1 MKTPLYRITC
11 WGEGESRVL
20 TVFRLG
26 REFSHPWNAQGCLG
40 QTQTK
45 ARERCPS
52 VPRAAISTALS
63 SPQHATPLPGSLRQ
77 PDSRGLSPQG
87 RQIQSPARNPTHVSL
102 LVREMGLWPLQQAP
116 GPRNSRQTQH
126 GSVQR
131 PCTSASC
138 PHERE
143 AVQKKTFT
151 KWVNSHLGR
160 VTCRIGDLYTD
171 LRDGRM
177 LIRLLEVLSG
187 EQLPKPTKGR
197 MRIHCLENVDK
208 ALQFLKEQKVHLE
221 NMGSHDI
228 VDGNHR
234 LTLGLIWTIIL
245 RFQIQDISVETGD
258 NKEKK
263 SAKDAL
269 LLWCQMKTAGYPNV
283 NVHNFTTSW
292 RDGLAFNAIVH
303 KHRPDV
309 IEFDTLKRSNAHHN
323 LQNAFNVAEK
333 ELGLTKLLDP
343 EDVNV
348 DQPDEKS
355 IITYVATY
363 YHYFSKMKALA
374 VEGKRIG
381 KVLDYAIEA
390 DQLIDKYETLA
401 SELLQWIEQTIL
413 TLNDRQLANSLSG
426 VQNQLQAF
434 NTYRT
439 VEKPPKFTE
448 KGNLEVLLFTIQSK
462 MRANNQKVY
471 MPREGKLISDINKAW
486 ERLEKAEH
494 ERELALRNELIR
506 QEKLEMLAARFDR
519 KAAMRETW
527 LSENQRLVSQD
538 NFGVD
543 LGAVEAAT
551 RKHEAI
557 ETDIG
562 AYGERVAAVEAVA
575 RELEA
580 EGYHDVRRVLARRDN
595 VLRLWE
601 YLKEL
606 LVARR
611 ERLHAHRDLQR
622 LLQEMSYVMDWMG
635 DMKGRLQS
643 QDSGKHLHDV
653 EDLLQTHTLVEAD
666 ISAQAERVRAVQA
679 AAQPFTSPEQSYKP
693 CEPGLVSERVSL
705 LGQAYEELGRLAV
718 ERRERLEDSRKL
730 WQFLWELGEE
740 AAWIREQEQILA
752 VADCGRD
759 LSSALHLLSKHEAFR
774 DEMAAR
780 YTPLSNSI
788 AVGDTLVEE
797 GHYGAPEV
805 TERIAD
811 VRAQWAHLEEA
822 SQLREQH
829 LKEAV
834 ALHQFQTDANDM
846 EAWIQETLRRVSSP
860 EVGHDEFSTQTLAR
874 KQREVEEEIQ
884 SHRPLIDSLHEQ
896 ALALPA
902 DYANSPEVEGRLPAI
917 EQRYEELEALSAARR
932 QALEGALALY
942 RMFSEAGACQLWVEE
957 KEQWLDTME
966 IPTKLEDLEVVQQR
980 FETLEPE
987 MNSLGTRVTDVNQVA
1002 EQLLS
1007 TDHCS
1012 KEQIHQTQDQL
1023 NDRWAEFQELA
1034 DKKKQALDSALNI
1047 QNYHLECNEIQSWMK
1062 EKTKVIESTQSLG
1075 NDLAGVMALQRK
1087 LTGMERDLKAIQGKL
1102 DDLRQE
1108 AEKLAQE
1115 HPDQAEEIQARLGGI
1130 LEVWEELNATMK
1142 RREEG
1147 LGEASKLQ
1155 GFLRD
1160 LDDFQS
1166 WLSRTM
1172 TAVAS
1177 EDIPTSL
1184 AEAEQLLA
1192 RHEGI
1197 KNEVDNYREDY
1208 EKMRAVGEEVTQGQ
1222 TDAQHMFLGQ
1232 RLQALDTGWNELRR
1246 MWENRHNLLAQ
1257 AFDFQTF
1264 LRDVKQAEGFLNSQE
1279 YFLSHTEMPS
1289 SLQGAEEAIKKHEDF
1304 LTTMEANEEKIVGVV
1319 EAGRRL
1325 VNNDN
1330 ANADKIQEKADS
1342 IQDRHQKNKQAASEL
1357 LAKLKDNRELQHFLQ
1372 DGQELSL
1379 WINEKMLT
1387 AQDMSYDEAR
1397 NLHSK
1402 WQKHQAFMAEL
1413 ASNKDWL
1420 DKIRKEGEALVREKP
1435 ELEPVVTQTLE
1446 GLQKQWEELEATTQ
1460 TKAQCLFDAN
1470 RAELFTQSCSALDT
1484 WVNNLSSQLQSD
1496 DYGKD
1501 LTSVNILLK
1510 KHQMLEHQMEVREKE
1525 VQALQSQA
1533 LALSQEDAGL
1543 VEVDS
1548 QQKKVSTSFAH
1559 LLEPLRQ
1566 RQELL
1571 LASKEA
1577 HQFNRDLEDEILWV
1591 KERMPLA
1598 TSSDHGKDLPS
1609 VQLLMK
1615 KNQTLQKEIQG
1626 HQPRIDDILAHGRSL
1641 APAQTG
1647 PEEEEVDAAGQPGQA
1662 GCLVQLRDS
1671 WAQLIDETDQRH
1683 ARLAEAHRAQQFYA
1697 DVAEAEAW
1705 MGEQELHMMSEEKAK
1720 DEQSAVVMVKKHQ
1733 TVEQALEDYAQTIHQ
1748 LANSSRLMVTSE
1760 HPESERIT
1768 LRQAQVD
1775 KLYAGLKDLA
1785 EERRGRLQERLRL
1798 TQLKREVEDLEQW
1811 IAEREV
1817 VAGSHELGQDYEHVT
1832 MLRDKFRE
1840 FARDTS
1846 AIGQERV
1853 DGVNALADDLIESG
1867 HPENASVAEWK
1878 DGLNDAWADLLELM
1892 DTRTQMLAAS
1902 YELHRFHQ
1910 DAREVLG
1917 RVREKRDA
1925 LPSDL
1930 GRDLNS
1936 VQHLHR
1942 QHTTYEHDIQAL
1954 SGQVRQVQDDAA
1966 RLQKAYAGEK
1976 ADDIQKHERAVVEA
1990 WDALLAAGQSRRLL
2004 LLDTVE
2010 KFRFLNM
2017 VRDLMLWMDGVNLQI
2032 DAHDSPRD
2040 VSSAGLV
2047 IANHQDIKSEIEAR
2061 DDSFT
2066 ACNEMGNLLIN
2077 NNHYAADEIRE
2088 KLDQLQDKRDEIN
2101 KKWQDKMGHLQI
2113 LLEVLQFGRDASV
2126 AESWL
2131 AGQEPLVRTA
2141 ELGANVD
2148 EVESLIK
2155 RHEAFEKLA
2164 AGWEERFTLL
2174 EKLTTLEEQVLQ
2186 KKREDEE
2193 RARRPPTPPPAE
2205 EVVQSEAESQ
2215 AHESAARTSLDQ
2227 TTLNQSVS
2235 VNGVHSDQDTSQGSE
2250 SESVNGPGGDS
2261 GLPSSSRP
2269 DASAT
2274 LPLKSSTEEP
2284 APEALEGL
2292 LCRKQEMESHT
2303 KKAASRSWQ
2312 NVYCALRK
2320 GTMGFYKDSKSAAS
2334 GVPYHG
2340 EVPVSLAE
2348 AVCEIAHDYKKRKH
2362 VFKLRLNDGKEYL
2375 FQAKDEAEMN
2385 SWIHS
2390 IGSSITAGEG
2400 GAGNHS
2406 PMGPK
2411 VLSRAMTMPPMSPS
2425 STEAPGGVTMR
2436 SKEGKE
2442 RDREKRFSFFSKKK

>member
-1 MKTPLYRITC
+1 MSTISPTDFDSVEIQQQYNDINNRWDIAAETEWDNENSSARLFERSRI
-11 WGEGESRVL
+11 
-20 TVFRLG
+20 
-26 REFSHPWNAQGCLG
+26 
-40 QTQTK
+40 K
-45 ARERCPS
+45 AL
-52 VPRAAISTALS
+52 A
-63 SPQHATPLPGSLRQ
+63 
-77 PDSRGLSPQG
+77 D
-87 RQIQSPARNPTHVSL
+87 
-102 LVREMGLWPLQQAP
+102 
-116 GPRNSRQTQH
+116 
-126 GSVQR
+126 
-131 PCTSASC
+131 
-138 PHERE
+138 ERE

-245 RFQIQDISVETGD
+245 RFQIQDISVETED

-303 KHRPDV
+303 KHRPDL
-309 IEFDTLKRSNAHHN
+309 IDFDNLKRSNAHYN

-390 DQLIDKYETLA
+390 DQLIEKYETLA
-401 SELLQWIEQTIL
+401 SELLQWIEQTIV
-413 TLNDRQLANSLSG
+413 TLNDRQLANSLNG

-538 NFGVD
+538 SFGVD

-557 ETDIG
+557 ETDIQ

-580 EGYHDVRRVLARRDN
+580 EGYHEVRRILARRDN

-606 LVARR
+606 LAARR
-611 ERLHAHRDLQR
+611 ERLFAHRDLQR
-622 LLQEMSYVMDWMG
+622 LLQEMSYIMDWME
-635 DMKGRLQS
+635 DMESRLQS
-643 QDSGKHLHDV
+643 QDNGKHLHDV
-653 EDLLQTHTLVEAD
+653 EDLLQKHTLVEAD
-666 ISAQAERVRAVQA
+666 IAAQAERVKAVQA
-679 AAQPFTSPEQSYKP
+679 AAKRFTSNEQSYKP
-693 CEPGLVSERVSL
+693 CDPSLVEEKVDL
-705 LGQAYEELGRLAV
+705 LGRTYGDLGQLAADRRARLD
-718 ERRERLEDSRKL
+718 DSRRL

-740 AAWIREQEQILA
+740 AAWIREQEQILSGG
-752 VADCGRD
+752 DYGKD

-780 YTPLSNSI
+780 YGPLGNSI
-788 AVGDTLVEE
+788 AGGEALVKE
-797 GHYGAPEV
+797 GHFGAPEV
-805 TERIAD
+805 AERIKD
-811 VRAQWAHLEEA
+811 VSAQWSHMEEVKD
-822 SQLREQH
+822 QTLNC
-829 LKEAV
+829 V
-834 ALHQFQTDANDM
+834 AEFGRQIDCYSVFCLQ
-846 EAWIQETLRRVSSP
+846 VSSQ

-884 SHRPLIDSLHEQ
+884 SHRSLIDSLHEQ
-896 ALALPA
+896 ASTLPEA
-902 DYANSPEVEGRLPAI
+902 YAHSPQVEGRLPAI
-917 EQRYEELEALSAARR
+917 EQQYEELEGLSSSWR
-932 QALEGALALY
+932 QALDGALALY
-942 RMFSEAGACQLWVEE
+942 RMFSEASACQLWVGE
-957 KEQWLDTME
+957 KELWLHNME

-987 MNSLGTRVTDVNQVA
+987 MNTLGARISDVNQVA
-1002 EQLLS
+1002 QQLLGS
-1007 TDHCS
+1007 DNRN
-1012 KEQIHQTQDQL
+1012 KEQIDQTQDQL
-1023 NDRWAEFQELA
+1023 NKRWSDFQSLA
-1034 DKKKQALDSALNI
+1034 NQRKQALESALNI
-1047 QNYHLECNEIQSWMK
+1047 QNYHLECNEIKSWMK

-1087 LTGMERDLKAIQGKL
+1087 LTGMERDLEAIQGKL
-1102 DDLRQE
+1102 DDLRSE
-1108 AEKLAQE
+1108 AEKLASE
-1115 HPDQAEEIQARLGGI
+1115 HPEQEEEIKGRLAEI
-1130 LEVWEELNATMK
+1130 QEVWEELRATMK
-1142 RREEG
+1142 RREES

-1160 LDDFQS
+1160 LDDFQA
-1166 WLSRTM
+1166 WLSRTQ
-1172 TAVAS
+1172 TTVAS
-1177 EDIPTSL
+1177 EDTPTSL
-1184 AEAEQLLA
+1184 AEAERLLA
-1192 RHEGI
+1192 QHEAI

-1208 EKMRAVGEEVTQGQ
+1208 EKMRATGAEVTQGQ
-1222 TDAQHMFLGQ
+1222 TDAQHMFLAQ
-1232 RLQALDTGWNELRR
+1232 RLQALDTGWHELRR
-1246 MWENRHNLLAQ
+1246 MWESRHCVLAQ
-1257 AFDFQTF
+1257 AFDFQTL
-1264 LRDVKQAEGFLNSQE
+1264 LRDAKQAEGFLNSQE
-1279 YFLSHTEMPS
+1279 YVLSHTEMPS
-1289 SLQGAEEAIKKHEDF
+1289 SLQGAVESIKKHEDF
-1304 LTTMEANEEKIVGVV
+1304 LTTMEANEEKINSVV
-1319 EAGRRL
+1319 ESGRRL
-1325 VNNDN
+1325 ISDGNTY
-1330 ANADKIQEKADS
+1330 ADKIEEKTDS
-1342 IQDRHQKNKQAASEL
+1342 IQESKP
-1357 LAKLKDNRELQHFLQ
+1357 QHRLQ
-1372 DGQELSL
+1372 DELTL

-1420 DKIRKEGEALVREKP
+1420 DKIDKEGQVLVKEKP
-1435 ELEPVVTQTLE
+1435 ELEQTVSE
-1446 GLQKQWEELEATTQ
+1446 TMSSLQKQWEELESTTQ
-1460 TKAQCLFDAN
+1460 AKAQCLFDAN
-1470 RAELFTQSCSALDT
+1470 RAELFTQSCSALDS
-1484 WVNNLSSQLQSD
+1484 WLQNISSQLQSD
-1496 DYGKD
+1496 DFGKD

-1525 VQALQSQA
+1525 VQSLQSQA
-1533 LALSQEDAGL
+1533 LALAQEDSGI
-1543 VEVDS
+1543 VEVDG
-1548 QQKKVSTSFAH
+1548 QQRRVTDSFSK
-1559 LLEPLRQ
+1559 LQDPLRQ
-1566 RQELL
+1566 RRQHLL
-1571 LASKEA
+1571 DSKEA

-1598 TSSDHGKDLPS
+1598 TSTDHGKDLPS
-1609 VQLLMK
+1609 VQLLIK

-1626 HQPRIDDILAHGRSL
+1626 HQPRIDDIQAHGRNMS
-1641 APAQTG
+1641 
-1647 PEEEEVDAAGQPGQA
+1647 PEESEMDRERRAALDG
-1662 GCLVQLRDS
+1662 
-1671 WAQLIDETDQRH
+1671 
-1683 ARLAEAHRAQQFYA
+1683 RLAELRELWALLISETEKRNLRLEEANRAQQFYA
-1697 DVAEAEAW
+1697 DAAEAEAW

-1720 DEQSAVVMVKKHQ
+1720 DEQSALVMVKKHQ
-1733 TVEQALEDYAQTIHQ
+1733 ILEQALEDYAQTIHQ
-1748 LANSSRLMVTSE
+1748 LANSSRLMVNSE

-1785 EERRGRLQERLRL
+1785 EERRGKLQERLRL
-1798 TQLKREVEDLEQW
+1798 TQLKREVDDLEQW

-1846 AIGQERV
+1846 TIGQERV
-1853 DGVNALADDLIESG
+1853 DAVNDQANELIESG

-1878 DGLNDAWADLLELM
+1878 DGLNEAWADLLELI

-1910 DAREVLG
+1910 DAREALG
-1917 RVREKRDA
+1917 LIREKKETLA
-1925 LPSDL
+1925 GAEL
-1930 GRDLNS
+1930 GRDLNT
-1936 VQHLHR
+1936 VQHFLR
-1942 QHTTYEHDIQAL
+1942 QHTAYEHDVQAL
-1954 SGQVRQVQDDAA
+1954 SGQVTQVQDDAA

-1976 ADDIQKHERAVVEA
+1976 ADDIHRHERAVTEA
-1990 WDALLAAGQSRRLL
+1990 WEGLQSATQARRLL

-2017 VRDLMLWMDGVNLQI
+2017 VRDLMLWMEGINLQI
-2032 DAHDSPRD
+2032 QSHDSPRD

-2047 IANHQDIKSEIEAR
+2047 IANHQDIKSEIETRA
-2061 DDSFT
+2061 DSFT
-2066 ACNEMGNLLIN
+2066 ACSEMGRTLIN
-2077 NNHYAADEIRE
+2077 NNHYASDEIQE
-2088 KLDQLQDKRDEIN
+2088 KLDQLQAKRTEIN
-2101 KKWQDKMGHLQI
+2101 QKWQEKMDHLQI
-2113 LLEVLQFGRDASV
+2113 VLEVLQFSRDASM

-2131 AGQEPLVRTA
+2131 VGQEPLVRGA
-2141 ELGANVD
+2141 ELGSNVD

-2164 AGWEERFTLL
+2164 AGWEDRFTQL
-2174 EKLTTLEEQVLQ
+2174 EKLTTLEEQEIQ
-2186 KKREDEE
+2186 RRREEEE
-2193 RARRPPTPPPAE
+2193 RARRPPTPPPVE
-2205 EVVQSEAESQ
+2205 EVVQSEINDS
-2215 AHESAARTSLDQ
+2215 HVL
-2227 TTLNQSVS
+2227 
-2235 VNGVHSDQDTSQGSE
+2235 VNQGSE
-2250 SESVNGPGGDS
+2250 SESVNGPGRDS
-2261 GLPSSSRP
+2261 GLDSASRQDP
-2269 DASAT
+2269 SAT
-2274 LPLKSSTEEP
+2274 LPGRGGAEAATETM
-2284 APEALEGL
+2284 EGI
-2292 LCRKQEMESHT
+2292 LCRKQEMESHN
-2303 KKAASRSWQ
+2303 KKAATRSWQ
-2312 NVYCALRK
+2312 NVYCILRK
-2320 GTMGFYKDSKSAAS
+2320 GSLGFYKDNKSAS
-2334 GVPYHG
+2334 NGIPYHG
-2340 EVPVSLAE
+2340 EVPISLSE
-2348 AVCEIAHDYKKRKH
+2348 AVCEVAHDYKKRKH
-2362 VFKLRLNDGKEYL
+2362 VFKLRLGDGKEFL
-2375 FQAKDEAEMN
+2375 FQAKDEAEMS
-2385 SWIHS
+2385 SWIQAIQS
-2390 IGSSITAGEG
+2390 TLSSTERSPG
-2400 GAGNHS
+2400 GTRG
-2406 PMGPK
+2406 
-2411 VLSRAMTMPPMSPS
+2411 LSRAMTMPPMSPS
-2425 STEAPGGVTMR
+2425 SGDAGGVTMR
-2436 SKEGKE
+2436 NKDGKE
-2442 RDREKRFSFFSKKK
+2442 RDREKRFSFFGKKK

>member
-1 MKTPLYRITC
+1 
-11 WGEGESRVL
+11 
-20 TVFRLG
+20 
-26 REFSHPWNAQGCLG
+26 
-40 QTQTK
+40 
-45 ARERCPS
+45 
-52 VPRAAISTALS
+52 
-63 SPQHATPLPGSLRQ
+63 
-77 PDSRGLSPQG
+77 
-87 RQIQSPARNPTHVSL
+87 
-102 LVREMGLWPLQQAP
+102 
-116 GPRNSRQTQH
+116 
-126 GSVQR
+126 
-131 PCTSASC
+131 
-138 PHERE
+138 
-143 AVQKKTFT
+143 
-151 KWVNSHLGR
+151 
-160 VTCRIGDLYTD
+160 
-171 LRDGRM
+171 M

-245 RFQIQDISVETGD
+245 RFQIQDISVETED

-283 NVHNFTTSW
+283 NIHNFTTSW

-309 IEFDTLKRSNAHHN
+309 IEFDNLKRSNAHYN

-390 DQLIDKYETLA
+390 DQLIEKYETLA
-401 SELLQWIEQTIL
+401 SELLQWIEQTIG
-413 TLNDRQLANSLSG
+413 TLNDRQLANSLSA

-434 NTYRT
+434 NSYRT

-538 NFGVD
+538 NFGTD

-562 AYGERVAAVEAVA
+562 AYWERVAAVEAVA
-575 RELEA
+575 KELEA
-580 EGYHDVRRVLARRDN
+580 EAYHDVRRVLARRDN

-611 ERLHAHRDLQR
+611 ERLNAHRDLQR
-622 LLQEMSYVMDWMG
+622 LFQEMRYIMDWMA
-635 DMKGRLQS
+635 DMKSRLQS
-643 QDSGKHLHDV
+643 PDSGKHLHDV
-653 EDLLQTHTLVEAD
+653 LDLRQKHTLVEAD
-666 ISAQAERVRAVQA
+666 ISAQAERIKAVQGA
-679 AAQPFTSPEQSYKP
+679 FKNTFLLISLEK
-693 CEPGLVSERVSL
+693 VDL
-705 LGQAYEELGRLAV
+705 LGQAYEELGQLAGK
-718 ERRERLEDSRKL
+718 RRERLEDSRRL
-730 WQFLWELGEE
+730 WQFLWDIGEE

-752 VADCGRD
+752 SGDCGRD
-759 LSSALHLLSKHEAFR
+759 LTSALHLLSKHEAFR

-780 YTPLSNSI
+780 YGPLSNSI
-788 AVGDTLVEE
+788 AAGEALLNE

-805 TERIAD
+805 TERIQD
-811 VRAQWAHLEEA
+811 IRAQWTTK
-822 SQLREQH
+822 LREQK

-834 ALHQFQTDANDM
+834 ALLQFQTDADDM
-846 EAWIQETLRRVSSP
+846 EAWIMETLRQVSSH

-874 KQREVEEEIQ
+874 KQREIEEEIQ
-884 SHRPLIDSLHEQ
+884 SHRPLIESLHEQ
-896 ALALPA
+896 VQALPQA
-902 DYANSPEVEGRLPAI
+902 YVQFPQVDGRLPAI
-917 EQRYEELEALSAARR
+917 EQRYEELETLSVARR

-957 KEQWLDTME
+957 KEQWLDSME

-987 MNSLGTRVTDVNQVA
+987 MNN
-1002 EQLLS
+1002 
-1007 TDHCS
+1007 
-1012 KEQIHQTQDQL
+1012 
-1023 NDRWAEFQELA
+1023 LA
-1034 DKKKQALDSALNI
+1034 LTYKLAGQKKQALESALNI
-1047 QNYHLECNEIQSWMK
+1047 QNYHLECNEIQTWMK

-1087 LTGMERDLKAIQGKL
+1087 LTGMERDLEAIQGKL
-1102 DDLRQE
+1102 DDLRNE
-1108 AEKLAQE
+1108 AEKLAKE
-1115 HPDQAEEIQARLGGI
+1115 HPDQAGEIQGRLAEI
-1130 LEVWEELNATMK
+1130 QEVWEELNATMK
-1142 RREEG
+1142 RREES

-1166 WLSRTM
+1166 WLSRTQ

-1184 AEAEQLLA
+1184 PEAESLLA
-1192 RHEGI
+1192 QHESI
-1197 KNEVDNYREDY
+1197 KNEVDNYKEDY
-1208 EKMRAVGEEVTQGQ
+1208 EKMRAVGDEVTQGQ
-1222 TDAQHMFLGQ
+1222 TDAQHMFLAQ
-1232 RLQALDTGWNELRR
+1232 RLQALDTGWHELRR
-1246 MWENRHNLLAQ
+1246 MWENRHSLLAQ

-1264 LRDVKQAEGFLNSQE
+1264 LREAKQAEAFLNSQE
-1279 YFLSHTEMPS
+1279 YVLSHTEMPA
-1289 SLQGAEEAIKKHEDF
+1289 SLQAAEEAIKKHEDF
-1304 LTTMEANEEKIVGVV
+1304 LTTTEASEEKINGVV
-1319 EAGRRL
+1319 ETGRRL
-1325 VNNDN
+1325 INDSN
-1330 ANADKIQEKADS
+1330 ANSDKIEEKVES
-1342 IQDRHQKNKQAASEL
+1342 IQERHLKNKEAANEL
-1357 LAKLKDNRELQHFLQ
+1357 LTKLKDNRELQHFLQ
-1372 DGQELSL
+1372 DGQELTL

-1420 DKIRKEGEALVREKP
+1420 DKIDKEGQALVAEKP
-1435 ELEPVVTQTLE
+1435 ELKPVVQQTLE
-1446 GLQKQWEELEATTQ
+1446 DLQHQWEELEGTTR

-1470 RAELFTQSCSALDT
+1470 RAELFTQSCSALDV
-1484 WVNNLSSQLQSD
+1484 WLKNLEGQLHSD
-1496 DYGKD
+1496 EYGKD
-1501 LTSVNILLK
+1501 LTSVNILLQ

-1525 VQALQSQA
+1525 VQSLQSQA

-1543 VEVDS
+1543 AEVDG
-1548 QQKKVSTSFAH
+1548 QQRRVTDNFSN
-1559 LLEPLRQ
+1559 LQEPLKLRRQ
-1566 RQELL
+1566 RL

-1598 TSSDHGKDLPS
+1598 TSTDHGKDLPT
-1609 VQLLMK
+1609 VQLLIK

-1626 HQPRIDDILAHGRSL
+1626 HQPRIDDIHRRG
-1641 APAQTG
+1641 QTQSQVDG
-1647 PEEEEVDAAGQPGQA
+1647 ERQSVLEER
-1662 GCLVQLRDS
+1662 LVELKDL
-1671 WAQLIDETDQRH
+1671 WDQLIAETDKRH
-1683 ARLAEAHRAQQFYA
+1683 ARLIEANRAQQFYA
-1697 DVAEAEAW
+1697 DAAEAEAW

-1720 DEQSAVVMVKKHQ
+1720 DEQSALVMVKKHQ
-1733 TVEQALEDYAQTIHQ
+1733 ILEQALEDYAQTIHQ

-1798 TQLKREVEDLEQW
+1798 TQLKREVDDLEQW

-1846 AIGQERV
+1846 TIGQERV
-1853 DGVNALADDLIESG
+1853 DGVNGLADDLIESG

-1878 DGLNDAWADLLELM
+1878 DGLNEAWADLLELI

-1910 DAREVLG
+1910 DAMEVLG
-1917 RVREKRDA
+1917 RVKEKREA

-1930 GRDLNS
+1930 GRDLNT

-1942 QHTTYEHDIQAL
+1942 QHNTFEHDIQAL
-1954 SGQVRQVQDDAA
+1954 SGQVNQVQDDAA

-1976 ADDIQKHERAVVEA
+1976 ADDINRSEHAVTSA
-1990 WDALLAAGQSRRLL
+1990 WEGLLEAGQARRLL

-2010 KFRFLNM
+2010 KFRFFNM

-2047 IANHQDIKSEIEAR
+2047 IANHQDIKSEIETRA
-2061 DDSFT
+2061 DSFT
-2066 ACNEMGNLLIN
+2066 ACIEMGNTLIN

-2088 KLDQLQDKRDEIN
+2088 KLVQLQEKRDRIN
-2101 KKWQDKMGHLQI
+2101 KNWHDKMDHLQI
-2113 LLEVLQFGRDASV
+2113 VLEVLQFGRDAYV

-2131 AGQEPLVRTA
+2131 AGQEPLVRAA
-2141 ELGANVD
+2141 ELGSNVD

-2164 AGWEERFTLL
+2164 ASWEDRFVLL
-2174 EKLTTLEEQVLQ
+2174 EKLTTLEEHEMQRR
-2186 KKREDEE
+2186 REEEE

-2205 EVVQSEAESQ
+2205 EVSRVVVVVVILRPYQ
-2215 AHESAARTSLDQ
+2215 
-2227 TTLNQSVS
+2227 
-2235 VNGVHSDQDTSQGSE
+2235 HSCLVLPQGSE
-2250 SESVNGPGGDS
+2250 SESVNGPGRDS
-2261 GLPSSSRP
+2261 GLASSRLEP
-2269 DASAT
+2269 SAT
-2274 LPLKSSTEEP
+2274 LPSRGGAESD
-2284 APEALEGL
+2284 PETMEGM
-2292 LCRKQEMESHT
+2292 LCRKQEMESHSR
-2303 KKAASRSWQ
+2303 KAASRSWQ
-2312 NVYCALRK
+2312 NVYCVLRK
-2320 GTMGFYKDSKSAAS
+2320 GSLGFYKDGKSAS
-2334 GVPYHG
+2334 NGIPYHG
-2340 EVPVSLAE
+2340 EVPISLGE
-2348 AVCEIAHDYKKRKH
+2348 AVCEVANDYKKRKN
-2362 VFKLRLNDGKEYL
+2362 VFKLRLGDGKEYL
-2375 FQAKDEAEMN
+2375 FQAKDEAEM
-2385 SWIHS
+2385 SAWIHS
-2390 IGSSITAGEG
+2390 ILGSIPTGSGDSPG
-2400 GAGNHS
+2400 GPRA
-2406 PMGPK
+2406 
-2411 VLSRAMTMPPMSPS
+2411 LSRAMTMPPISPG
-2425 STEAPGGVTMR
+2425 AGDAGGVTMR
-2436 SKEGKE
+2436 NREGKE
-2442 RDREKRFSFFSKKK
+2442 KDREKRFSFFGKKK

>member
-1 MKTPLYRITC
+1 MHADVYGNGNNDPYKYN
-11 WGEGESRVL
+11 L
-20 TVFRLG
+20 T
-26 REFSHPWNAQGCLG
+26 
-40 QTQTK
+40 TY
-45 ARERCPS
+45 
-52 VPRAAISTALS
+52 
-63 SPQHATPLPGSLRQ
+63 
-77 PDSRGLSPQG
+77 
-87 RQIQSPARNPTHVSL
+87 
-102 LVREMGLWPLQQAP
+102 
-116 GPRNSRQTQH
+116 
-126 GSVQR
+126 
-131 PCTSASC
+131 
-138 PHERE
+138 ERE

-245 RFQIQDISVETGD
+245 RFQIQDISVETED

-303 KHRPDV
+303 KHRSDL
-309 IEFDTLKRSNAHHN
+309 IDFDNLKRSNAHYN

-390 DQLIDKYETLA
+390 DQLIEKYETLA
-401 SELLQWIEQTIL
+401 SELLQWIEQTIV
-413 TLNDRQLANSLSG
+413 TLNDRQLANSLSA

-538 NFGVD
+538 NFGVE

-557 ETDIG
+557 ETDIQ

-580 EGYHDVRRVLARRDN
+580 EGYHEVRRILARRDN

-606 LVARR
+606 LAARR
-611 ERLHAHRDLQR
+611 ERLNAHRDLQR
-622 LLQEMSYVMDWMG
+622 LLQEMSYIMDWME
-635 DMKGRLQS
+635 DMKSRLQS

-653 EDLLQTHTLVEAD
+653 EDLLQKHTLVEAD
-666 ISAQAERVRAVQA
+666 ISAQAEQVKAVQA
-679 AAQPFTSPEQSYKP
+679 AAKRFTSNEQSYKP
-693 CEPGLVSERVSL
+693 CDPTLVEEKADL
-705 LGQAYEELGRLAV
+705 LGRAYGELSQLAADRRVRLD
-718 ERRERLEDSRKL
+718 DSRRL

-740 AAWIREQEQILA
+740 AAWIREQEQILSGG
-752 VADCGRD
+752 DYGKD

-780 YTPLSNSI
+780 YGPLGNSI
-788 AVGDTLVEE
+788 AGGEALVKE

-805 TERIAD
+805 TERIKD
-811 VRAQWAHLEEA
+811 VRAQWSHLEEA
-822 SQLREQH
+822 SQLREQG
-829 LKEAV
+829 LIESV
-834 ALHQFQTDANDM
+834 AFHQFQTDGNDM
-846 EAWIQETLRRVSSP
+846 EAWILETLRLVSSQ

-884 SHRPLIDSLHEQ
+884 SHRSLIDSLHEQ
-896 ALALPA
+896 ASTLPEA
-902 DYANSPEVEGRLPAI
+902 YAQSPQGRLPAI
-917 EQRYEELEALSAARR
+917 EQRYEELEGLSSSWR
-932 QALEGALALY
+932 QALDGALALY
-942 RMFSEAGACQLWVEE
+942 RMFSEASACQQWVGE
-957 KEQWLDTME
+957 KEQWLHNME

-987 MNSLGTRVTDVNQVA
+987 MNTLGARISDVNQVA
-1002 EQLLS
+1002 QQLLGS
-1007 TDHCS
+1007 DNRN
-1012 KEQIHQTQDQL
+1012 KEQIDQTQNQL
-1023 NDRWAEFQELA
+1023 NKRWSDFQSLS
-1034 DKKKQALDSALNI
+1034 DQRKQALESALNI
-1047 QNYHLECNEIQSWMK
+1047 QNYHLECNEIKSWMK

-1087 LTGMERDLKAIQGKL
+1087 LTGMERDLEAIQGKL
-1102 DDLRQE
+1102 DDLRCE
-1108 AEKLAQE
+1108 AEKLVSE
-1115 HPDQAEEIQARLGGI
+1115 HPEQEEEIKGRLAEI
-1130 LEVWEELNATMK
+1130 QEVWEELRATMK
-1142 RREEG
+1142 RREES

-1160 LDDFQS
+1160 LDDFQA
-1166 WLSRTM
+1166 WLSRTQ
-1172 TAVAS
+1172 TTVAS
-1177 EDIPTSL
+1177 EDTPTSL
-1184 AEAEQLLA
+1184 AEAECLLA
-1192 RHEGI
+1192 QHEAI

-1208 EKMRAVGEEVTQGQ
+1208 EKMRATGVEVTRGQ
-1222 TDAQHMFLGQ
+1222 TDAQHMFLAQ
-1232 RLQALDTGWNELRR
+1232 RLQALDTGWHELRR
-1246 MWENRHNLLAQ
+1246 MWESRHCVLAQ
-1257 AFDFQTF
+1257 AFDFQTL
-1264 LRDVKQAEGFLNSQE
+1264 LRDAKQAEGFLNSQE
-1279 YFLSHTEMPS
+1279 YVLSHTEMPS
-1289 SLQGAEEAIKKHEDF
+1289 SLQGAVEAIKKHEDF
-1304 LTTMEANEEKIVGVV
+1304 LTTMEANEEKINGVV
-1319 EAGRRL
+1319 ESGRRL
-1325 VNNDN
+1325 ISDGNTY
-1330 ANADKIQEKADS
+1330 ADKIQEKTDS
-1342 IQDRHQKNKQAASEL
+1342 IQERHQKNKQAANEL

-1372 DGQELSL
+1372 DGQELTL

-1420 DKIRKEGEALVREKP
+1420 DKIDKEGQVLVNEKP
-1435 ELEPVVTQTLE
+1435 ELEQTVSE
-1446 GLQKQWEELEATTQ
+1446 TMSSLQKQWEELESTTQ
-1460 TKAQCLFDAN
+1460 AKAQCLFDAN
-1470 RAELFTQSCSALDT
+1470 RTELFTQSCSALDS
-1484 WVNNLSSQLQSD
+1484 WLQNISSQLQSD
-1496 DYGKD
+1496 DFGKD

-1525 VQALQSQA
+1525 VQSLQSQA
-1533 LALSQEDAGL
+1533 LALAQEDSGIM
-1543 VEVDS
+1543 EVDG
-1548 QQKKVSTSFAH
+1548 QQRRVTDSFSK
-1559 LLEPLRQ
+1559 LQDPLRQ
-1566 RQELL
+1566 RRQRL

-1598 TSSDHGKDLPS
+1598 TSTDHGKDLPS
-1609 VQLLMK
+1609 VQLLIK

-1626 HQPRIDDILAHGRSL
+1626 HQPRIDDIQAHGRTMSPGKDSEMDRERRAAL
-1641 APAQTG
+1641 DG
-1647 PEEEEVDAAGQPGQA
+1647 RLEELRELWALLISETEKRNVRLEAAN
-1662 GCLVQLRDS
+1662 
-1671 WAQLIDETDQRH
+1671 
-1683 ARLAEAHRAQQFYA
+1683 RAQQFYTDA
-1697 DVAEAEAW
+1697 AEAEAW

-1720 DEQSAVVMVKKHQ
+1720 DEQSALVMVKKHQ
-1733 TVEQALEDYAQTIHQ
+1733 ILEQALEDYAQTIHQ
-1748 LANSSRLMVTSE
+1748 LANSSRLMVNSE

-1785 EERRGRLQERLRL
+1785 EERRGKLQERLRL
-1798 TQLKREVEDLEQW
+1798 TQLKREVDDLEQW

-1817 VAGSHELGQDYEHVT
+1817 VAGSHELGQDYEHVMNSGCSLST
-1832 MLRDKFRE
+1832 LQI
-1840 FARDTS
+1840 T
-1846 AIGQERV
+1846 IGQER
-1853 DGVNALADDLIESG
+1853 
-1867 HPENASVAEWK
+1867 WK
-1878 DGLNDAWADLLELM
+1878 DGLNEAWADLLELI

-1910 DAREVLG
+1910 DAREALG
-1917 RVREKRDA
+1917 LIREKKETLA
-1925 LPSDL
+1925 GAEL
-1930 GRDLNS
+1930 GRDLNT
-1936 VQHLHR
+1936 VQHLLR
-1942 QHTTYEHDIQAL
+1942 QHTAYEHDVQAL
-1954 SGQVRQVQDDAA
+1954 SGQVRVTQVQDDAA

-1976 ADDIQKHERAVVEA
+1976 ADDIHRHERAITEA
-1990 WDALLAAGQSRRLL
+1990 WEGLQSATQARRLL

-2010 KFRFLNM
+2010 KFRYLNM
-2017 VRDLMLWMDGVNLQI
+2017 VRDLMLWMEGISLQI
-2032 DAHDSPRD
+2032 QSHDSPRD

-2047 IANHQDIKSEIEAR
+2047 IANHQDIKSEIETRAN
-2061 DDSFT
+2061 SFT
-2066 ACNEMGNLLIN
+2066 ACSEMGHTLTN
-2077 NNHYAADEIRE
+2077 NNHYASDEIQE
-2088 KLDQLQDKRDEIN
+2088 KLDQLQAKRTEIN
-2101 KKWQDKMGHLQI
+2101 QKWQEKMDHLQI
-2113 LLEVLQFGRDASV
+2113 VLEVLQFSRDASM

-2131 AGQEPLVRTA
+2131 AGQEPLVRAA
-2141 ELGANVD
+2141 ELGSNVD

-2164 AGWEERFTLL
+2164 AGWEDRFTQL
-2174 EKLTTLEEQVLQ
+2174 EKLTTLEEQEIQ
-2186 KKREDEE
+2186 RIREEEE
-2193 RARRPPTPPPAE
+2193 RARRPPTPPPVE
-2205 EVVQSEAESQ
+2205 EVVQSEMNDS
-2215 AHESAARTSLDQ
+2215 
-2227 TTLNQSVS
+2227 
-2235 VNGVHSDQDTSQGSE
+2235 GSE
-2250 SESVNGPGGDS
+2250 SESVNGPGRDS
-2261 GLPSSSRP
+2261 GLDSASHQDP
-2269 DASAT
+2269 SAT
-2274 LPLKSSTEEP
+2274 LPGRGGAEGTTE
-2284 APEALEGL
+2284 AMEGI
-2292 LCRKQEMESHT
+2292 LCRKQEMESHN
-2303 KKAASRSWQ
+2303 KKAATRSWQ
-2312 NVYCALRK
+2312 NVYCVLRK
-2320 GTMGFYKDSKSAAS
+2320 SSLGFYKDNKSAAN
-2334 GVPYHG
+2334 GIPYHG
-2340 EVPVSLAE
+2340 EVLISLSE
-2348 AVCEIAHDYKKRKH
+2348 AVCEVAHDYKKRKH
-2362 VFKLRLNDGKEYL
+2362 VFKLRLGDGKEFL
-2375 FQAKDEAEMN
+2375 FQAKDEAEMS
-2385 SWIHS
+2385 SWIQA
-2390 IGSSITAGEG
+2390 ILSSLSSTERSP
-2400 GAGNHS
+2400 GATRG
-2406 PMGPK
+2406 
-2411 VLSRAMTMPPMSPS
+2411 LSRAMTMPPMSPS
-2425 STEAPGGVTMR
+2425 SGEAGGVTMR
-2436 SKEGKE
+2436 NKDGKE
-2442 RDREKRFSFFSKKK
+2442 RDREKRFSFFGKKK

>member
-1 MKTPLYRITC
+1 MSTISPTDFDSLEIQQQYNDINNRWDLAAETDWDNENSSARLFERSRI
-11 WGEGESRVL
+11 
-20 TVFRLG
+20 
-26 REFSHPWNAQGCLG
+26 
-40 QTQTK
+40 K
-45 ARERCPS
+45 AL
-52 VPRAAISTALS
+52 A
-63 SPQHATPLPGSLRQ
+63 
-77 PDSRGLSPQG
+77 D
-87 RQIQSPARNPTHVSL
+87 
-102 LVREMGLWPLQQAP
+102 
-116 GPRNSRQTQH
+116 
-126 GSVQR
+126 
-131 PCTSASC
+131 
-138 PHERE
+138 ERE

-245 RFQIQDISVETGD
+245 RFQIQDISVVTED
-258 NKEKK
+258 NKEKR

-292 RDGLAFNAIVH
+292 RDGLAFSAIVH
-303 KHRPDV
+303 KHRSDL

-390 DQLIDKYETLA
+390 DQLIDKYESLA
-401 SELLQWIEQTIL
+401 SELLQWIQQTIH
-413 TLNDRQLANSLSG
+413 TLNDRQLANSLNG

-434 NTYRT
+434 NSYRT

-538 NFGVD
+538 NFGTD

-580 EGYHDVRRVLARRDN
+580 ESYHDVRRVAARRDN

-606 LVARR
+606 LAARR

-622 LLQEMSYVMDWMG
+622 LLQEMRYIMDWMG

-653 EDLLQTHTLVEAD
+653 LDLLQTHTLVEAD
-666 ISAQAERVRAVQA
+666 ISAQAERIKGVQA
-679 AAQPFTSPEQSYKP
+679 AAQRFTSQDQRESYKP
-693 CEPGLVSERVSL
+693 CEPALVVERVDL
-705 LGQAYEELGRLAV
+705 LGRAYGELGQLAV
-718 ERRERLEDSRKL
+718 ERRDRLEDSRRL

-740 AAWIREQEQILA
+740 GAWIREQEQILA
-752 VADCGRD
+752 AADCGRD
-759 LSSALHLLSKHEAFR
+759 LTSALHLLSKHEAFR

-780 YTPLSNSI
+780 YGPLGTSI
-788 AVGDTLVEE
+788 AAGEALVQE
-797 GHYGAPEV
+797 GHVGAPEV
-805 TERIAD
+805 TERIRD
-811 VRAQWAHLEEA
+811 IREQWAHLEET
-822 SQLREQH
+822 SLLREQS

-834 ALHQFQTDANDM
+834 ALQQFQTDASDM
-846 EAWIQETLRRVSSP
+846 EAWLGDTLRQVSSQ

-884 SHRPLIDSLHEQ
+884 SHRPVIDSLQEQ
-896 ALALPA
+896 VLALPEA
-902 DYANSPEVEGRLPAI
+902 YAHDPQVRGLLSGI
-917 EQRYEELEALSAARR
+917 ERRFAELESLSAARR

-942 RMFSEAGACQLWVEE
+942 RMFSESGACLQWVEE
-957 KEQWLDTME
+957 KEQWLHSMA

-987 MNSLGTRVTDVNQVA
+987 MNNLGLRVTDVNQVNQ
-1002 EQLLS
+1002 QLLGS
-1007 TDHCS
+1007 ENRD
-1012 KEQIHQTQDQL
+1012 KEQINRTQEQL
-1023 NDRWAEFQELA
+1023 NDRWKEFQQLA
-1034 DKKKQALDSALNI
+1034 DQKKLALESALNI

-1087 LTGMERDLKAIQGKL
+1087 LTGMERDLEAIQGKL
-1102 DDLRQE
+1102 NDLRTE
-1108 AEKLAQE
+1108 AEKLAEE
-1115 HPDQAEEIQARLGGI
+1115 HPDQAEEIQARLAGI
-1130 LEVWEELNATMK
+1130 QEVWEELNATMK
-1142 RREEG
+1142 LREES

-1166 WLSRTM
+1166 WLSRTQ

-1184 AEAEQLLA
+1184 VESESLLA
-1192 RHEGI
+1192 QHESI
-1197 KNEVDNYREDY
+1197 KNEVDNYKEDY
-1208 EKMRAVGEEVTQGQ
+1208 EKMRDVGEEVTRGQ
-1222 TDAQHMFLGQ
+1222 TDAQYMFLAQ
-1232 RLQALDTGWNELRR
+1232 RLQALDTGWHELRR
-1246 MWENRHNLLAQ
+1246 MWENRQSLLAQ

-1264 LRDVKQAEGFLNSQE
+1264 LRDAKQAEAFLNSQE
-1279 YFLSHTEMPS
+1279 YVLSHTEMPS
-1289 SLQGAEEAIKKHEDF
+1289 SLQGAEDAIKKHEDF
-1304 LTTMEANEEKIVGVV
+1304 LTTMEASEEKISGVV
-1319 EAGRRL
+1319 ESGHRL
-1325 VNNDN
+1325 ITDGN
-1330 ANADKIQEKADS
+1330 ATADKIQEKADS
-1342 IQDRHQKNKQAASEL
+1342 IQERQQKNKQAANEL

-1372 DGQELSL
+1372 DGQELKL

-1420 DKIRKEGEALVREKP
+1420 DKIDKEGQALVEEKP
-1435 ELEPVVTQTLE
+1435 ELQPVVQQTLVD
-1446 GLQKQWEELEATTQ
+1446 LQGQWEELEATTK

-1470 RAELFTQSCSALDT
+1470 RAELFTQSCSALDG
-1484 WVNNLSSQLQSD
+1484 WLKNLEGKLQSD

-1510 KHQMLEHQMEVREKE
+1510 KHQMLEHQMDVREKE

-1533 LALSQEDAGL
+1533 QALTQEDAGL
-1543 VEVDS
+1543 AEVDG
-1548 QQKKVSTSFAH
+1548 Q
-1559 LLEPLRQ
+1559 Q
-1566 RQELL
+1566 RQLTDSYSQLQAPLQARRQQL

-1577 HQFNRDLEDEILWV
+1577 HQFNRDLEDEILWM

-1598 TSSDHGKDLPS
+1598 TSTDHGKDLPT
-1609 VQLLMK
+1609 VQLLIK

-1626 HQPRIDDILAHGRSL
+1626 HQPRIDDIQRRSQAQSQVDGARQAALEGRL
-1641 APAQTG
+1641 G
-1647 PEEEEVDAAGQPGQA
+1647 EMRE
-1662 GCLVQLRDS
+1662 L
-1671 WAQLIDETDQRH
+1671 WAQLIAETDRRH
-1683 ARLAEAHRAQQFYA
+1683 DRLAEANRAQQFYA
-1697 DVAEAEAW
+1697 DAAEAEAW

-1720 DEQSAVVMVKKHQ
+1720 DEQSALVMVKKHQ
-1733 TVEQALEDYAQTIHQ
+1733 TLEQALEDYAQTIHQ

-1785 EERRGRLQERLRL
+1785 EERQGRLRDRLRL
-1798 TQLKREVEDLEQW
+1798 TQLKREVDDLEQW
-1811 IAEREV
+1811 VAEREV

-1846 AIGQERV
+1846 TIGQERV
-1853 DGVNALADDLIESG
+1853 DSVNGQADELIESG

-1878 DGLNDAWADLLELM
+1878 DGMNEAWADLLELI

-1910 DAREVLG
+1910 DAGEVLG
-1917 RVREKRDA
+1917 RMQEKRQA
-1925 LPSDL
+1925 LPAEL
-1930 GRDLNS
+1930 GRDLNT

-1942 QHTTYEHDIQAL
+1942 QHTALENDIQAL
-1954 SGQVRQVQDDAA
+1954 SGQVNQVQDDAA

-1976 ADDIQKHERAVVEA
+1976 AEDIQKSEHAVTAA
-1990 WDALLAAGQSRRLL
+1990 WEGLQEAGQARRHL

-2010 KFRFLNM
+2010 KFRFFNM
-2017 VRDLMLWMDGVNLQI
+2017 VRDLMLWMDGVHLQM

-2047 IANHQDIKSEIEAR
+2047 ILNHQDIKSEIETRAEN
-2061 DDSFT
+2061 FT
-2066 ACNEMGNLLIN
+2066 ACNEMGHTLIN
-2077 NNHYAADEIRE
+2077 NNHYASDEIRE
-2088 KLDQLQDKRDEIN
+2088 KLSQLQEKREMIN
-2101 KKWQDKMGHLQI
+2101 KKWQDKMDHLQI
-2113 LLEVLQFGRDASV
+2113 VLEVLQFGRDACV

-2131 AGQEPLVRTA
+2131 AGQEPLVRAA

-2155 RHEAFEKLA
+2155 RHEEFEKLA
-2164 AGWEERFTLL
+2164 AGWEDRFVLL
-2174 EKLTTLEEQVLQ
+2174 EKLTTV
-2186 KKREDEE
+2186 R
-2193 RARRPPTPPPAE
+2193 RRPEGRVFPYPPPRLTRAPPPPL
-2205 EVVQSEAESQ
+2205 
-2215 AHESAARTSLDQ
+2215 SL
-2227 TTLNQSVS
+2227 
-2235 VNGVHSDQDTSQGSE
+2235 GPQGSE
-2250 SESVNGPGGDS
+2250 TDSINGPGRDS
-2261 GLPSSSRP
+2261 GLASSRLDP
-2269 DASAT
+2269 SAT
-2274 LPLKSSTEEP
+2274 LPSRGAAGSE
-2284 APEALEGL
+2284 PEAQEGI
-2292 LCRKQEMESHT
+2292 LCRKHEMETHS
-2303 KKAASRSWQ
+2303 KKAANRSWQ
-2312 NVYCALRK
+2312 NVYCVLRK
-2320 GTMGFYKDSKSAAS
+2320 GSLGFYKDNKSAS
-2334 GVPYHG
+2334 NGIPYHG
-2340 EVPVSLAE
+2340 EVPISLGE
-2348 AVCEIAHDYKKRKH
+2348 AVCEVANDYKKRKH
-2362 VFKLRLNDGKEYL
+2362 VFKLR
-2375 FQAKDEAEMN
+2375 
-2385 SWIHS
+2385 
-2390 IGSSITAGEG
+2390 
-2400 GAGNHS
+2400 
-2406 PMGPK
+2406 
-2411 VLSRAMTMPPMSPS
+2411 RAMTMPPISPS
-2425 STEAPGGVTMR
+2425 AGGGDAAAAAAATVTMR
-2436 SKEGKE
+2436 NKDGKE
-2442 RDREKRFSFFSKKK
+2442 KDREKRFSFFGKKK

>member
-1 MKTPLYRITC
+1 MSTISPTDFDSVEIQQQYNDINNRWDIAAEKEWDNENSSARLFERSRI
-11 WGEGESRVL
+11 
-20 TVFRLG
+20 
-26 REFSHPWNAQGCLG
+26 
-40 QTQTK
+40 K
-45 ARERCPS
+45 AL
-52 VPRAAISTALS
+52 A
-63 SPQHATPLPGSLRQ
+63 
-77 PDSRGLSPQG
+77 D
-87 RQIQSPARNPTHVSL
+87 
-102 LVREMGLWPLQQAP
+102 
-116 GPRNSRQTQH
+116 
-126 GSVQR
+126 
-131 PCTSASC
+131 
-138 PHERE
+138 ERE

-245 RFQIQDISVETGD
+245 RFQIQDISVETED

-303 KHRPDV
+303 KHRSDL
-309 IEFDTLKRSNAHHN
+309 IDFDNLKRSNAHYN

-390 DQLIDKYETLA
+390 DQLIEKYETLA
-401 SELLQWIEQTIL
+401 SELLQWIEQTIV
-413 TLNDRQLANSLSG
+413 TLNDRQLANSLSA

-557 ETDIG
+557 ETDIQ
-562 AYGERVAAVEAVA
+562 AYGERVATVEAVA

-580 EGYHDVRRVLARRDN
+580 EGYHEVRRILARRDN

-606 LVARR
+606 LAARR
-611 ERLHAHRDLQR
+611 ERLNAHRDLQR
-622 LLQEMSYVMDWMG
+622 LLQEMSYIMDWME
-635 DMKGRLQS
+635 DMKSRLQS

-653 EDLLQTHTLVEAD
+653 EDLLQKHTLVEAD
-666 ISAQAERVRAVQA
+666 ISAQAERVKAVQA
-679 AAQPFTSPEQSYKP
+679 AAKRFTSNEQSYKP
-693 CEPGLVSERVSL
+693 CDPTLVEEKVDL
-705 LGQAYEELGRLAV
+705 LGRAYGELSQLAADRRVRLD
-718 ERRERLEDSRKL
+718 DSRRL

-740 AAWIREQEQILA
+740 AAWIREQEQILSGG
-752 VADCGRD
+752 DYGKD

-780 YTPLSNSI
+780 YGPLGNSI
-788 AVGDTLVEE
+788 AGGEALVKE

-805 TERIAD
+805 TERIKD
-811 VRAQWAHLEEA
+811 VRAQWSHLEE
-822 SQLREQH
+822 LREQG
-829 LKEAV
+829 LIESV
-834 ALHQFQTDANDM
+834 AFHQFQTDGNDM
-846 EAWIQETLRRVSSP
+846 EAWILETLRLVSSQ

-884 SHRPLIDSLHEQ
+884 SHRSLIDSLHEQ
-896 ALALPA
+896 ASTLPEA
-902 DYANSPEVEGRLPAI
+902 YAQSPQVEGRLPAI
-917 EQRYEELEALSAARR
+917 EQRYEELEGLSSSWR
-932 QALEGALALY
+932 QALDGALALY
-942 RMFSEAGACQLWVEE
+942 RMFSEASACQQWVGE
-957 KEQWLDTME
+957 KEQWLHNME

-987 MNSLGTRVTDVNQVA
+987 MNTLGARISDVNQVA
-1002 EQLLS
+1002 QQLLGS
-1007 TDHCS
+1007 DNRN
-1012 KEQIHQTQDQL
+1012 KEQIDQTQNQL
-1023 NDRWAEFQELA
+1023 NKRWSDFQSLS
-1034 DKKKQALDSALNI
+1034 DQRKQALESALNI
-1047 QNYHLECNEIQSWMK
+1047 QNYHLECNEIKSWMK

-1087 LTGMERDLKAIQGKL
+1087 LTGMERDLEAIQL
-1102 DDLRQE
+1102 DDLRCE
-1108 AEKLAQE
+1108 AEKLVSE
-1115 HPDQAEEIQARLGGI
+1115 HPKQQEEIKGRLAEI
-1130 LEVWEELNATMK
+1130 QEVWEELRATMK
-1142 RREEG
+1142 RREES

-1160 LDDFQS
+1160 LDGFQA
-1166 WLSRTM
+1166 WLSRTQ
-1172 TAVAS
+1172 TTVAS
-1177 EDIPTSL
+1177 EDTPTSL
-1184 AEAEQLLA
+1184 AEAECLLA
-1192 RHEGI
+1192 QHEAI

-1208 EKMRAVGEEVTQGQ
+1208 EKMRATGVEVTQGQ
-1222 TDAQHMFLGQ
+1222 TDAQHMFLAQ
-1232 RLQALDTGWNELRR
+1232 RLQALDTGWHELRR
-1246 MWENRHNLLAQ
+1246 MWESRHCVLAQ
-1257 AFDFQTF
+1257 AFDFQTL
-1264 LRDVKQAEGFLNSQE
+1264 LRDAKQAEGFLNSQE
-1279 YFLSHTEMPS
+1279 YVLSHTEMPS
-1289 SLQGAEEAIKKHEDF
+1289 SLQGAVEAIKKHEDF
-1304 LTTMEANEEKIVGVV
+1304 LTTMEANEEKINGVV
-1319 EAGRRL
+1319 ESGRRL
-1325 VNNDN
+1325 ISDGNT
-1330 ANADKIQEKADS
+1330 NADKIQEKTDS
-1342 IQDRHQKNKQAASEL
+1342 IQERHQKNKQAASEL

-1372 DGQELSL
+1372 DGQELTL

-1420 DKIRKEGEALVREKP
+1420 DKIDKEGQVLVKEKP
-1435 ELEPVVTQTLE
+1435 ELEQTVSE
-1446 GLQKQWEELEATTQ
+1446 TMSSLQKQWEELESTTQ
-1460 TKAQCLFDAN
+1460 AKAQCLFDAN
-1470 RAELFTQSCSALDT
+1470 RTELFTQSCSALDS
-1484 WVNNLSSQLQSD
+1484 WLQNISSKLQSD
-1496 DYGKD
+1496 DFGKD

-1510 KHQMLEHQMEVREKE
+1510 KHQMLDHQMEVREKE
-1525 VQALQSQA
+1525 VQSLQSQA
-1533 LALSQEDAGL
+1533 LALAQEDSGIM
-1543 VEVDS
+1543 EVDG
-1548 QQKKVSTSFAH
+1548 QQRRVTDSFSK
-1559 LLEPLRQ
+1559 LQDPLRQ
-1566 RQELL
+1566 RRQRL

-1598 TSSDHGKDLPS
+1598 TSTDHGKDLPS
-1609 VQLLMK
+1609 VQLLIK

-1626 HQPRIDDILAHGRSL
+1626 HQPRIDDIQAHGRTIAAL
-1641 APAQTG
+1641 DG
-1647 PEEEEVDAAGQPGQA
+1647 RLEELRELWALLISETEKRNVRLEAAN
-1662 GCLVQLRDS
+1662 
-1671 WAQLIDETDQRH
+1671 
-1683 ARLAEAHRAQQFYA
+1683 RAQQFYTDA
-1697 DVAEAEAW
+1697 AEAEAW

-1720 DEQSAVVMVKKHQ
+1720 DEQSALVMVKKHQ
-1733 TVEQALEDYAQTIHQ
+1733 ILEQALEDYAQTIHQ
-1748 LANSSRLMVTSE
+1748 LANSSRLMVNSE

-1785 EERRGRLQERLRL
+1785 EERRGKLQERLRL
-1798 TQLKREVEDLEQW
+1798 TQLKREVDDLEQW

-1817 VAGSHELGQDYEHVT
+1817 VAGLYH
-1832 MLRDKFRE
+1832 

-1846 AIGQERV
+1846 NIGQER
-1853 DGVNALADDLIESG
+1853 
-1867 HPENASVAEWK
+1867 
-1878 DGLNDAWADLLELM
+1878 AWADLLELI

-1910 DAREVLG
+1910 DAREALG
-1917 RVREKRDA
+1917 LIREKKETLA
-1925 LPSDL
+1925 GAEL
-1930 GRDLNS
+1930 GRDLNT
-1936 VQHLHR
+1936 VQHLLR
-1942 QHTTYEHDIQAL
+1942 QHTAYEHDVQAL
-1954 SGQVRQVQDDAA
+1954 SGQVTQVQDDAA

-1976 ADDIQKHERAVVEA
+1976 ADDIHRHERAVTEA
-1990 WDALLAAGQSRRLL
+1990 WEGLQSATQARRLL

-2010 KFRFLNM
+2010 KFRYLNM
-2017 VRDLMLWMDGVNLQI
+2017 ARDLMLWMEGINLQI
-2032 DAHDSPRD
+2032 QSHDSPRD

-2047 IANHQDIKSEIEAR
+2047 IANHQDIKSEIETRA
-2061 DDSFT
+2061 DSFT
-2066 ACNEMGNLLIN
+2066 ACSEMGHTLTN
-2077 NNHYAADEIRE
+2077 NNHYASDEIQE
-2088 KLDQLQDKRDEIN
+2088 KLDQLLAKRTEIN
-2101 KKWQDKMGHLQI
+2101 QKWQEKMDHLQI
-2113 LLEVLQFGRDASV
+2113 VLEVLQFSRDASM

-2131 AGQEPLVRTA
+2131 AGQEPLVRAA
-2141 ELGANVD
+2141 ELGSNVD
-2148 EVESLIK
+2148 EVECLIK

-2164 AGWEERFTLL
+2164 AGWEDRFTQL
-2174 EKLTTLEEQVLQ
+2174 EKLTTLEEQEIQ
-2186 KKREDEE
+2186 RRREEEE
-2193 RARRPPTPPPAE
+2193 RARRPPTPPPME
-2205 EVVQSEAESQ
+2205 EVHV
-2215 AHESAARTSLDQ
+2215 SL
-2227 TTLNQSVS
+2227 N
-2235 VNGVHSDQDTSQGSE
+2235 QGSE
-2250 SESVNGPGGDS
+2250 SESVNGPGRDS
-2261 GLPSSSRP
+2261 GLDSASHQDP
-2269 DASAT
+2269 SAT
-2274 LPLKSSTEEP
+2274 LPGRGGADATTE
-2284 APEALEGL
+2284 AMEGI
-2292 LCRKQEMESHT
+2292 LCRKQEMESHN
-2303 KKAASRSWQ
+2303 KKAATRSWQ
-2312 NVYCALRK
+2312 NVYCVLRK
-2320 GTMGFYKDSKSAAS
+2320 SSLGFYKDNKSAAN
-2334 GVPYHG
+2334 GIPYHG
-2340 EVPVSLAE
+2340 EVPISLSE
-2348 AVCEIAHDYKKRKH
+2348 AVCEVAHDYKKRKY
-2362 VFKLRLNDGKEYL
+2362 VFKLRLGDGKEFL
-2375 FQAKDEAEMN
+2375 FQAKDEAEMS
-2385 SWIHS
+2385 SWIQA
-2390 IGSSITAGEG
+2390 ILSSLSSTERSP
-2400 GAGNHS
+2400 GATRG
-2406 PMGPK
+2406 
-2411 VLSRAMTMPPMSPS
+2411 LSRAMTMPPMSPS
-2425 STEAPGGVTMR
+2425 SGEAGGVTMR
-2436 SKEGKE
+2436 NKDGKE
-2442 RDREKRFSFFSKKK
+2442 RDREKRFSFFGKKK

>member
-1 MKTPLYRITC
+1 MSTISPTDFDSLEIQQQYNDINNRWDLAAETDWDNENSSARLFERSRI
-11 WGEGESRVL
+11 
-20 TVFRLG
+20 
-26 REFSHPWNAQGCLG
+26 
-40 QTQTK
+40 K
-45 ARERCPS
+45 AL
-52 VPRAAISTALS
+52 A
-63 SPQHATPLPGSLRQ
+63 
-77 PDSRGLSPQG
+77 D
-87 RQIQSPARNPTHVSL
+87 
-102 LVREMGLWPLQQAP
+102 
-116 GPRNSRQTQH
+116 
-126 GSVQR
+126 
-131 PCTSASC
+131 
-138 PHERE
+138 ERE

-245 RFQIQDISVETGD
+245 RFQIQDISVETED

-283 NVHNFTTSW
+283 NIHNFTTSW

-303 KHRPDV
+303 KHRSDL
-309 IEFDTLKRSNAHHN
+309 IEFDNLKRSNAHYN

-390 DQLIDKYETLA
+390 DQLIEKYETLA
-401 SELLQWIEQTIL
+401 SELLQWIEQTIV

-434 NTYRT
+434 NSYRT

-538 NFGVD
+538 NFGTD

-562 AYGERVAAVEAVA
+562 AYWERVAAVEAVA
-575 RELEA
+575 KELEA
-580 EGYHDVRRVLARRDN
+580 EGYHDVRRIIARRDN

-606 LVARR
+606 LAARR
-611 ERLHAHRDLQR
+611 ERLNAHRDLQR
-622 LLQEMSYVMDWMG
+622 LFQEMRYIMDWMA

-643 QDSGKHLHDV
+643 PDSGKHLHDV
-653 EDLLQTHTLVEAD
+653 LDLLQKHTLVEAD
-666 ISAQAERVRAVQA
+666 TSAQAERIKAVQG
-679 AAQPFTSPEQSYKP
+679 AAQRFTSYEQAYKP
-693 CEPGLVSERVSL
+693 CEPGLVSEKVDL
-705 LGQAYEELGRLAV
+705 LGQAYEELGQLAGK
-718 ERRERLEDSRKL
+718 RRERLEDSRRL
-730 WQFLWELGEE
+730 WQFLWDLGEE

-752 VADCGRD
+752 SGDCGRD
-759 LSSALHLLSKHEAFR
+759 LTSALHLLSKHEAFR

-780 YTPLSNSI
+780 YGPLSNSI
-788 AVGDTLVEE
+788 AAGETLIKE
-797 GHYGAPEV
+797 GHFGAPEV
-805 TERIAD
+805 TERIED
-811 VRAQWAHLEEA
+811 IRAQWAHLEE
-822 SQLREQH
+822 LREQS

-846 EAWIQETLRRVSSP
+846 EAWIMETLRQVSSQ

-874 KQREVEEEIQ
+874 KQREIEEEIQ
-884 SHRPLIDSLHEQ
+884 SHHPLIDSLHEQ
-896 ALALPA
+896 VQALPPA
-902 DYANSPEVEGRLPAI
+902 YVHFPEVDGRLPAI
-917 EQRYEELEALSAARR
+917 EQRYEELESLSAARR

-957 KEQWLDTME
+957 KEQWLHGME

-987 MNSLGTRVTDVNQVA
+987 MNNLGTRVTDVNQVA

-1007 TDHCS
+1007 SDNCN
-1012 KEQIHQTQDQL
+1012 KDQIHQTRDQL
-1023 NDRWAEFQELA
+1023 NNRWKEFEQLA
-1034 DKKKQALDSALNI
+1034 GQKKLGLESALNI

-1087 LTGMERDLKAIQGKL
+1087 LTGMERDLEAIQGKL
-1102 DDLRQE
+1102 DDLRNE

-1115 HPDQAEEIQARLGGI
+1115 HPDQAGEIQGRLAEI
-1130 LEVWEELNATMK
+1130 QEVWEELNATMK
-1142 RREEG
+1142 RREES

-1166 WLSRTM
+1166 WLSRTQ

-1184 AEAEQLLA
+1184 PEAESLLA
-1192 RHEGI
+1192 QHESI
-1197 KNEVDNYREDY
+1197 KNEVDNYKEDY

-1222 TDAQHMFLGQ
+1222 TDAQYMFLAQ
-1232 RLQALDTGWNELRR
+1232 RLQALDTGWHELRR
-1246 MWENRHNLLAQ
+1246 MWENRHSLLAQ

-1264 LRDVKQAEGFLNSQE
+1264 LRDAQQAEAFLNSQE
-1279 YFLSHTEMPS
+1279 YVLSHTEMPT

-1304 LTTMEANEEKIVGVV
+1304 LTTTEASEEKINGVV

-1325 VNNDN
+1325 INDCN
-1330 ANADKIQEKADS
+1330 ANSDKIQEKVDS
-1342 IQDRHQKNKQAASEL
+1342 IQERHLKNKEAANEL
-1357 LAKLKDNRELQHFLQ
+1357 LTKLKDNRELQHFLQ
-1372 DGQELSL
+1372 DGQELTL

-1420 DKIRKEGEALVREKP
+1420 DKIDKEGQALVAEKP
-1435 ELEPVVTQTLE
+1435 ELKPVVQQTLE
-1446 GLQKQWEELEATTQ
+1446 DLQRQWEELEGTTR

-1470 RAELFTQSCSALDT
+1470 RAELFTQSCSALEV
-1484 WVNNLSSQLQSD
+1484 WLKNLESQLHSD

-1501 LTSVNILLK
+1501 LTIEIARCHVFVSYMFLFSLYRCWSTRWRSERRRCSPFSLK
-1510 KHQMLEHQMEVREKE
+1510 RVTDNFSD
-1525 VQALQSQA
+1525 LQ
-1533 LALSQEDAGL
+1533 
-1543 VEVDS
+1543 
-1548 QQKKVSTSFAH
+1548 
-1559 LLEPLRQ
+1559 EPLELRRQ
-1566 RQELL
+1566 QL

-1598 TSSDHGKDLPS
+1598 SSTDHGKDLPT
-1609 VQLLMK
+1609 VQLLIK

-1626 HQPRIDDILAHGRSL
+1626 HQPRIDDIHRRG
-1641 APAQTG
+1641 QTQSQVDG
-1647 PEEEEVDAAGQPGQA
+1647 ERQSVLEER
-1662 GCLVQLRDS
+1662 LVELRDL
-1671 WAQLIDETDQRH
+1671 WDQLIAETDKRH
-1683 ARLAEAHRAQQFYA
+1683 DRLIEANRAQQFYA
-1697 DVAEAEAW
+1697 DAAEAEAW

-1720 DEQSAVVMVKKHQ
+1720 DEQSALVMVKKHQ
-1733 TVEQALEDYAQTIHQ
+1733 TLEQALEDYAQTIHQ

-1798 TQLKREVEDLEQW
+1798 TQLKREVDDLEQW

-1846 AIGQERV
+1846 TIGQERV
-1853 DGVNALADDLIESG
+1853 DGVNGLADDLIESG

-1878 DGLNDAWADLLELM
+1878 DGLNEAWADLLELI

-1910 DAREVLG
+1910 DAMEVLG
-1917 RVREKRDA
+1917 RVKEKREG

-1930 GRDLNS
+1930 GRDLNT

-1942 QHTTYEHDIQAL
+1942 QHNTFENDIQAL
-1954 SGQVRQVQDDAA
+1954 SGQVNQVQDDAA

-1976 ADDIQKHERAVVEA
+1976 ADDIHRSEHAVTSA
-1990 WDALLAAGQSRRLL
+1990 WEGLLEAGQARRVL

-2010 KFRFLNM
+2010 KFRFFNM

-2047 IANHQDIKSEIEAR
+2047 IANHQDIKSEIETRA
-2061 DDSFT
+2061 DSFT
-2066 ACNEMGNLLIN
+2066 ACIEMGNTLIN

-2088 KLDQLQDKRDEIN
+2088 KLAQLQEKRDKIN
-2101 KKWQDKMGHLQI
+2101 KKWQDKMDHLQI
-2113 LLEVLQFGRDASV
+2113 VLEVLQFGRDAYV

-2131 AGQEPLVRTA
+2131 AGQEPLVRAA

-2164 AGWEERFTLL
+2164 AAWEDRFVLL
-2174 EKLTTLEEQVLQ
+2174 EKLTTLEEQEIQ
-2186 KKREDEE
+2186 RRREEEE
-2193 RARRPPTPPPAE
+2193 RARRPPTPPPVE
-2205 EVVQSEAESQ
+2205 EVAQSETESH
-2215 AHESAARTSLDQ
+2215 AHD
-2227 TTLNQSVS
+2227 
-2235 VNGVHSDQDTSQGSE
+2235 
-2250 SESVNGPGGDS
+2250 
-2261 GLPSSSRP
+2261 
-2269 DASAT
+2269 SAT
-2274 LPLKSSTEEP
+2274 HVSSLLYLFKDVLLIP
-2284 APEALEGL
+2284 L
-2292 LCRKQEMESHT
+2292 LCSH
-2303 KKAASRSWQ
+2303 RSWQ
-2312 NVYCALRK
+2312 NVYCVLRK
-2320 GTMGFYKDSKSAAS
+2320 GSLGFYKDGKSAS
-2334 GVPYHG
+2334 NGIPYHG
-2340 EVPVSLAE
+2340 EVPISLGE
-2348 AVCEIAHDYKKRKH
+2348 AVCEVANDYKKRKF
-2362 VFKLRLNDGKEYL
+2362 VFKLSIIKVFDSLK
-2375 FQAKDEAEMN
+2375 AEMS
-2385 SWIHS
+2385 SWIRS
-2390 IGSSITAGEG
+2390 IISSIPTGSGDSPG
-2400 GAGNHS
+2400 GPRA
-2406 PMGPK
+2406 
-2411 VLSRAMTMPPMSPS
+2411 LSRAMTMPPISPS
-2425 STEAPGGVTMR
+2425 SGDAGGVTMR
-2436 SKEGKE
+2436 NKDGKE
-2442 RDREKRFSFFSKKK
+2442 KDREKRFSFFGKKK

>member
-1 MKTPLYRITC
+1 MSTISPTDFDSVEIQQQYNDINNRWDIAAETEWDNENSSARLFERSRI
-11 WGEGESRVL
+11 
-20 TVFRLG
+20 
-26 REFSHPWNAQGCLG
+26 
-40 QTQTK
+40 K
-45 ARERCPS
+45 AL
-52 VPRAAISTALS
+52 A
-63 SPQHATPLPGSLRQ
+63 
-77 PDSRGLSPQG
+77 D
-87 RQIQSPARNPTHVSL
+87 
-102 LVREMGLWPLQQAP
+102 
-116 GPRNSRQTQH
+116 
-126 GSVQR
+126 
-131 PCTSASC
+131 
-138 PHERE
+138 ERE

-245 RFQIQDISVETGD
+245 RFQIQDISVETED

-303 KHRPDV
+303 KHRPDLMD
-309 IEFDTLKRSNAHHN
+309 FDNLKRSNAHYN

-343 EDVNV
+343 EEIPSNTQILKHQIYVNV

-390 DQLIDKYETLA
+390 DQLIEKYETLA
-401 SELLQWIEQTIL
+401 SELLQWIEQTIV
-413 TLNDRQLANSLSG
+413 TLNDRQLANSLSA

-557 ETDIG
+557 ETDIQ

-580 EGYHDVRRVLARRDN
+580 EGYHEVRRILARRDN

-606 LVARR
+606 LAARR
-611 ERLHAHRDLQR
+611 ERLNAHRDLQR
-622 LLQEMSYVMDWMG
+622 LLQEMSYIMDWME
-635 DMKGRLQS
+635 DMKSRLQS

-653 EDLLQTHTLVEAD
+653 EDLLQKHTLVEAD
-666 ISAQAERVRAVQA
+666 ISAQAERVKAVQA
-679 AAQPFTSPEQSYKP
+679 AAKRFTSDEQSYKP
-693 CEPGLVSERVSL
+693 CDPTLVEEKVDL
-705 LGQAYEELGRLAV
+705 LGRAYGELSQLAAD
-718 ERRERLEDSRKL
+718 RRAQLDDSRRL

-740 AAWIREQEQILA
+740 AAWIREQEQILSGG
-752 VADCGRD
+752 DYGKD

-780 YTPLSNSI
+780 YGPLGNSI
-788 AVGDTLVEE
+788 ASGEAMVKE

-805 TERIAD
+805 TERIKD
-811 VRAQWAHLEEA
+811 VKAQWSHLEEVKHQRMA
-822 SQLREQH
+822 QTSKINVSLSQSYTTFHILFFFYSQ
-829 LKEAV
+829 
-834 ALHQFQTDANDM
+834 
-846 EAWIQETLRRVSSP
+846 

-896 ALALPA
+896 ASALPEA
-902 DYANSPEVEGRLPAI
+902 YAQSPQVEGRLPAI
-917 EQRYEELEALSAARR
+917 EQRYEELEELSSSWRKALD
-932 QALEGALALY
+932 GALALY
-942 RMFSEAGACQLWVEE
+942 RMFSEANACQQWVGE
-957 KEQWLDTME
+957 KEQWLHNME

-987 MNSLGTRVTDVNQVA
+987 MNTLGARITDVNQVA
-1002 EQLLS
+1002 QQLLGS
-1007 TDHCS
+1007 DNRN
-1012 KEQIHQTQDQL
+1012 KEQIDQTQNQL
-1023 NDRWAEFQELA
+1023 NKRYSLSDQR
-1034 DKKKQALDSALNI
+1034 KQALESALNI
-1047 QNYHLECNEIQSWMK
+1047 QNYHLECNEIKSWMK

-1087 LTGMERDLKAIQGKL
+1087 LTGMERDLEAIQL
-1102 DDLRQE
+1102 DDLHCE
-1108 AEKLAQE
+1108 AEKLASE
-1115 HPDQAEEIQARLGGI
+1115 HPEQEEEIKGRLAEI
-1130 LEVWEELNATMK
+1130 QEVWEELRATMK
-1142 RREEG
+1142 RREES

-1160 LDDFQS
+1160 LDDFQA
-1166 WLSRTM
+1166 WLSRTQ
-1172 TAVAS
+1172 TTVAS
-1177 EDIPTSL
+1177 EDTPTSL
-1184 AEAEQLLA
+1184 AEAERLLA
-1192 RHEGI
+1192 QHEAI
-1197 KNEVDNYREDY
+1197 KNEVDNYKDDY
-1208 EKMRAVGEEVTQGQ
+1208 EKMRATGVEGQ
-1222 TDAQHMFLGQ
+1222 TDAQHMFLAQ
-1232 RLQALDTGWNELRR
+1232 RLQALDTGWHELRK
-1246 MWENRHNLLAQ
+1246 MWESRHCVLAQ
-1257 AFDFQTF
+1257 AFDFQTL
-1264 LRDVKQAEGFLNSQE
+1264 LRDANQAEGFLNSQE
-1279 YFLSHTEMPS
+1279 YVLSHTEMPS
-1289 SLQGAEEAIKKHEDF
+1289 SLQGAVEAIKKHEDF
-1304 LTTMEANEEKIVGVV
+1304 LTTMEANEEKINGVV
-1319 EAGRRL
+1319 ESGRRL
-1325 VNNDN
+1325 VSDGNTY
-1330 ANADKIQEKADS
+1330 ADKIQEKTDS
-1342 IQDRHQKNKQAASEL
+1342 IQERHQKNKQAANEL

-1372 DGQELSL
+1372 DGQELTL

-1420 DKIRKEGEALVREKP
+1420 DKIDKEGQVLVKEKP
-1435 ELEPVVTQTLE
+1435 ELEQTVSE
-1446 GLQKQWEELEATTQ
+1446 TMSSLQKQWEELESTTQ
-1460 TKAQCLFDAN
+1460 AKAQCLFDAN
-1470 RAELFTQSCSALDT
+1470 R
-1484 WVNNLSSQLQSD
+1484 
-1496 DYGKD
+1496 
-1501 LTSVNILLK
+1501 
-1510 KHQMLEHQMEVREKE
+1510 
-1525 VQALQSQA
+1525 
-1533 LALSQEDAGL
+1533 
-1543 VEVDS
+1543 
-1548 QQKKVSTSFAH
+1548 
-1559 LLEPLRQ
+1559 
-1566 RQELL
+1566 
-1571 LASKEA
+1571 
-1577 HQFNRDLEDEILWV
+1577 LWV

-1598 TSSDHGKDLPS
+1598 TSTDHGKDLPS
-1609 VQLLMK
+1609 VQLLIK

-1626 HQPRIDDILAHGRSL
+1626 HQPRIDDIQAHGRTMS
-1641 APAQTG
+1641 PG
-1647 PEEEEVDAAGQPGQA
+1647 KESEMDRERRAA
-1662 GCLVQLRDS
+1662 L
-1671 WAQLIDETDQRH
+1671 DE
-1683 ARLAEAHRAQQFYA
+1683 RLAELRELWALLISETEKRNMRLEEANRAQQFYA
-1697 DVAEAEAW
+1697 DAAEAEAW

-1720 DEQSAVVMVKKHQ
+1720 DEQSAWVMVKKHQ
-1733 TVEQALEDYAQTIHQ
+1733 ILEQTLADYAQTIHQ
-1748 LANSSRLMVTSE
+1748 LANSSRLMVNSE

-1768 LRQAQVD
+1768 LKQAQVD

-1785 EERRGRLQERLRL
+1785 EERRGKLQERLRL
-1798 TQLKREVEDLEQW
+1798 TQLKREVDDLEQW

-1846 AIGQERV
+1846 TIGQERV
-1853 DGVNALADDLIESG
+1853 DAVNAQADELIESG

-1878 DGLNDAWADLLELM
+1878 DGLNEAWADLLELI

-1910 DAREVLG
+1910 DAREALG
-1917 RVREKRDA
+1917 LIREKKETLA
-1925 LPSDL
+1925 GAEL
-1930 GRDLNS
+1930 GRDLNT
-1936 VQHLHR
+1936 VQHLLR
-1942 QHTTYEHDIQAL
+1942 QHTAYEHDV
-1954 SGQVRQVQDDAA
+1954 QVTQVQDDAA

-1976 ADDIQKHERAVVEA
+1976 ADDIHRHEHAVTEA
-1990 WDALLAAGQSRRLL
+1990 WEGLQSATQARRLL

-2010 KFRFLNM
+2010 KFRYLNM
-2017 VRDLMLWMDGVNLQI
+2017 VRDLMLWMEGISLQI
-2032 DAHDSPRD
+2032 QSHDSPRD

-2047 IANHQDIKSEIEAR
+2047 IANHQDIKSEIETRA
-2061 DDSFT
+2061 DSFT
-2066 ACNEMGNLLIN
+2066 ACSEMGRTLTN
-2077 NNHYAADEIRE
+2077 NNHYASDEIQE
-2088 KLDQLQDKRDEIN
+2088 KLDQLQAKRTEIN
-2101 KKWQDKMGHLQI
+2101 QKWQEKMDHLQI
-2113 LLEVLQFGRDASV
+2113 VLEVLQFSRDASM

-2131 AGQEPLVRTA
+2131 AGQEPLVRA
-2141 ELGANVD
+2141 ADLGSNVD

-2164 AGWEERFTLL
+2164 AGWEDRFTQL
-2174 EKLTTLEEQVLQ
+2174 EKLTTKPEPKPESKPQSNPVSKPVPKPHKAQEQ
-2186 KKREDEE
+2186 
-2193 RARRPPTPPPAE
+2193 
-2205 EVVQSEAESQ
+2205 
-2215 AHESAARTSLDQ
+2215 
-2227 TTLNQSVS
+2227 
-2235 VNGVHSDQDTSQGSE
+2235 
-2250 SESVNGPGGDS
+2250 SESVNGPGRDS
-2261 GLPSSSRP
+2261 GLDSASRQDP
-2269 DASAT
+2269 SAT
-2274 LPLKSSTEEP
+2274 LPGRGGAEAATE
-2284 APEALEGL
+2284 AMEGI
-2292 LCRKQEMESHT
+2292 LCRKQEMESHN
-2303 KKAASRSWQ
+2303 KKAATRSWQ
-2312 NVYCALRK
+2312 NVYCVLRK
-2320 GTMGFYKDSKSAAS
+2320 GSLGFYKDNKSAAN
-2334 GVPYHG
+2334 GIPYHG
-2340 EVPVSLAE
+2340 EVPISLSE
-2348 AVCEIAHDYKKRKH
+2348 AVCEVAHDYKKRKH
-2362 VFKLRLNDGKEYL
+2362 R
-2375 FQAKDEAEMN
+2375 
-2385 SWIHS
+2385 SP
-2390 IGSSITAGEG
+2390 G
-2400 GAGNHS
+2400 GTRG
-2406 PMGPK
+2406 
-2411 VLSRAMTMPPMSPS
+2411 LSRAMTMPPMSPS
-2425 STEAPGGVTMR
+2425 SGDAGGVTMR
-2436 SKEGKE
+2436 NKDGKE
-2442 RDREKRFSFFSKKK
+2442 RDREKRFSFFGKKK

>member
-1 MKTPLYRITC
+1 MSTISPTDFDSLEIQQQYNDINNRWDLAAETEWDNENSSARLFERSRI
-11 WGEGESRVL
+11 
-20 TVFRLG
+20 
-26 REFSHPWNAQGCLG
+26 
-40 QTQTK
+40 K
-45 ARERCPS
+45 AL
-52 VPRAAISTALS
+52 A
-63 SPQHATPLPGSLRQ
+63 
-77 PDSRGLSPQG
+77 D
-87 RQIQSPARNPTHVSL
+87 
-102 LVREMGLWPLQQAP
+102 
-116 GPRNSRQTQH
+116 
-126 GSVQR
+126 
-131 PCTSASC
+131 
-138 PHERE
+138 ERE

-245 RFQIQDISVETGD
+245 RFQIQDISVETED

-283 NVHNFTTSW
+283 NIHNFTTSW

-303 KHRPDV
+303 KHRPDL
-309 IEFDTLKRSNAHHN
+309 IEFDNLKRSNAHYN

-333 ELGLTKLLDP
+333 EMGLTKLLDP

-401 SELLQWIEQTIL
+401 SELLQWIEQTIV
-413 TLNDRQLANSLSG
+413 TLNDRQLANSLSA

-434 NTYRT
+434 NSYRT

-471 MPREGKLISDINKAW
+471 MPKEGKLISDINKAW

-538 NFGVD
+538 NFGTD

-562 AYGERVAAVEAVA
+562 AYWERVAAVEAVA
-575 RELEA
+575 KELEA
-580 EGYHDVRRVLARRDN
+580 ERYHDVRRILARRDN

-606 LVARR
+606 LAARR
-611 ERLHAHRDLQR
+611 ERLNAHRDLQR
-622 LLQEMSYVMDWMG
+622 LFQEMRYIMDWMA
-635 DMKGRLQS
+635 DEKGRLQS

-653 EDLLQTHTLVEAD
+653 LDLLQKHNLVEAD
-666 ISAQAERVRAVQA
+666 ISAQAERIKVVQGA
-679 AAQPFTSPEQSYKP
+679 AKRFTSYDQAYKP
-693 CEPGLVSERVSL
+693 CEPGLVSEKVEL
-705 LGQAYEELGRLAV
+705 LGQAYEELGQLAAT
-718 ERRERLEDSRKL
+718 RRERLEDSRRL
-730 WQFLWELGEE
+730 WQFMWDLGEE
-740 AAWIREQEQILA
+740 AAWIREQEQILSSG
-752 VADCGRD
+752 DCGRD

-780 YTPLSNSI
+780 YGPLSNSI
-788 AVGDTLVEE
+788 AAGEALVEE
-797 GHYGAPEV
+797 GHFGAPEI
-805 TERIAD
+805 TESIQDIRG
-811 VRAQWAHLEEA
+811 QWAHLEETTK
-822 SQLREQH
+822 LREQS
-829 LKEAV
+829 LKESA
-834 ALHQFQTDANDM
+834 ALHQFQTDASDM
-846 EAWIQETLRRVSSP
+846 EAWIMETLRQVSSQ

-874 KQREVEEEIQ
+874 KQREIEEEIQ

-896 ALALPA
+896 AQALPQA
-902 DYANSPEVEGRLPAI
+902 YVNFPQVDGRLPAI
-917 EQRYEELEALSAARR
+917 EQSYEQLESLSAARR

-942 RMFSEAGACQLWVEE
+942 RMFSEANACQLWVEE
-957 KEQWLDTME
+957 KEQWLDGME

-980 FETLEPE
+980 FDTLEPE
-987 MNSLGTRVTDVNQVA
+987 MNNLGARVTDVNQVA

-1007 TDHCS
+1007 SDSCN
-1012 KEQIHQTQDQL
+1012 KDQIHQTTDQL
-1023 NDRWAEFQELA
+1023 NNRWKEFERLA
-1034 DKKKQALDSALNI
+1034 GQKKEDLESALNI
-1047 QNYHLECNEIQSWMK
+1047 QNYHLECNEIQTWMK

-1087 LTGMERDLKAIQGKL
+1087 LTGMERDLEAIQGKL
-1102 DDLRQE
+1102 DDLTKE
-1108 AEKLAQE
+1108 AEKLASE
-1115 HPDQAEEIQARLGGI
+1115 HPDQAGEIQGRLAEI
-1130 LEVWEELNATMK
+1130 QEVWEELNATMK
-1142 RREEG
+1142 RREES

-1166 WLSRTM
+1166 WLSRTQ

-1184 AEAEQLLA
+1184 PEAECLLA
-1192 RHEGI
+1192 QHESI
-1197 KNEVDNYREDY
+1197 KNEVDNYKEDY

-1222 TDAQHMFLGQ
+1222 TDAQHMFLAQ
-1232 RLQALDTGWNELRR
+1232 RLQALDTGWHELRC
-1246 MWENRHNLLAQ
+1246 MWENRQSLLAQ

-1264 LRDVKQAEGFLNSQE
+1264 LRDAKQAEAFLNSQE
-1279 YFLSHTEMPS
+1279 YVLSHTEMPTN
-1289 SLQGAEEAIKKHEDF
+1289 LQAAEEAIKKHEDF
-1304 LTTMEANEEKIVGVV
+1304 LTTTEASEEKITGVV

-1325 VNNDN
+1325 INDSN
-1330 ANADKIQEKADS
+1330 ANADKIQEKVDS
-1342 IQDRHQKNKQAASEL
+1342 IQERHQKNKGAANEL
-1357 LAKLKDNRELQHFLQ
+1357 LTKLKDNCELQRFLQ
-1372 DGQELSL
+1372 DGQELTL

-1420 DKIRKEGEALVREKP
+1420 DKIDKEGQALVAEKP
-1435 ELEPVVTQTLE
+1435 ELKPVVQQTLE
-1446 GLQKQWEELEATTQ
+1446 DLQHQWEELESTTR
-1460 TKAQCLFDAN
+1460 TKDQCLFEAH
-1470 RAELFTQSCSALDT
+1470 RAEIFTQSCSALDD
-1484 WVNNLSSQLQSD
+1484 WLKNIESQLHSD

-1525 VQALQSQA
+1525 VQSLQSQA
-1533 LALSQEDAGL
+1533 VALSQEDAGMT
-1543 VEVDS
+1543 EVDG
-1548 QQKKVSTSFAH
+1548 QQKQVIDSFSS
-1559 LLEPLRQ
+1559 LQDPLNLRRQ
-1566 RQELL
+1566 QL

-1598 TSSDHGKDLPS
+1598 NSTDHGKDLPT
-1609 VQLLMK
+1609 VQLLIK

-1626 HQPRIDDILAHGRSL
+1626 HQPRIDDIHRRGEAQSQVDGDRQSL
-1641 APAQTG
+1641 LK
-1647 PEEEEVDAAGQPGQA
+1647 DR
-1662 GCLVQLRDS
+1662 LVELRDL
-1671 WAQLIDETDQRH
+1671 WDQLIAETDKRH
-1683 ARLAEAHRAQQFYA
+1683 DRLVEAHRAQQFYA
-1697 DVAEAEAW
+1697 DAAEAEAW

-1720 DEQSAVVMVKKHQ
+1720 DEQSALAMVKKHQ
-1733 TVEQALEDYAQTIHQ
+1733 ILEQALEDYAQTIHQ

-1798 TQLKREVEDLEQW
+1798 TQLKREVDDLEQW

-1846 AIGQERV
+1846 TIGQERV

-1878 DGLNDAWADLLELM
+1878 DGLNEAWADLLELI

-1910 DAREVLG
+1910 DAMEVLG
-1917 RVREKRDA
+1917 RIKEKKEA
-1925 LPSDL
+1925 VPSDL
-1930 GRDLNS
+1930 GRDLNT

-1942 QHTTYEHDIQAL
+1942 QHNTFENDIQAL
-1954 SGQVRQVQDDAA
+1954 SGQVNQVQDDAA

-1976 ADDIQKHERAVVEA
+1976 ADDIQRSETAVTIAWQGVLEA
-1990 WDALLAAGQSRRLL
+1990 CKARKLL

-2010 KFRFLNM
+2010 KFRFFNM
-2017 VRDLMLWMDGVNLQI
+2017 VRDLMLWMDGIHVQI
-2032 DAHDSPRD
+2032 DAHESPRD
-2040 VSSAGLV
+2040 VSSAELV
-2047 IANHQDIKSEIEAR
+2047 IANHQDIKSEIETRA
-2061 DDSFT
+2061 DSFT
-2066 ACNEMGNLLIN
+2066 ACTDMGSALIN
-2077 NNHYAADEIRE
+2077 KNHYASDEIRE
-2088 KLDQLQDKRDEIN
+2088 KMAQLQQKRDKIN
-2101 KKWQDKMGHLQI
+2101 KEWQDKMDHLQI
-2113 LLEVLQFGRDASV
+2113 VLEVLQFGRDANV

-2131 AGQEPLVRTA
+2131 AGQEPLVRAA

-2164 AGWEERFTLL
+2164 SAWEERFVQL
-2174 EKLTTLEEQVLQ
+2174 EKLTTLEEHEMQRR
-2186 KKREDEE
+2186 REEEE
-2193 RARRPPTPPPAE
+2193 RARRPPSAPPEE
-2205 EVVQSEAESQ
+2205 EVAPSEAES
-2215 AHESAARTSLDQ
+2215 HPYNSAARTSLDQ

-2235 VNGVHSDQDTSQGSE
+2235 VNGVHSDNDTSQSLSLPLSAGKKSEPKRVCKPKQLERGSE
-2250 SESVNGPGGDS
+2250 SESVNGAGRDS
-2261 GLPSSSRP
+2261 GLASSRLEP
-2269 DASAT
+2269 SAT
-2274 LPLKSSTEEP
+2274 LPSRGGADSEP
-2284 APEALEGL
+2284 ETMEGI
-2292 LCRKQEMESHT
+2292 LCRKQEMESHN
-2303 KKAASRSWQ
+2303 KKAATRSWQ
-2312 NVYCALRK
+2312 NVYCVLRK
-2320 GTMGFYKDSKSAAS
+2320 GSLGFYKDSKSATS
-2334 GVPYHG
+2334 GIPYHG
-2340 EVPVSLAE
+2340 EVPIGLDGS
-2348 AVCEIAHDYKKRKH
+2348 VCEVANEYKKRKH
-2362 VFKLRLNDGKEYL
+2362 VFKLQLADGKEYL
-2375 FQAKDEAEMN
+2375 FQAKDEVEMS
-2385 SWIHS
+2385 SWIQS
-2390 IGSSITAGEG
+2390 IVSSIPTGSG
-2400 GAGNHS
+2400 DSPGA
-2406 PMGPK
+2406 PR
-2411 VLSRAMTMPPMSPS
+2411 LSRAMTMPPISPS
-2425 STEAPGGVTMR
+2425 SGAVTMR
-2436 SKEGKE
+2436 NKEGKE
-2442 RDREKRFSFFSKKK
+2442 KDREKRFSFFGKKK

>member
-1 MKTPLYRITC
+1 MSTISPTDFDSLEIQQQYNDINNRWDLAAETDWDNENSSARLFERSRI
-11 WGEGESRVL
+11 
-20 TVFRLG
+20 
-26 REFSHPWNAQGCLG
+26 
-40 QTQTK
+40 K
-45 ARERCPS
+45 AL
-52 VPRAAISTALS
+52 A
-63 SPQHATPLPGSLRQ
+63 
-77 PDSRGLSPQG
+77 D
-87 RQIQSPARNPTHVSL
+87 
-102 LVREMGLWPLQQAP
+102 
-116 GPRNSRQTQH
+116 
-126 GSVQR
+126 
-131 PCTSASC
+131 
-138 PHERE
+138 ERE

-245 RFQIQDISVETGD
+245 RFQIQDISVVTED
-258 NKEKK
+258 NKEKR

-292 RDGLAFNAIVH
+292 RDGLAFSAIVH
-303 KHRPDV
+303 KHRSDL

-390 DQLIDKYETLA
+390 DQLIDKYESLA
-401 SELLQWIEQTIL
+401 SELLQWIQQTIH
-413 TLNDRQLANSLSG
+413 TLNDRQLANSLNG

-434 NTYRT
+434 NSYRT

-538 NFGVD
+538 NFGTD

-580 EGYHDVRRVLARRDN
+580 ESYHDVRRVAARRDN

-606 LVARR
+606 LAARR

-622 LLQEMSYVMDWMG
+622 LLQEMRYIMDWMG

-653 EDLLQTHTLVEAD
+653 LDLLQTHTLVEAD
-666 ISAQAERVRAVQA
+666 ISAQAERIKGVQA
-679 AAQPFTSPEQSYKP
+679 AAQRFTSQDQRESYKP
-693 CEPGLVSERVSL
+693 CEPALVVERVDL
-705 LGQAYEELGRLAV
+705 LGRAYGELGQLAV
-718 ERRERLEDSRKL
+718 ERRDRLEDSRRL

-740 AAWIREQEQILA
+740 GAWIREQEQILA
-752 VADCGRD
+752 AADCGRD
-759 LSSALHLLSKHEAFR
+759 LTSALHLLSKHEAFR

-780 YTPLSNSI
+780 YGPLGTSI
-788 AVGDTLVEE
+788 AAGEALVQE
-797 GHYGAPEV
+797 GHVGAPEV
-805 TERIAD
+805 TERIRD
-811 VRAQWAHLEEA
+811 IREQWAHLEEVGIQ
-822 SQLREQH
+822 S

-834 ALHQFQTDANDM
+834 ALQQFQTDASDM
-846 EAWIQETLRRVSSP
+846 EAWLGDTLRQVSSQ

-884 SHRPLIDSLHEQ
+884 SHRPVIDSLQEQ
-896 ALALPA
+896 VLALPEA
-902 DYANSPEVEGRLPAI
+902 YAHDPQVDGRVPSI
-917 EQRYEELEALSAARR
+917 ERRFAELESLSAARR

-942 RMFSEAGACQLWVEE
+942 RMFSESGACLQWVEE
-957 KEQWLDTME
+957 KEQWLHSMA

-987 MNSLGTRVTDVNQVA
+987 MNNLGLRVTDVNQVNQ
-1002 EQLLS
+1002 QLLGS
-1007 TDHCS
+1007 ENRD
-1012 KEQIHQTQDQL
+1012 KEQINRTQEQL
-1023 NDRWAEFQELA
+1023 NDRWKEFQQLA
-1034 DKKKQALDSALNI
+1034 DQKKLALESALNI

-1087 LTGMERDLKAIQGKL
+1087 LTGMERDLEAIQVRL
-1102 DDLRQE
+1102 NDLRTE
-1108 AEKLAQE
+1108 AEKLAEE
-1115 HPDQAEEIQARLGGI
+1115 HPDQAEEIQARLAGI
-1130 LEVWEELNATMK
+1130 QEVWEELNATMK
-1142 RREEG
+1142 LREES

-1166 WLSRTM
+1166 WLSRTQ

-1184 AEAEQLLA
+1184 VESESLLA
-1192 RHEGI
+1192 QHESI
-1197 KNEVDNYREDY
+1197 KNEVDNYKEDY
-1208 EKMRAVGEEVTQGQ
+1208 EKMRDVGEEVTRGQ
-1222 TDAQHMFLGQ
+1222 TDAQYMFLAQ
-1232 RLQALDTGWNELRR
+1232 RLQALDTGWHELRR
-1246 MWENRHNLLAQ
+1246 MWENRQSLLAQ

-1264 LRDVKQAEGFLNSQE
+1264 LRDAKQAEAFLNSQE
-1279 YFLSHTEMPS
+1279 YVLSHTEMPS
-1289 SLQGAEEAIKKHEDF
+1289 SLQGAEDAIKKHEDF
-1304 LTTMEANEEKIVGVV
+1304 LTTMEASEEKISGVV
-1319 EAGRRL
+1319 ESGHRL
-1325 VNNDN
+1325 ITDGN
-1330 ANADKIQEKADS
+1330 ATADKIQEKADS
-1342 IQDRHQKNKQAASEL
+1342 IQERQQKNKQAANEL

-1372 DGQELSL
+1372 DGQELKL

-1420 DKIRKEGEALVREKP
+1420 DKIDKEGQALVEEKP
-1435 ELEPVVTQTLE
+1435 ELQPVVQQTLVD
-1446 GLQKQWEELEATTQ
+1446 LQGQWEELEATTK

-1470 RAELFTQSCSALDT
+1470 RAELFTQSCSALDG
-1484 WVNNLSSQLQSD
+1484 WLKNLEGKLQSD

-1510 KHQMLEHQMEVREKE
+1510 KHQMLEHQMDVREKE

-1533 LALSQEDAGL
+1533 QALTQEDAGL
-1543 VEVDS
+1543 AEVDG
-1548 QQKKVSTSFAH
+1548 Q
-1559 LLEPLRQ
+1559 Q
-1566 RQELL
+1566 RQLTDSYSQLQAPLQARRQQL

-1577 HQFNRDLEDEILWV
+1577 HQFNRDLEDEILWM

-1598 TSSDHGKDLPS
+1598 TSTDHGKDLPT
-1609 VQLLMK
+1609 VQLLIK

-1626 HQPRIDDILAHGRSL
+1626 HQPRIDDIQRRSQAQSQVDGARQAALEGRL
-1641 APAQTG
+1641 G
-1647 PEEEEVDAAGQPGQA
+1647 EMRE
-1662 GCLVQLRDS
+1662 L
-1671 WAQLIDETDQRH
+1671 WAQLIAETDRRH
-1683 ARLAEAHRAQQFYA
+1683 DRLAEANRAQQFYA
-1697 DVAEAEAW
+1697 DAAEAEAW

-1720 DEQSAVVMVKKHQ
+1720 DEQSALVMVKKHQ
-1733 TVEQALEDYAQTIHQ
+1733 TLEQALEDYAQTIHQ

-1785 EERRGRLQERLRL
+1785 EERQGRLRDRLRL
-1798 TQLKREVEDLEQW
+1798 TQLKREVDDLEQW
-1811 IAEREV
+1811 VAEREV

-1846 AIGQERV
+1846 TIGQERV
-1853 DGVNALADDLIESG
+1853 DSVNGQADELIESG

-1878 DGLNDAWADLLELM
+1878 DGMNEAWADLLELI

-1910 DAREVLG
+1910 DAGEVLG
-1917 RVREKRDA
+1917 RMQEKRQA
-1925 LPSDL
+1925 LPAEL
-1930 GRDLNS
+1930 GRDLNT

-1942 QHTTYEHDIQAL
+1942 QHTALENDIQAL
-1954 SGQVRQVQDDAA
+1954 SGQVNQVQDDAA

-1976 ADDIQKHERAVVEA
+1976 AEDIQKSEHAVTAA
-1990 WDALLAAGQSRRLL
+1990 WEGLQEAGQARRHL

-2010 KFRFLNM
+2010 KFRFFNM
-2017 VRDLMLWMDGVNLQI
+2017 VRDLMLWMDGVHLQM

-2047 IANHQDIKSEIEAR
+2047 ILNHQDIKSEIETRAEN
-2061 DDSFT
+2061 FT
-2066 ACNEMGNLLIN
+2066 ACNEMGHTLIN
-2077 NNHYAADEIRE
+2077 NNHYASDEIRE
-2088 KLDQLQDKRDEIN
+2088 KLSQLQEKREMIN
-2101 KKWQDKMGHLQI
+2101 KKWQDKMDHLQI
-2113 LLEVLQFGRDASV
+2113 VLEVLQFGRDACV

-2131 AGQEPLVRTA
+2131 AGQEPLVRAA

-2155 RHEAFEKLA
+2155 RHEEFEKLA
-2164 AGWEERFTLL
+2164 AGWEDRFVLL
-2174 EKLTTLEEQVLQ
+2174 EKLTTLEEQDRQ
-2186 KKREDEE
+2186 KRLEEEE
-2193 RARRPPTPPPAE
+2193 RARRPPTPAPTE
-2205 EVVQSEAESQ
+2205 EAAQSEAEMLPLPCCFRP
-2215 AHESAARTSLDQ
+2215 AARGGVTPLEADPPRRVFPYPPPRLTRAPPPPLSL
-2227 TTLNQSVS
+2227 
-2235 VNGVHSDQDTSQGSE
+2235 GPQGSE
-2250 SESVNGPGGDS
+2250 TDSINGPGRDS
-2261 GLPSSSRP
+2261 GLASSRLDP
-2269 DASAT
+2269 SAT
-2274 LPLKSSTEEP
+2274 LPSRGAAGSE
-2284 APEALEGL
+2284 PEAQEGI
-2292 LCRKQEMESHT
+2292 LCRKHEMETHS
-2303 KKAASRSWQ
+2303 KKAANRSWQ
-2312 NVYCALRK
+2312 NVYCVLRK
-2320 GTMGFYKDSKSAAS
+2320 GSLGFYKDNKSAS
-2334 GVPYHG
+2334 NGIPYHG
-2340 EVPVSLAE
+2340 EVPISLGE
-2348 AVCEIAHDYKKRKH
+2348 AVCEVANDYKKRKH
-2362 VFKLRLNDGKEYL
+2362 VFKLRLGDGKEFL
-2375 FQAKDEAEMN
+2375 FQAKDEAEM
-2385 SWIHS
+2385 SAWISSIHS
-2390 IGSSITAGEG
+2390 TIPAVGPGD
-2400 GAGNHS
+2400 S
-2406 PMGPK
+2406 PVGPRNI
-2411 VLSRAMTMPPMSPS
+2411 SRAMTMPPISPS
-2425 STEAPGGVTMR
+2425 AGGGDAAAAAAATVTMR
-2436 SKEGKE
+2436 NKDGKE
-2442 RDREKRFSFFSKKK
+2442 KDREKRFSFFGKKK

>member
-1 MKTPLYRITC
+1 MELEQK
-11 WGEGESRVL
+11 
-20 TVFRLG
+20 
-26 REFSHPWNAQGCLG
+26 
-40 QTQTK
+40 
-45 ARERCPS
+45 PS
-52 VPRAAISTALS
+52 EPC
-63 SPQHATPLPGSLRQ
+63 
-77 PDSRGLSPQG
+77 LSPAAYFNQVQVSSILEG
-87 RQIQSPARNPTHVSL
+87 RFKQ
-102 LVREMGLWPLQQAP
+102 LQD
-116 GPRNSRQTQH
+116 
-126 GSVQR
+126 
-131 PCTSASC
+131 
-138 PHERE
+138 ERE

-177 LIRLLEVLSG
+177 LIRLLEVLSS

-245 RFQIQDISVETGD
+245 RFQIQDISVETED

-303 KHRPDV
+303 KHRPDL
-309 IEFDTLKRSNAHHN
+309 IEFDTLKRSNAHYN

-390 DQLIDKYETLA
+390 DQLIEKYETLA
-401 SELLQWIEQTIL
+401 SELLQWIEQTIH

-538 NFGVD
+538 NFGFD

-580 EGYHDVRRVLARRDN
+580 EGYHEVRRVLARRDN

-601 YLKEL
+601 YLREL
-606 LVARR
+606 LAARR
-611 ERLHAHRDLQR
+611 ERLNAHRDLQR
-622 LLQEMSYVMDWMG
+622 LLQEMSYIMDWMG

-653 EDLLQTHTLVEAD
+653 DDLLQTHTLVEAD
-666 ISAQAERVRAVQA
+666 ISAQAEKIQDVQA
-679 AAQPFTSPEQSYKP
+679 AAQRFISSDQSYKP
-693 CEPGLVSERVSL
+693 CEPALVSEKVSR
-705 LGQAYEELGRLAV
+705 LGRAYEELGRLAA
-718 ERRERLEDSRKL
+718 ERRARLEDSRRL

-740 AAWIREQEQILA
+740 AAWMREQDQIL
-752 VADCGRD
+752 VGGDCGRD

-780 YTPLSNSI
+780 YGPLSNSI
-788 AVGDTLVEE
+788 AAGEALVQE
-797 GHYGAPEV
+797 GHVGAPEV
-805 TERIAD
+805 VERIRD
-811 VRAQWAHLEEA
+811 IRAQWAHLEQA
-822 SQLREQH
+822 SQLREQR

-846 EAWIQETLRRVSSP
+846 EAWIMEALRQVSSQD
-860 EVGHDEFSTQTLAR
+860 VGHDEFSTQTLAR
-874 KQREVEEEIQ
+874 KQREVEEEIR
-884 SHRPLIDSLHEQ
+884 SHRTLIDSLHEQ
-896 ALALPA
+896 ALALPPA
-902 DYANSPEVEGRLPAI
+902 HARSPQVEGRLPAI
-917 EQRYEELEALSAARR
+917 EQRYEELEALSAERR

-942 RMFSEAGACQLWVEE
+942 RMFSEAGACQLWAGE
-957 KEQWLDTME
+957 KKQWLDNME
-966 IPTKLEDLEVVQQR
+966 IPSKLEDLEVVQQR
-980 FETLEPE
+980 FETLETE
-987 MNSLGTRVTDVNQVA
+987 MNNLGTRISDVNQVA
-1002 EQLLS
+1002 QQLLG

-1012 KEQIHQTQDQL
+1012 KEQIHQTQAQL
-1023 NDRWAEFQELA
+1023 NNCWKEFQQLA
-1034 DKKKQALDSALNI
+1034 DQRKQALESALNI
-1047 QNYHLECNEIQSWMK
+1047 QNYHLECNEIQSWMR
-1062 EKTKVIESTQSLG
+1062 EKTKVIESTHGLG

-1087 LTGMERDLKAIQGKL
+1087 LTGMERDLEAIQGKL
-1102 DDLRQE
+1102 DNLRQE
-1108 AEKLAQE
+1108 AQKLALE
-1115 HPDQAEEIQARLGGI
+1115 HPDQAPEIQARLGEI
-1130 LEVWEELNATMK
+1130 QEVWEELNATMK
-1142 RREEG
+1142 RREES

-1160 LDDFQS
+1160 LDDFQA
-1166 WLSRTM
+1166 WLSRTQ

-1177 EDIPTSL
+1177 EDSPTSL
-1184 AEAEQLLA
+1184 AEAERLLA
-1192 RHEGI
+1192 QHEGI

-1208 EKMRAVGEEVTQGQ
+1208 EKMRALGAEVTQGQ
-1222 TDAQHMFLGQ
+1222 TDAQHMFLAQ
-1232 RLQALDTGWNELRR
+1232 RLQALDTGWHELRR
-1246 MWENRHNLLAQ
+1246 MWENRHSLLAQ

-1264 LRDVKQAEGFLNSQE
+1264 LRDAKQAEGFLNSQE
-1279 YFLSHTEMPS
+1279 YVLSHTEMPA
-1289 SLQGAEEAIKKHEDF
+1289 SLQGAEDAIKKHEDF
-1304 LTTMEANEEKIVGVV
+1304 LTTMEASEEKIMGVV
-1319 EAGRRL
+1319 ESGRRL
-1325 VNNDN
+1325 VSDLN
-1330 ANADKIQEKADS
+1330 ANSDKIQEKADS
-1342 IQDRHQKNKQAASEL
+1342 IQERHKKNKQAAHEL
-1357 LAKLKDNRELQHFLQ
+1357 LARLKDNRELQHFLQ
-1372 DGQELSL
+1372 DGQELTL

-1420 DKIRKEGEALVREKP
+1420 DKIDKEGQALVREKP
-1435 ELEPVVTQTLE
+1435 ELESVVKQTLV
-1446 GLQKQWEELEATTQ
+1446 GLQRQWEELEATTR

-1470 RAELFTQSCSALDT
+1470 RAELFTQSCSALES
-1484 WVNNLSSQLQSD
+1484 WLKNLSAQLQSD

-1525 VQALQSQA
+1525 VQLLQSQA
-1533 LALSQEDAGL
+1533 QALTQEDAGL
-1543 VEVDS
+1543 AEVDG
-1548 QQKKVSTSFAH
+1548 QQRHVAESFAQ
-1559 LLEPLRQ
+1559 LQDPLKKRRQ
-1566 RQELL
+1566 QL

-1598 TSSDHGKDLPS
+1598 TSTDHGKDLPS
-1609 VQLLMK
+1609 VLLLIK

-1626 HQPRIDDILAHGRSL
+1626 HQPRIDDIQAHGHSMSRGQEQVDSEHPSRQEERL
-1641 APAQTG
+1641 A
-1647 PEEEEVDAAGQPGQA
+1647 E
-1662 GCLVQLRDS
+1662 LREL
-1671 WAQLIDETDQRH
+1671 W
-1683 ARLAEAHRAQQFYA
+1683 ARLIAETEERRVRLVEAHRAQQFYTDA
-1697 DVAEAEAW
+1697 AEAEAW

-1720 DEQSAVVMVKKHQ
+1720 DEQSALAMVKKHQ
-1733 TVEQALEDYAQTIHQ
+1733 ILEQALEDYAQTIHQ
-1748 LANSSRLMVTSE
+1748 LANSSRLMVTAE

-1798 TQLKREVEDLEQW
+1798 TQLKREVDDLEQW

-1846 AIGQERV
+1846 TIGQERV

-1878 DGLNDAWADLLELM
+1878 DGLNEAWADLLELI

-1910 DAREVLG
+1910 DAREALG
-1917 RVREKRDA
+1917 RVREKHQA

-1930 GRDLNS
+1930 GRDLNT

-1942 QHTTYEHDIQAL
+1942 QHTAYEHDIQAL
-1954 SGQVRQVQDDAA
+1954 SGQVCQVQDDAA

-1976 ADDIQKHERAVVEA
+1976 ADDIHRHERAVSEA
-1990 WDALLAAGQSRRLL
+1990 WEALLAACQARRLL

-2010 KFRFLNM
+2010 KFRFFNM

-2061 DDSFT
+2061 AVSFT
-2066 ACNEMGNLLIN
+2066 VCKEMGATLISKG
-2077 NNHYAADEIRE
+2077 HYAADEIQE
-2088 KLDQLQDKRDEIN
+2088 KLDQLQAKRDEIN
-2101 KKWQDKMGHLQI
+2101 KKWHDKMDHLQI
-2113 LLEVLQFGRDASV
+2113 VLEVLQFGRDASV

-2131 AGQEPLVRTA
+2131 AGQEPLVRAA
-2141 ELGANVD
+2141 ELGSNVD

-2164 AGWEERFTLL
+2164 AGWEERFIQL
-2174 EKLTTLEEQVLQ
+2174 EKLTTLEEQEL
-2186 KKREDEE
+2186 KRRREEEE

-2205 EVVQSEAESQ
+2205 EVAPSDAESQ
-2215 AHESAARTSLDQ
+2215 MHDSAARTSLDQ

-2235 VNGVHSDQDTSQGSE
+2235 VNGIHSDLETSQGSQTE
-2250 SESVNGPGGDS
+2250 TVNGPGRDS
-2261 GLPSSSRP
+2261 GLATSSRIDP
-2269 DASAT
+2269 SAPFAT
-2274 LPLKSSTEEP
+2274 LPSKGVAEP
-2284 APEALEGL
+2284 TPVETMEGM
-2292 LCRKQEMESHT
+2292 LCRKQEMESHN

-2312 NVYCALRK
+2312 NVYCVLRK
-2320 GTMGFYKDSKSAAS
+2320 GSLGFYKDNKGATN
-2334 GVPYHG
+2334 GIPYHG
-2340 EVPVSLAE
+2340 EVPVSLSE
-2348 AVCEIAHDYKKRKH
+2348 AFCEVAHDYKKRKH
-2362 VFKLRLNDGKEYL
+2362 VFKLRLGDGKEYL
-2375 FQAKDEAEMN
+2375 FQAKDEAEMS
-2385 SWIHS
+2385 SWIRS
-2390 IGSSITAGEG
+2390 IISSIPPSVG
-2400 GAGNHS
+2400 GS
-2406 PMGPK
+2406 PGGQRG
-2411 VLSRAMTMPPMSPS
+2411 LSRAMTMPPISPS
-2425 STEAPGGVTMR
+2425 SAEGNVVVMR
-2436 SKEGKE
+2436 NKEGKE
-2442 RDREKRFSFFSKKK
+2442 KDREKRFSFFGKKK

>member
-1 MKTPLYRITC
+1 MSTISPTDFDSLEIQQQYNDINNRWDLAAETDWDNENSSARLFERSRI
-11 WGEGESRVL
+11 
-20 TVFRLG
+20 
-26 REFSHPWNAQGCLG
+26 
-40 QTQTK
+40 K
-45 ARERCPS
+45 AL
-52 VPRAAISTALS
+52 A
-63 SPQHATPLPGSLRQ
+63 
-77 PDSRGLSPQG
+77 D
-87 RQIQSPARNPTHVSL
+87 
-102 LVREMGLWPLQQAP
+102 
-116 GPRNSRQTQH
+116 
-126 GSVQR
+126 
-131 PCTSASC
+131 
-138 PHERE
+138 ERE

-245 RFQIQDISVETGD
+245 RFQIQDISVVTED
-258 NKEKK
+258 NKEKR

-292 RDGLAFNAIVH
+292 RDGLAFSAIVH
-303 KHRPDV
+303 KHRSDL

-390 DQLIDKYETLA
+390 DQLIDKYESLA
-401 SELLQWIEQTIL
+401 SELLQWIQQTIH
-413 TLNDRQLANSLSG
+413 TLNDRQLANSLNG

-434 NTYRT
+434 NSYRT

-538 NFGVD
+538 NFGTD

-580 EGYHDVRRVLARRDN
+580 ESYHDVRRVAARRDN

-606 LVARR
+606 LAARR

-622 LLQEMSYVMDWMG
+622 LLQEMRYIMDWMG

-653 EDLLQTHTLVEAD
+653 LDLLQTHTLVEAD
-666 ISAQAERVRAVQA
+666 ISAQAERIKGVQA
-679 AAQPFTSPEQSYKP
+679 AAQRFTSQDQRESYKP
-693 CEPGLVSERVSL
+693 CEPALVVERVDL
-705 LGQAYEELGRLAV
+705 LGRAYGELGQLAV
-718 ERRERLEDSRKL
+718 ERRDRLEDSRRL

-740 AAWIREQEQILA
+740 GAWIREQEQILA
-752 VADCGRD
+752 AADCGRD
-759 LSSALHLLSKHEAFR
+759 LTSALHLLSKHEAFR

-780 YTPLSNSI
+780 YGPLGTSI
-788 AVGDTLVEE
+788 AAGEALVQE
-797 GHYGAPEV
+797 GHVGAPEV
-805 TERIAD
+805 TERIRD
-811 VRAQWAHLEEA
+811 IREQWAHLEET
-822 SQLREQH
+822 SLLREQS

-834 ALHQFQTDANDM
+834 ALQQFQTDASDM
-846 EAWIQETLRRVSSP
+846 EAWLGDTLRQVSSQ

-884 SHRPLIDSLHEQ
+884 SHRPVIDSLQEQ
-896 ALALPA
+896 VLALPEA
-902 DYANSPEVEGRLPAI
+902 YAHDPQVRGLLSGI
-917 EQRYEELEALSAARR
+917 ERRFAELESLSAARR

-942 RMFSEAGACQLWVEE
+942 RMFSESGACLQWVEE
-957 KEQWLDTME
+957 KEQWLHSMA

-987 MNSLGTRVTDVNQVA
+987 MNNLGLRVTDVNQVNQ
-1002 EQLLS
+1002 QLLGS
-1007 TDHCS
+1007 ENRD
-1012 KEQIHQTQDQL
+1012 KEQINRTQEQL
-1023 NDRWAEFQELA
+1023 NDRWKEFQQLA
-1034 DKKKQALDSALNI
+1034 DQKKLALESALNI

-1087 LTGMERDLKAIQGKL
+1087 LTGMERDLEAIQGKL
-1102 DDLRQE
+1102 NDLRTE
-1108 AEKLAQE
+1108 AEKLAEE
-1115 HPDQAEEIQARLGGI
+1115 HPDQAEEIQARLAGI
-1130 LEVWEELNATMK
+1130 QEVWEELNATMK
-1142 RREEG
+1142 LREES

-1166 WLSRTM
+1166 WLSRTQ

-1184 AEAEQLLA
+1184 VESESLLA
-1192 RHEGI
+1192 QHESI
-1197 KNEVDNYREDY
+1197 KNEVDNYKEDY
-1208 EKMRAVGEEVTQGQ
+1208 EKMRDVGEEVTRGQ
-1222 TDAQHMFLGQ
+1222 TDAQYMFLAQ
-1232 RLQALDTGWNELRR
+1232 RLQALDTGWHELRR
-1246 MWENRHNLLAQ
+1246 MWENRQSLLAQ

-1264 LRDVKQAEGFLNSQE
+1264 LRDAKQ
-1279 YFLSHTEMPS
+1279 
-1289 SLQGAEEAIKKHEDF
+1289 
-1304 LTTMEANEEKIVGVV
+1304 
-1319 EAGRRL
+1319 
-1325 VNNDN
+1325 
-1330 ANADKIQEKADS
+1330 
-1342 IQDRHQKNKQAASEL
+1342 
-1357 LAKLKDNRELQHFLQ
+1357 LK
-1372 DGQELSL
+1372 L

-1420 DKIRKEGEALVREKP
+1420 DKIDKEGQALVEEKP
-1435 ELEPVVTQTLE
+1435 ELQPVVQQTLVD
-1446 GLQKQWEELEATTQ
+1446 LQGQWEELEATTK

-1470 RAELFTQSCSALDT
+1470 RAELFTQSCSALDG
-1484 WVNNLSSQLQSD
+1484 WLKNLEGKLQSD

-1510 KHQMLEHQMEVREKE
+1510 KHQMLEHQMDVREKE

-1533 LALSQEDAGL
+1533 QALTQEDAGL
-1543 VEVDS
+1543 AEVDG
-1548 QQKKVSTSFAH
+1548 Q
-1559 LLEPLRQ
+1559 Q
-1566 RQELL
+1566 RQLTDSYSQLQAPLQARRQQL

-1577 HQFNRDLEDEILWV
+1577 HQFNRDLEDEILWM

-1598 TSSDHGKDLPS
+1598 TSTDHGKDLPT
-1609 VQLLMK
+1609 VQLLIK

-1626 HQPRIDDILAHGRSL
+1626 HQPRIDDIQRRS
-1641 APAQTG
+1641 QT
-1647 PEEEEVDAAGQPGQA
+1647 D
-1662 GCLVQLRDS
+1662 R
-1671 WAQLIDETDQRH
+1671 RH
-1683 ARLAEAHRAQQFYA
+1683 DRL
-1697 DVAEAEAW
+1697 AEAW

-1720 DEQSAVVMVKKHQ
+1720 DEQSALVMVKKHQ
-1733 TVEQALEDYAQTIHQ
+1733 TLEQALEDYAQTIHQ

-1785 EERRGRLQERLRL
+1785 EERQGRLRDRLRL
-1798 TQLKREVEDLEQW
+1798 TQLKREVDDLEQW
-1811 IAEREV
+1811 VAEREV

-1846 AIGQERV
+1846 TIGQERV
-1853 DGVNALADDLIESG
+1853 DSVNGQADELIESG

-1878 DGLNDAWADLLELM
+1878 DGMNEAWADLLELI

-1910 DAREVLG
+1910 DAGEVLG
-1917 RVREKRDA
+1917 RMQEKRQA
-1925 LPSDL
+1925 LPAEL
-1930 GRDLNS
+1930 GRDLNT

-1942 QHTTYEHDIQAL
+1942 QHTALENDIQAL
-1954 SGQVRQVQDDAA
+1954 SGQVNQVQDDAA

-1976 ADDIQKHERAVVEA
+1976 AEDIQKSEHAVTAA
-1990 WDALLAAGQSRRLL
+1990 WEGLQEAGQARRHL

-2010 KFRFLNM
+2010 KFRFFNM
-2017 VRDLMLWMDGVNLQI
+2017 VRDLMLWMDGVHLQM

-2047 IANHQDIKSEIEAR
+2047 ILNHQDIKSEIETRAEN
-2061 DDSFT
+2061 FT
-2066 ACNEMGNLLIN
+2066 ACNEMGHTLIN
-2077 NNHYAADEIRE
+2077 NNHYASDEIRE
-2088 KLDQLQDKRDEIN
+2088 KLSQLQEKREMIN
-2101 KKWQDKMGHLQI
+2101 KKWQDKMDHLQI
-2113 LLEVLQFGRDASV
+2113 VLEVLQFGRDACV

-2131 AGQEPLVRTA
+2131 AGQEPLVRAA

-2155 RHEAFEKLA
+2155 RHEEFEKLA
-2164 AGWEERFTLL
+2164 AGWEDRFVLL
-2174 EKLTTLEEQVLQ
+2174 EKLTTV
-2186 KKREDEE
+2186 R
-2193 RARRPPTPPPAE
+2193 RRPEGRVFPYPPPRLTRAPPPPL
-2205 EVVQSEAESQ
+2205 
-2215 AHESAARTSLDQ
+2215 SL
-2227 TTLNQSVS
+2227 
-2235 VNGVHSDQDTSQGSE
+2235 GPQGSE
-2250 SESVNGPGGDS
+2250 TDSINGPGRDS
-2261 GLPSSSRP
+2261 GLASSRLDP
-2269 DASAT
+2269 SAT
-2274 LPLKSSTEEP
+2274 LPSRGAAGSE
-2284 APEALEGL
+2284 PEAQEGI
-2292 LCRKQEMESHT
+2292 LCRKHEMETHS
-2303 KKAASRSWQ
+2303 KKAANRSWQ
-2312 NVYCALRK
+2312 NVYCVLRK
-2320 GTMGFYKDSKSAAS
+2320 GSLGFYKDNKSAS
-2334 GVPYHG
+2334 NGIPYHG
-2340 EVPVSLAE
+2340 EVPISLGE
-2348 AVCEIAHDYKKRKH
+2348 AVCEVANDYKKRKH
-2362 VFKLRLNDGKEYL
+2362 VFKLR
-2375 FQAKDEAEMN
+2375 
-2385 SWIHS
+2385 
-2390 IGSSITAGEG
+2390 
-2400 GAGNHS
+2400 
-2406 PMGPK
+2406 
-2411 VLSRAMTMPPMSPS
+2411 RAMTMPPISPS
-2425 STEAPGGVTMR
+2425 AGGGDAAAAAAATVTMR
-2436 SKEGKE
+2436 NKDGKE
-2442 RDREKRFSFFSKKK
+2442 KDREKRFSFFGKKK

>member
-1 MKTPLYRITC
+1 MSTISPTDFDSLEIQQQYNDINNRWDLAAETDWDNENSSARLFERSRI
-11 WGEGESRVL
+11 
-20 TVFRLG
+20 
-26 REFSHPWNAQGCLG
+26 
-40 QTQTK
+40 K
-45 ARERCPS
+45 AL
-52 VPRAAISTALS
+52 A
-63 SPQHATPLPGSLRQ
+63 
-77 PDSRGLSPQG
+77 D
-87 RQIQSPARNPTHVSL
+87 
-102 LVREMGLWPLQQAP
+102 
-116 GPRNSRQTQH
+116 
-126 GSVQR
+126 
-131 PCTSASC
+131 
-138 PHERE
+138 ERE

-245 RFQIQDISVETGD
+245 RFQIQDISVETED

-303 KHRPDV
+303 KHRSDL
-309 IEFDTLKRSNAHHN
+309 IEFDTLKRSNAHYN

-390 DQLIDKYETLA
+390 DQLIEKYETLA
-401 SELLQWIEQTIL
+401 SELLQWIEQTIH
-413 TLNDRQLANSLSG
+413 TLNDRQLANSLNA

-434 NTYRT
+434 NSYRT

-538 NFGVD
+538 NFGTD

-580 EGYHDVRRVLARRDN
+580 EAYHDVRRVLARRDN

-606 LVARR
+606 LAARR
-611 ERLHAHRDLQR
+611 ERLNAHRDLQR
-622 LLQEMSYVMDWMG
+622 LLQEMRYIMDWMG
-635 DMKGRLQS
+635 DMKCRLQS

-653 EDLLQTHTLVEAD
+653 LDLLQTHTLVEAD
-666 ISAQAERVRAVQA
+666 ISAQAEGIKAVQG
-679 AAQPFTSPEQSYKP
+679 AAQRFTSYEQAYKP
-693 CEPGLVSERVSL
+693 CEPALVSEKVAL
-705 LGQAYEELGRLAV
+705 LGRAYEELGQLAG
-718 ERRERLEDSRKL
+718 ERRDRLEDSRRL

-740 AAWIREQEQILA
+740 GAWIREQEQILA
-752 VADCGRD
+752 GGDCGRD
-759 LSSALHLLSKHEAFR
+759 LTSALHLLSKHEAFR

-780 YTPLSNSI
+780 YGPLGNSI
-788 AVGDTLVEE
+788 AAGEALINE
-797 GHYGAPEV
+797 GHFGAPEV
-805 TERIAD
+805 TERIQD
-811 VRAQWAHLEEA
+811 IRGQWAHLEDTT
-822 SQLREQH
+822 QIREQR

-846 EAWIQETLRRVSSP
+846 EAWSMDTFRQVSSQ

-874 KQREVEEEIQ
+874 KQREVDEEIQ

-896 ALALPA
+896 ALALPQA
-902 DYANSPEVEGRLPAI
+902 YISYPQVDGRLPAI
-917 EQRYEELEALSAARR
+917 EQRYEELESLSAARR
-932 QALEGALALY
+932 HALEGALALY
-942 RMFSEAGACQLWVEE
+942 RMFSEAGACLLWVEE
-957 KEQWLDTME
+957 KEQWLHGMA
-966 IPTKLEDLEVVQQR
+966 IPTRLEDLEVVQQR

-987 MNSLGTRVTDVNQVA
+987 MNNLGTRVTDVNLVSQ
-1002 EQLLS
+1002 QLLS
-1007 TDHCS
+1007 SDNCS
-1012 KEQIHQTQDQL
+1012 KDQIHHTQDQL
-1023 NDRWAEFQELA
+1023 NNRWKEFQWLVGQ
-1034 DKKKQALDSALNI
+1034 KKQALESALNI
-1047 QNYHLECNEIQSWMK
+1047 QNYHLECNEIQTWMR

-1087 LTGMERDLKAIQGKL
+1087 LTGMERDLEAIQGKL
-1102 DDLRQE
+1102 DDLKKE
-1108 AEKLAQE
+1108 ADKLAQE
-1115 HPDQAEEIQARLGGI
+1115 HPDQAEEIQAHLVGI
-1130 LEVWEELNATMK
+1130 HEVWEELNFTMK
-1142 RREEG
+1142 RREES

-1166 WLSRTM
+1166 WLSRTQ

-1184 AEAEQLLA
+1184 PESESLLA
-1192 RHEGI
+1192 QHESI
-1197 KNEVDNYREDY
+1197 KNEVDNYKEDY

-1222 TDAQHMFLGQ
+1222 TDSQYMFLAQ
-1232 RLQALDTGWNELRR
+1232 RLQALDTGWHELRR
-1246 MWENRHNLLAQ
+1246 MWENRHSLLAQ

-1264 LRDVKQAEGFLNSQE
+1264 LRDAKQAEAFLNSQE
-1279 YFLSHTEMPS
+1279 YVLSHTEMPT

-1304 LTTMEANEEKIVGVV
+1304 LTTTDASEEKIIGVV

-1325 VNNDN
+1325 INDGN
-1330 ANADKIQEKADS
+1330 ANFDKIQEKADS
-1342 IQDRHQKNKQAASEL
+1342 IQERHQKNRQAANEL
-1357 LAKLKDNRELQHFLQ
+1357 LMKLKDNRELQHFLQ
-1372 DGQELSL
+1372 DGQELTL

-1420 DKIRKEGEALVREKP
+1420 DKIDKEGQALVMEKP
-1435 ELEPVVTQTLE
+1435 ELQTVVQQTLE
-1446 GLQKQWEELEATTQ
+1446 GLQRQWEELEGTTR

-1470 RAELFTQSCSALDT
+1470 RAELFTQSCSALDV
-1484 WVNNLSSQLQSD
+1484 WLKNLDGQLQSD

-1501 LTSVNILLK
+1501 LTSVNILLQ
-1510 KHQMLEHQMEVREKE
+1510 KHQMVEHQMEVREKE
-1525 VQALQSQA
+1525 VQSLQSQA

-1543 VEVDS
+1543 AEVDG
-1548 QQKKVSTSFAH
+1548 QQRHVTDSFAS
-1559 LLEPLRQ
+1559 LQDPLKLRRQ
-1566 RQELL
+1566 RL

-1598 TSSDHGKDLPS
+1598 TSTDHGKDLPT
-1609 VQLLMK
+1609 VQLLIK

-1626 HQPRIDDILAHGRSL
+1626 HQPRIDDIHRRGTTQSQVDGERQSALEGR
-1641 APAQTG
+1641 
-1647 PEEEEVDAAGQPGQA
+1647 
-1662 GCLVQLRDS
+1662 LVELRDL
-1671 WAQLIDETDQRH
+1671 WAQLIAETDERH
-1683 ARLAEAHRAQQFYA
+1683 ARLMEANRAQQFYT
-1697 DVAEAEAW
+1697 DGAEAEAW

-1720 DEQSAVVMVKKHQ
+1720 DEQSALVMVKKHQ
-1733 TVEQALEDYAQTIHQ
+1733 ILEQALEDYAQTIHQ

-1798 TQLKREVEDLEQW
+1798 TQLKREVDDLEQW

-1846 AIGQERV
+1846 TIGQERV
-1853 DGVNALADDLIESG
+1853 DGVNGLADDLIESG

-1878 DGLNDAWADLLELM
+1878 DGLNEAWADLLELI

-1910 DAREVLG
+1910 DAMEALG
-1917 RVREKRDA
+1917 RVQEKRGA

-1930 GRDLNS
+1930 GRDLNT

-1942 QHTTYEHDIQAL
+1942 QHNTFEHDIQAL
-1954 SGQVRQVQDDAA
+1954 SGQVNQVQDDAA

-1976 ADDIQKHERAVVEA
+1976 AEEIHRSEHAVTSA
-1990 WDALLAAGQSRRLL
+1990 WEGLLEAGQARRLV

-2010 KFRFLNM
+2010 KFRFFNM

-2047 IANHQDIKSEIEAR
+2047 IANHQDIKSEIETRA
-2061 DDSFT
+2061 DSFT
-2066 ACNEMGNLLIN
+2066 ACVDMGNSLIN
-2077 NNHYAADEIRE
+2077 NNHYASDEIRE
-2088 KLDQLQDKRDEIN
+2088 KLAQLQDKRDKIN
-2101 KKWQDKMGHLQI
+2101 KKWEDKMDYLQI
-2113 LLEVLQFGRDASV
+2113 VLEVLQFGRDAYV

-2131 AGQEPLVRTA
+2131 AGQEPLVRAA
-2141 ELGANVD
+2141 ELGSNVD

-2164 AGWEERFTLL
+2164 AGWEERFVLL
-2174 EKLTTLEEQVLQ
+2174 EKLTTLEEQELQ
-2186 KKREDEE
+2186 RRLEEEE
-2193 RARRPPTPPPAE
+2193 RARRPPTPLPAE
-2205 EVVQSEAESQ
+2205 DVAQSETESQ

-2235 VNGVHSDQDTSQGSE
+2235 VNGVHSDNDTSQQSLSLSLSVGKKSEAKRVCKPKQPERVSTKGSE
-2250 SESVNGPGGDS
+2250 SESVNGPGRDS
-2261 GLPSSSRP
+2261 GLASSRLDP
-2269 DASAT
+2269 SAT
-2274 LPLKSSTEEP
+2274 LPSRGGADSEP
-2284 APEALEGL
+2284 DTMEGI
-2292 LCRKQEMESHT
+2292 LCRKHEMESHS
-2303 KKAASRSWQ
+2303 KKAATRSWQ
-2312 NVYCALRK
+2312 NVYCVLRK
-2320 GTMGFYKDSKSAAS
+2320 GSLGFYKDNKSAS
-2334 GVPYHG
+2334 NGIPYHG
-2340 EVPVSLAE
+2340 EVPISLGE
-2348 AVCEIAHDYKKRKH
+2348 AVCEVANDYKKRKH
-2362 VFKLRLNDGKEYL
+2362 VFKLRLGDGKEFL
-2375 FQAKDEAEMN
+2375 FQAKDEAEMS
-2385 SWIHS
+2385 SWIRS
-2390 IGSSITAGEG
+2390 IHCSIPAGG
-2400 GAGNHS
+2400 PGDS
-2406 PMGPK
+2406 PVGPRA
-2411 VLSRAMTMPPMSPS
+2411 LSRAMTMPPISPGS
-2425 STEAPGGVTMR
+2425 ADTGGVTMR
-2436 SKEGKE
+2436 NKEGKE
-2442 RDREKRFSFFSKKK
+2442 KDREKRFSFFGKKK

>member
-1 MKTPLYRITC
+1 MSTISPTDFDSLEIQQQYNDINNRWDLAAETDWDNENSSARLFERSRI
-11 WGEGESRVL
+11 
-20 TVFRLG
+20 
-26 REFSHPWNAQGCLG
+26 
-40 QTQTK
+40 K
-45 ARERCPS
+45 AL
-52 VPRAAISTALS
+52 A
-63 SPQHATPLPGSLRQ
+63 
-77 PDSRGLSPQG
+77 D
-87 RQIQSPARNPTHVSL
+87 
-102 LVREMGLWPLQQAP
+102 
-116 GPRNSRQTQH
+116 
-126 GSVQR
+126 
-131 PCTSASC
+131 
-138 PHERE
+138 ERE

-245 RFQIQDISVETGD
+245 RFQIQDISVETAD

-283 NVHNFTTSW
+283 NIHNFTTSW
-292 RDGLAFNAIVH
+292 RDGLAFSAIVH

-309 IEFDTLKRSNAHHN
+309 IEFDNLKRSNAHYN

-390 DQLIDKYETLA
+390 DELIEKYETLA
-401 SELLQWIEQTIL
+401 SELLQWIEQTIG
-413 TLNDRQLANSLSG
+413 TLNDRQLANSLNA

-434 NTYRT
+434 NSYRT

-471 MPREGKLISDINKAW
+471 IPREGKLISDINKAW

-538 NFGVD
+538 NFGTD

-562 AYGERVAAVEAVA
+562 AYWERVAAVEAVA
-575 RELEA
+575 KELEA
-580 EGYHDVRRVLARRDN
+580 ERYHDVRRVIARRDN

-606 LVARR
+606 LAARR
-611 ERLHAHRDLQR
+611 ERLNAHRDLQR
-622 LLQEMSYVMDWMG
+622 LFEEMRYIMDWMAE
-635 DMKGRLQS
+635 MKGRLQS

-653 EDLLQTHTLVEAD
+653 LDLLQKHTLVEAD
-666 ISAQAERVRAVQA
+666 ISAQAERIKAVQG
-679 AAQPFTSPEQSYKP
+679 AAQRFTSYEQAYKP
-693 CEPGLVSERVSL
+693 CEPGLVSEKVDL
-705 LGQAYEELGRLAV
+705 LGQAYEELGQLAGKRRL
-718 ERRERLEDSRKL
+718 RLEDSHRL
-730 WQFLWELGEE
+730 WQFLWDVGEE

-752 VADCGRD
+752 SGDCGRD
-759 LSSALHLLSKHEAFR
+759 LTSALHLLSKHEAFR

-780 YTPLSNSI
+780 FGPLSNSI
-788 AVGDTLVEE
+788 AAGEALVQE
-797 GHYGAPEV
+797 GHFGAPEV
-805 TERIAD
+805 TERIED
-811 VRAQWAHLEEA
+811 IRAQWTHLEEA
-822 SQLREQH
+822 TKLREQS

-846 EAWIQETLRRVSSP
+846 EAWIMETLRQVSSQ

-874 KQREVEEEIQ
+874 KQREIEEEIQ
-884 SHRPLIDSLHEQ
+884 SHRPGIDSLHEQ
-896 ALALPA
+896 VQALPQA
-902 DYANSPEVEGRLPAI
+902 YIHFPEVDGRLPAI
-917 EQRYEELEALSAARR
+917 EQRFEELESLSAARR

-957 KEQWLDTME
+957 KEQWLHGME

-987 MNSLGTRVTDVNQVA
+987 MNNLGIRVADVNQVA

-1007 TDHCS
+1007 SDNCS
-1012 KEQIHQTQDQL
+1012 KAQINQTRDQL
-1023 NDRWAEFQELA
+1023 HNRWKEFEQLA
-1034 DKKKQALDSALNI
+1034 GQKKIALESALNI
-1047 QNYHLECNEIQSWMK
+1047 QNYHLECNEIQTWMK

-1087 LTGMERDLKAIQGKL
+1087 LTGMERDLEAIQGKL
-1102 DDLRQE
+1102 DDLTNE
-1108 AEKLAQE
+1108 AEKLATE
-1115 HPDQAEEIQARLGGI
+1115 HPDQAGEIQGHLAGI
-1130 LEVWEELNATMK
+1130 QDVWEELNATMK
-1142 RREEG
+1142 RREES

-1166 WLSRTM
+1166 WLSRTQ

-1184 AEAEQLLA
+1184 AEAESLLA
-1192 RHEGI
+1192 QHENI
-1197 KNEVDNYREDY
+1197 KNEVDNYKEDY

-1222 TDAQHMFLGQ
+1222 TDAQYMFLAQ
-1232 RLQALDTGWNELRR
+1232 RLQALDTGWHELRR
-1246 MWENRHNLLAQ
+1246 MWENRHSLLAQ
-1257 AFDFQTF
+1257 AFDYQTF
-1264 LRDVKQAEGFLNSQE
+1264 LRDAKQAEAFLNSQE
-1279 YFLSHTEMPS
+1279 YVLSHIEMPT

-1304 LTTMEANEEKIVGVV
+1304 LTTTEASEEKITGVV

-1325 VNNDN
+1325 INDCN
-1330 ANADKIQEKADS
+1330 ANSDKIQEKVDS
-1342 IQDRHQKNKQAASEL
+1342 IQERHVKNKEAANEL
-1357 LAKLKDNRELQHFLQ
+1357 LTKLKDNRELQHFLQ
-1372 DGQELSL
+1372 DGQELTL

-1420 DKIRKEGEALVREKP
+1420 DKIDKEGQALVAEKP
-1435 ELEPVVTQTLE
+1435 ELEPVVQQTLE
-1446 GLQKQWEELEATTQ
+1446 DLQRQWEELEGTTR

-1470 RAELFTQSCSALDT
+1470 RAELFTQSCSALDV
-1484 WVNNLSSQLQSD
+1484 WLKNLEGQLYSD

-1525 VQALQSQA
+1525 VQSLQSQA

-1543 VEVDS
+1543 AEVDG
-1548 QQKKVSTSFAH
+1548 QQRRVTDNFSN
-1559 LLEPLRQ
+1559 LQDPLELRRQ
-1566 RQELL
+1566 RL

-1598 TSSDHGKDLPS
+1598 DSTDHGKDLPT
-1609 VQLLMK
+1609 VQLLIK

-1626 HQPRIDDILAHGRSL
+1626 HQPRIDDIHRRGKTQSQVDGERQSVL
-1641 APAQTG
+1641 
-1647 PEEEEVDAAGQPGQA
+1647 EER
-1662 GCLVQLRDS
+1662 LVELQDLWD
-1671 WAQLIDETDQRH
+1671 QLIAETDKRH
-1683 ARLAEAHRAQQFYA
+1683 ARLIEANRAQQFYTDA
-1697 DVAEAEAW
+1697 AEAEAW

-1720 DEQSAVVMVKKHQ
+1720 DEQSALVMVKKHQ
-1733 TVEQALEDYAQTIHQ
+1733 TLEQALEDYAQTIHQ

-1798 TQLKREVEDLEQW
+1798 TQLKREVDDLEQW

-1846 AIGQERV
+1846 TIGQERV
-1853 DGVNALADDLIESG
+1853 DGVNGLADDLIESG

-1878 DGLNDAWADLLELM
+1878 DGLNEAWADLLELI

-1910 DAREVLG
+1910 DAMEVLG
-1917 RVREKRDA
+1917 RVKEKREG

-1930 GRDLNS
+1930 GRDLNT

-1942 QHTTYEHDIQAL
+1942 QHNTFENDIQAL
-1954 SGQVRQVQDDAA
+1954 SGQVNQVQDDAA

-1976 ADDIQKHERAVVEA
+1976 ADDINRSEHAVTSA
-1990 WDALLAAGQSRRLL
+1990 WEGLLEAGQARRLL

-2010 KFRFLNM
+2010 KFRFFNM

-2047 IANHQDIKSEIEAR
+2047 IANHQDIKSEIETRA
-2061 DDSFT
+2061 DSFT
-2066 ACNEMGNLLIN
+2066 ACIEMGNTLIN

-2088 KLDQLQDKRDEIN
+2088 KLAQLQEKREKIN
-2101 KKWQDKMGHLQI
+2101 KKWQDKMDHLQI
-2113 LLEVLQFGRDASV
+2113 VLEVLQFGRDAYV

-2131 AGQEPLVRTA
+2131 AGQEPLVRAA
-2141 ELGANVD
+2141 ELGSNVD

-2164 AGWEERFTLL
+2164 AAWEDRFVLL
-2174 EKLTTLEEQVLQ
+2174 EKLTTLEEHEMQRR
-2186 KKREDEE
+2186 REEEE

-2205 EVVQSEAESQ
+2205 VAQSEAESH
-2215 AHESAARTSLDQ
+2215 AHDSAARTSLDQ

-2235 VNGVHSDQDTSQGSE
+2235 VNGVHSDNDTSQLLSLSLSVGKKSEPKRVCKPKQPERGSE
-2250 SESVNGPGGDS
+2250 TESVNGPGRDS
-2261 GLPSSSRP
+2261 GLASSRLDP
-2269 DASAT
+2269 SAT
-2274 LPLKSSTEEP
+2274 LPSRGGAESESNTM
-2284 APEALEGL
+2284 EGM
-2292 LCRKQEMESHT
+2292 LCRKQEMESHG
-2303 KKAASRSWQ
+2303 KKSASRSWQ
-2312 NVYCALRK
+2312 NVYCVLRK
-2320 GTMGFYKDSKSAAS
+2320 GSLGFYKDGKSAS
-2334 GVPYHG
+2334 NGIPYHG
-2340 EVPVSLAE
+2340 EVPISLGE
-2348 AVCEIAHDYKKRKH
+2348 AVCEVANDYKKRKF
-2362 VFKLRLNDGKEYL
+2362 VFKLRLGDGKEYL
-2375 FQAKDEAEMN
+2375 FQAKDEAEMS
-2385 SWIHS
+2385 SWIRS
-2390 IGSSITAGEG
+2390 IISSIPTGTED
-2400 GAGNHS
+2400 S
-2406 PMGPK
+2406 PVGPRA
-2411 VLSRAMTMPPMSPS
+2411 LSRAMTMPPISPS
-2425 STEAPGGVTMR
+2425 SGDAGGVTMR
-2436 SKEGKE
+2436 NKDGKE
-2442 RDREKRFSFFSKKK
+2442 KDREKRFSFFGKKK

>member
-1 MKTPLYRITC
+1 MSTISPTDFDSLEIQQQYNDINNRWDLAAETDWDNENSSARLFERSRIKALAGRTAPRDAPL
-11 WGEGESRVL
+11 
-20 TVFRLG
+20 
-26 REFSHPWNAQGCLG
+26 
-40 QTQTK
+40 
-45 ARERCPS
+45 
-52 VPRAAISTALS
+52 
-63 SPQHATPLPGSLRQ
+63 
-77 PDSRGLSPQG
+77 LSPAAFINQVQYSNILEG
-87 RQIQSPARNPTHVSL
+87 RFKQ
-102 LVREMGLWPLQQAP
+102 LQD
-116 GPRNSRQTQH
+116 
-126 GSVQR
+126 
-131 PCTSASC
+131 
-138 PHERE
+138 ERE

-245 RFQIQDISVETGD
+245 RFQIQDISVETED

-263 SAKDAL
+263 SAKEAL

-303 KHRPDV
+303 KHRSDL
-309 IEFDTLKRSNAHHN
+309 IEFDTLKRSNAHYN

-374 VEGKRIG
+374 VEGKRVG

-390 DQLIDKYETLA
+390 DQLVGNYESLA

-413 TLNDRQLANSLSG
+413 TLNDRQLANSLNG

-471 MPREGKLISDINKAW
+471 IPREGKLISDINKAW

-580 EGYHDVRRVLARRDN
+580 ENYHEVRRVLARRDN

-606 LVARR
+606 LAARR

-622 LLQEMSYVMDWMG
+622 LLQEMQYIMDWME

-653 EDLLQTHTLVEAD
+653 EDLLQTHSLVEAD
-666 ISAQAERVRAVQA
+666 ISAQAERVRGVQA
-679 AAQPFTSPEQSYKP
+679 AAQRFTSDEQVYKP
-693 CEPGLVSERVSL
+693 CEPALVGEKVSL
-705 LGQAYEELGRLAV
+705 LGRAYEELGQLANV
-718 ERRERLEDSRKL
+718 RRERLEDSRRL

-752 VADCGRD
+752 GGDCGRD
-759 LSSALHLLSKHEAFR
+759 LTSSLHLLSKHEAFR

-780 YTPLSNSI
+780 YGPLSNSI
-788 AVGDTLVEE
+788 AAGQTLVEE
-797 GHYGAPEV
+797 GHFGAPEC
-805 TERIAD
+805 TERIKD
-811 VRAQWAHLEEA
+811 VRAQWAHLEEM
-822 SQLREQH
+822 SQLREQQ

-846 EAWIQETLRRVSSP
+846 EAWIMETLRQVSSQ

-884 SHRPLIDSLHEQ
+884 SHRTLIDSLHEQ
-896 ALALPA
+896 ALSLPTVH
-902 DYANSPEVEGRLPAI
+902 ANSPQGASSDW
-917 EQRYEELEALSAARR
+917 QRYQELESLSAARR

-942 RMFSEAGACQLWVEE
+942 RMYSEAGACQLWVGE
-957 KEQWLDTME
+957 KEQWLDGMQ

-987 MNSLGTRVTDVNQVA
+987 MNNLVTRIADVNQVA
-1002 EQLLS
+1002 QQLLGS
-1007 TDHCS
+1007 DNRS
-1012 KEQIHQTQDQL
+1012 KEQIYQTQEQL
-1023 NDRWAEFQELA
+1023 NNRWKEFQRLA
-1034 DKKKQALDSALNI
+1034 DQRKQALESALNI
-1047 QNYHLECNEIQSWMK
+1047 QNYHLECNEIQTWMK
-1062 EKTKVIESTQSLG
+1062 EKTKVIESTESLG

-1087 LTGMERDLKAIQGKL
+1087 LTGMERDLEAIQGKL
-1102 DDLRQE
+1102 DDLKKE
-1108 AEKLAQE
+1108 AEKLAEE
-1115 HPDQAEEIQARLGGI
+1115 HPEQSEEIHAHLGEI
-1130 LEVWEELNATMK
+1130 QEVWQELNATMK
-1142 RREEG
+1142 RREES

-1166 WLSRTM
+1166 WLSRTQ

-1184 AEAEQLLA
+1184 PEAECLLNQ
-1192 RHEGI
+1192 HESI
-1197 KNEVDNYREDY
+1197 KNEVENYKEDY
-1208 EKMRAVGEEVTQGQ
+1208 EKMRAVGDEVTQGQ
-1222 TDAQHMFLGQ
+1222 TDSQYMFLAQ
-1232 RLQALDTGWNELRR
+1232 RLQALDTGWHELRR
-1246 MWENRHNLLAQ
+1246 MWENRHSLLAQ

-1264 LRDVKQAEGFLNSQE
+1264 LRDVKQAESFLNSQE
-1279 YFLSHTEMPS
+1279 YVLSHTEMPC

-1304 LTTMEANEEKIVGVV
+1304 LTTMEASEEKILGVV

-1325 VNNDN
+1325 VNDDN
-1330 ANADKIQEKADS
+1330 ANSEKIQEKADS
-1342 IQDRHQKNKQAASEL
+1342 IQDRHKKNKEAANEL
-1357 LAKLKDNRELQHFLQ
+1357 LSKLKDNRELQHFLQ
-1372 DGQELSL
+1372 DGQELNL

-1420 DKIRKEGEALVREKP
+1420 DKIDKEGHALVTEKP
-1435 ELEPVVTQTLE
+1435 ELQPVVQQTLD
-1446 GLQKQWEELEATTQ
+1446 GLKGQWEELENTTR

-1470 RAELFTQSCSALDT
+1470 RAELFTQSCSALDG
-1484 WVNNLSSQLQSD
+1484 WLKNLSSQLQSD

-1525 VQALQSQA
+1525 VQSLQSQA
-1533 LALSQEDAGL
+1533 LALSQEEPGVAV
-1543 VEVDS
+1543 VEVDG
-1548 QQKKVSTSFAH
+1548 QQKRVTDSFSE
-1559 LLEPLRQ
+1559 LQDPLNLRRQ
-1566 RQELL
+1566 RL

-1598 TSSDHGKDLPS
+1598 TSTDHGKDLPS
-1609 VQLLMK
+1609 VQLLIK

-1626 HQPRIDDILAHGRSL
+1626 HQPRIDDI
-1641 APAQTG
+1641 QTHRRG
-1647 PEEEEVDAAGQPGQA
+1647 MSPGQEDVDGERHSA
-1662 GCLVQLRDS
+1662 LEGRLAELRDS
-1671 WAQLIDETDQRH
+1671 WAQLIAETDKRH
-1683 ARLAEAHRAQQFYA
+1683 ARLVDSNRAQQFYA
-1697 DVAEAEAW
+1697 DAAEAEAW

-1720 DEQSAVVMVKKHQ
+1720 DEQCALVMVKKHQ
-1733 TVEQALEDYAQTIHQ
+1733 TLEQALEDYAQTIHQ
-1748 LANSSRLMVTSE
+1748 LANSSRTMMASD
-1760 HPESERIT
+1760 HPESERIN

-1798 TQLKREVEDLEQW
+1798 TQLKREVDDLEQW

-1846 AIGQERV
+1846 TIGQERV
-1853 DGVNALADDLIESG
+1853 DAVNSLADDLIESG

-1878 DGLNDAWADLLELM
+1878 DGLNEAWADLLELI

-1910 DAREVLG
+1910 DAREALG
-1917 RVREKRDA
+1917 RIREKKDA

-1930 GRDLNS
+1930 GRDLNT

-1942 QHTTYEHDIQAL
+1942 QHTAYEHDIQAL
-1954 SGQVRQVQDDAA
+1954 SGQVNQVQDDAA

-1976 ADDIQKHERAVVEA
+1976 AEEIHRSERSVTEA
-1990 WDALLAAGQSRRLL
+1990 WEELLRAGQTRRHLL
-2004 LLDTVE
+2004 QDTVE
-2010 KFRFLNM
+2010 KFRFFNM

-2047 IANHQDIKSEIEAR
+2047 IANHQDIKSEMETRA
-2061 DDSFT
+2061 DSFT
-2066 ACNEMGNLLIN
+2066 ACNDMGLTLIDKK
-2077 NNHYAADEIRE
+2077 HYAADEVRE
-2088 KLDQLQDKRDEIN
+2088 KLDQLQAKRDEIN
-2101 KKWQDKMGHLQI
+2101 NKWRDKMDHLQI
-2113 LLEVLQFGRDASV
+2113 VLEVLQFGQNAYV
-2126 AESWL
+2126 AETWL
-2131 AGQEPLVRTA
+2131 AGQEPLVRGA
-2141 ELGANVD
+2141 ELGSNVD

-2164 AGWEERFTLL
+2164 ACWEERFTVL
-2174 EKLTTLEEQVLQ
+2174 EKLTTLEE
-2186 KKREDEE
+2186 KEIRRRREEE
-2193 RARRPPTPPPAE
+2193 EMARRPPTPPPTEDVAP
-2205 EVVQSEAESQ
+2205 
-2215 AHESAARTSLDQ
+2215 TSLDQ

-2235 VNGVHSDQDTSQGSE
+2235 VNGVHSDQDTSQDSE
-2250 SESVNGPGGDS
+2250 SDSVNGAGRDS
-2261 GLPSSSRP
+2261 GLASSRLEP
-2269 DASAT
+2269 SAT
-2274 LPLKSSTEEP
+2274 LPSKG
-2284 APEALEGL
+2284 ADGGADAMEGML
-2292 LCRKQEMESHT
+2292 YRKQEMESHA

-2312 NVYCALRK
+2312 NVYCVLRK
-2320 GTMGFYKDSKSAAS
+2320 GSLGFYKDQKSAS
-2334 GVPYHG
+2334 NGIPYHG
-2340 EVPVSLAE
+2340 EVPISLGE
-2348 AVCEIAHDYKKRKH
+2348 AACEVAHDYKKRKH
-2362 VFKLRLNDGKEYL
+2362 VFKLRLGDGKEFL
-2375 FQAKDEAEMN
+2375 FQAKDEPEMAL
-2385 SWIHS
+2385 WIRS
-2390 IGSSITAGEG
+2390 IHGAIPAVGSEDRSPG
-2400 GAGNHS
+2400 GPRA
-2406 PMGPK
+2406 
-2411 VLSRAMTMPPMSPS
+2411 LSRAMTMPPISPS
-2425 STEAPGGVTMR
+2425 SAEASGVTMR
-2436 SKEGKE
+2436 NKEGKE
-2442 RDREKRFSFFSKKK
+2442 KDREKRFSFFGKKK

>member
-1 MKTPLYRITC
+1 MSTISPTDFDNLEIQQQYNDINNRWDLAAETDWDNENSSARLFERSRI
-11 WGEGESRVL
+11 
-20 TVFRLG
+20 
-26 REFSHPWNAQGCLG
+26 
-40 QTQTK
+40 K
-45 ARERCPS
+45 AL
-52 VPRAAISTALS
+52 A
-63 SPQHATPLPGSLRQ
+63 
-77 PDSRGLSPQG
+77 D
-87 RQIQSPARNPTHVSL
+87 
-102 LVREMGLWPLQQAP
+102 
-116 GPRNSRQTQH
+116 
-126 GSVQR
+126 
-131 PCTSASC
+131 
-138 PHERE
+138 ERE

-160 VTCRIGDLYTD
+160 VTSRIGDLYTD

-245 RFQIQDISVETGD
+245 RFQIQDISVETED

-269 LLWCQMKTAGYPNV
+269 LLWCQMKTLFLVAASCY
-283 NVHNFTTSW
+283 
-292 RDGLAFNAIVH
+292 GLAFSAIVH

-309 IEFDTLKRSNAHHN
+309 IEFDNLKRSNAHYN

-333 ELGLTKLLDP
+333 DLGLTKLLDP

-401 SELLQWIEQTIL
+401 SELLQWIEQTIG
-413 TLNDRQLANSLSG
+413 TLNDRQLANSLNG

-434 NTYRT
+434 NSYRT

-538 NFGVD
+538 NFGTD

-562 AYGERVAAVEAVA
+562 AYWERVAAVEAVA
-575 RELEA
+575 IELEA
-580 EGYHDVRRVLARRDN
+580 EAYHDVRRVTVRRDN

-606 LVARR
+606 LTARR
-611 ERLHAHRDLQR
+611 ERLNAHRDLQR
-622 LLQEMSYVMDWMG
+622 LFQEMRYIMDWMA
-635 DMKGRLQS
+635 DMKSRLQS
-643 QDSGKHLHDV
+643 PDSGKHLHDV
-653 EDLLQTHTLVEAD
+653 LDLLQKHTLVEAD
-666 ISAQAERVRAVQA
+666 ISAQAERIKGVQA
-679 AAQPFTSPEQSYKP
+679 AAQRFTSHEQAYKP
-693 CEPGLVSERVSL
+693 CEPGLVSEKVDL
-705 LGQAYEELGRLAV
+705 LGDAYEELGQLAGK
-718 ERRERLEDSRKL
+718 RRERLEDSRRL
-730 WQFLWELGEE
+730 WQFMWDVGEE

-752 VADCGRD
+752 SGDCGRD
-759 LSSALHLLSKHEAFR
+759 LTSALHLLSKHEAFR

-780 YTPLSNSI
+780 YGPLSNSI
-788 AVGDTLVEE
+788 AAGEALVSE
-797 GHYGAPEV
+797 GHFGAPEV
-805 TERIAD
+805 NERIQD
-811 VRAQWAHLEEA
+811 IRAQWANLEE
-822 SQLREQH
+822 LREQN

-846 EAWIQETLRRVSSP
+846 EAWIMETLRQVSSP

-874 KQREVEEEIQ
+874 KQREIEEEIQ
-884 SHRPLIDSLHEQ
+884 SHRPGIDSLHEQ
-896 ALALPA
+896 AEALPQA
-902 DYANSPEVEGRLPAI
+902 YVHYPEVEGRLPAI
-917 EQRYEELEALSAARR
+917 EQRYEELESLSAARR

-957 KEQWLDTME
+957 KEQWLDGME

-987 MNSLGTRVTDVNQVA
+987 MNNLGTRVTDVNQVA
-1002 EQLLS
+1002 QQLLS
-1007 TDHCS
+1007 SDNCN
-1012 KEQIHQTQDQL
+1012 KEQIHQTRDQL
-1023 NDRWAEFQELA
+1023 NNRWMEFEKMAGQ
-1034 DKKKQALDSALNI
+1034 KKQGLESALNI

-1062 EKTKVIESTQSLG
+1062 EKTKVIESTQGLG

-1087 LTGMERDLKAIQGKL
+1087 LTGMERDLEAIQV
-1102 DDLRQE
+1102 RQGHMQCII
-1108 AEKLAQE
+1108 AEKLAEE
-1115 HPDQAEEIQARLGGI
+1115 HPEQAAEIQGRLAEI
-1130 LEVWEELNATMK
+1130 QEVWEELNATMK
-1142 RREEG
+1142 RREES

-1166 WLSRTM
+1166 WLSRTQ

-1184 AEAEQLLA
+1184 PEAESLLTQ
-1192 RHEGI
+1192 HECI
-1197 KNEVDNYREDY
+1197 KNEVDNYKEDY

-1222 TDAQHMFLGQ
+1222 TDAQHMFLAQ
-1232 RLQALDTGWNELRR
+1232 RLQALDTGWHELRR
-1246 MWENRHNLLAQ
+1246 MWENRHSLLAQ
-1257 AFDFQTF
+1257 AFDFQNF
-1264 LRDVKQAEGFLNSQE
+1264 LRDAKQAEAFLNSQE
-1279 YFLSHTEMPS
+1279 YVLSHTEMPT

-1304 LTTMEANEEKIVGVV
+1304 LTTTEASEEKITGVV

-1325 VNNDN
+1325 INDSN
-1330 ANADKIQEKADS
+1330 ANSDKIQEKVDS
-1342 IQDRHQKNKQAASEL
+1342 IQERHLKNKEAANEL

-1372 DGQELSL
+1372 DGQELTL

-1420 DKIRKEGEALVREKP
+1420 DKIDKEGQALVAEKP
-1435 ELEPVVTQTLE
+1435 ELKPVVQQTLE
-1446 GLQKQWEELEATTQ
+1446 DLQRQWDELESTTR

-1470 RAELFTQSCSALDT
+1470 RAELFTQSCSALDV
-1484 WVNNLSSQLQSD
+1484 WLKNLEGQLHSD

-1501 LTSVNILLK
+1501 LTSVNILLQ

-1525 VQALQSQA
+1525 VESLQSQA
-1533 LALSQEDAGL
+1533 LALTQEDAG
-1543 VEVDS
+1543 VAEVDG
-1548 QQKKVSTSFAH
+1548 QQRRVTDNFSG
-1559 LLEPLRQ
+1559 LQDPLKLRRQ
-1566 RQELL
+1566 RL

-1591 KERMPLA
+1591 RERMPLA
-1598 TSSDHGKDLPS
+1598 TSTDHGKDLPT
-1609 VQLLMK
+1609 VQLVIK

-1626 HQPRIDDILAHGRSL
+1626 HQPRIDDIHRRGMTQSQVDGERQSVL
-1641 APAQTG
+1641 
-1647 PEEEEVDAAGQPGQA
+1647 EER
-1662 GCLVQLRDS
+1662 LVELRDL
-1671 WAQLIDETDQRH
+1671 WDQLIAETDKRH
-1683 ARLAEAHRAQQFYA
+1683 TRLIEANRAQQFYA
-1697 DVAEAEAW
+1697 DAAEAEAW

-1720 DEQSAVVMVKKHQ
+1720 DEQSALVMVKKHQ
-1733 TVEQALEDYAQTIHQ
+1733 TLEQALEDYAQTIHQ

-1798 TQLKREVEDLEQW
+1798 TQLKREVDDLEQW

-1846 AIGQERV
+1846 TIGQERV
-1853 DGVNALADDLIESG
+1853 DGVNGLADDLIESG

-1878 DGLNDAWADLLELM
+1878 DGLNEAWADLLELI

-1910 DAREVLG
+1910 DAMEVLG
-1917 RVREKRDA
+1917 RVKEKKDG

-1930 GRDLNS
+1930 GRDLNT

-1942 QHTTYEHDIQAL
+1942 QHNTFENDIQAL
-1954 SGQVRQVQDDAA
+1954 SGQVNQVQDDAA

-1976 ADDIQKHERAVVEA
+1976 ADDINRSEHAVTSAWEGLLEA
-1990 WDALLAAGQSRRLL
+1990 GTARRLL

-2010 KFRFLNM
+2010 KFRFFNM
-2017 VRDLMLWMDGVNLQI
+2017 VRDLMLWMDGINLQI

-2047 IANHQDIKSEIEAR
+2047 INNHQDIKSEIDTRA
-2061 DDSFT
+2061 DSFT
-2066 ACNEMGNLLIN
+2066 ACNEMGNTLIN

-2088 KLDQLQDKRDEIN
+2088 KLTQLQEKRDRIN
-2101 KKWQDKMGHLQI
+2101 KNWQDKMDHLQI
-2113 LLEVLQFGRDASV
+2113 VLEVLQFGRDAYV

-2131 AGQEPLVRTA
+2131 AGQEPLVRAA
-2141 ELGANVD
+2141 ELGGNVD

-2164 AGWEERFTLL
+2164 AAWEDRFVLL
-2174 EKLTTLEEQVLQ
+2174 EKLTTLEEHEIQRR
-2186 KKREDEE
+2186 REEEE

-2205 EVVQSEAESQ
+2205 EVAQTETESNHTVWSERASSCLSMYGCEWLICCSM
-2215 AHESAARTSLDQ
+2215 LP
-2227 TTLNQSVS
+2227 
-2235 VNGVHSDQDTSQGSE
+2235 SDLVFLLRSHHRFVFWFESQGSE
-2250 SESVNGPGGDS
+2250 TDSVNGPGRDS
-2261 GLPSSSRP
+2261 GLASSRLEP
-2269 DASAT
+2269 SAT
-2274 LPLKSSTEEP
+2274 LPSRGGAESEP
-2284 APEALEGL
+2284 ETMEGML
-2292 LCRKQEMESHT
+2292 YRKQEMESHS
-2303 KKAASRSWQ
+2303 KKAATRSWQ
-2312 NVYCALRK
+2312 NVYCVLRK
-2320 GTMGFYKDSKSAAS
+2320 GSLGFYKDNRSAS
-2334 GVPYHG
+2334 NGIPYHG
-2340 EVPVSLAE
+2340 EVPISLGE
-2348 AVCEIAHDYKKRKH
+2348 AVCEVAHDYKKRKH
-2362 VFKLRLNDGKEYL
+2362 VFKLRLGDGKEYL
-2375 FQAKDEAEMN
+2375 FQAKDEAEMS
-2385 SWIHS
+2385 SWIRS
-2390 IGSSITAGEG
+2390 ILGSIPA
-2400 GAGNHS
+2400 GAGDS
-2406 PMGPK
+2406 PGGPRA
-2411 VLSRAMTMPPMSPS
+2411 LSRAMTMPPISPS
-2425 STEAPGGVTMR
+2425 SGDAGGGVTMR
-2436 SKEGKE
+2436 NKDGKD
-2442 RDREKRFSFFSKKK
+2442 RDREKRFSFFGKKK

>member
-1 MKTPLYRITC
+1 MSTISPTDFDSVEIQQQYNDINNRWDIAAETEWDNENSSARLFERSRI
-11 WGEGESRVL
+11 
-20 TVFRLG
+20 
-26 REFSHPWNAQGCLG
+26 
-40 QTQTK
+40 K
-45 ARERCPS
+45 AL
-52 VPRAAISTALS
+52 A
-63 SPQHATPLPGSLRQ
+63 
-77 PDSRGLSPQG
+77 D
-87 RQIQSPARNPTHVSL
+87 
-102 LVREMGLWPLQQAP
+102 
-116 GPRNSRQTQH
+116 
-126 GSVQR
+126 
-131 PCTSASC
+131 
-138 PHERE
+138 ERE

-245 RFQIQDISVETGD
+245 RFQIQDISVETED

-303 KHRPDV
+303 KHRPDL
-309 IEFDTLKRSNAHHN
+309 IDFDNLKRSNAHYN

-390 DQLIDKYETLA
+390 DQLIEKYETLA
-401 SELLQWIEQTIL
+401 SELLQWIEQTIV
-413 TLNDRQLANSLSG
+413 TLNDRQLANSLNG

-538 NFGVD
+538 SFGVD

-557 ETDIG
+557 ETDIQ

-580 EGYHDVRRVLARRDN
+580 EGYHEVRRILARRDN

-606 LVARR
+606 LAARR
-611 ERLHAHRDLQR
+611 ERLFAHRDLQR
-622 LLQEMSYVMDWMG
+622 LLQEMSYIMDWME
-635 DMKGRLQS
+635 DMESRLQS
-643 QDSGKHLHDV
+643 QDNGKHLHDV
-653 EDLLQTHTLVEAD
+653 EDLLQKHTLVEAD
-666 ISAQAERVRAVQA
+666 IAAQAERVKAVQA
-679 AAQPFTSPEQSYKP
+679 AAKRFTSNEQSYKP
-693 CEPGLVSERVSL
+693 CDPSLVEEKVDL
-705 LGQAYEELGRLAV
+705 LGRTYGDLGQLAV
-718 ERRERLEDSRKL
+718 DRRARLDDSRRL

-740 AAWIREQEQILA
+740 AAWIREQEQILSGG
-752 VADCGRD
+752 DYGKD

-780 YTPLSNSI
+780 YGPLGNSI
-788 AVGDTLVEE
+788 AGGEALVKE
-797 GHYGAPEV
+797 GHFGAPEV
-805 TERIAD
+805 AERIKD
-811 VRAQWAHLEEA
+811 VSAQWSHMEE
-822 SQLREQH
+822 LREQG
-829 LKEAV
+829 LKESV

-846 EAWIQETLRRVSSP
+846 EAWILETLRQVSSQ

-884 SHRPLIDSLHEQ
+884 SHRSLIDSLHEQ
-896 ALALPA
+896 ASTLP
-902 DYANSPEVEGRLPAI
+902 EGRLPAI
-917 EQRYEELEALSAARR
+917 EQQYEELEGLSSSWR
-932 QALEGALALY
+932 QALDGALALY
-942 RMFSEAGACQLWVEE
+942 RMFSEASACQLWVGE
-957 KEQWLDTME
+957 KELWLHNME

-987 MNSLGTRVTDVNQVA
+987 MNTLGARISDVNQVA
-1002 EQLLS
+1002 QQLLGS
-1007 TDHCS
+1007 DNRN
-1012 KEQIHQTQDQL
+1012 KEQIDQTQDQL
-1023 NDRWAEFQELA
+1023 NKRWSDFQSLA
-1034 DKKKQALDSALNI
+1034 NQRKQALESALNI
-1047 QNYHLECNEIQSWMK
+1047 QNYHLECNEIKSWMK

-1087 LTGMERDLKAIQGKL
+1087 LTGMERDLEAIQGKL
-1102 DDLRQE
+1102 DDLRSE
-1108 AEKLAQE
+1108 AEKLASE
-1115 HPDQAEEIQARLGGI
+1115 HPEQEEEIKGRLAEI
-1130 LEVWEELNATMK
+1130 QEVWEELRATMK
-1142 RREEG
+1142 RREES

-1160 LDDFQS
+1160 LDDFQA
-1166 WLSRTM
+1166 WLSRTQ
-1172 TAVAS
+1172 TTVAS
-1177 EDIPTSL
+1177 EDTPTSL
-1184 AEAEQLLA
+1184 AEAERLLA
-1192 RHEGI
+1192 QHEAI
-1197 KNEVDNYREDY
+1197 KNEC
-1208 EKMRAVGEEVTQGQ
+1208 KLEVTQGQ
-1222 TDAQHMFLGQ
+1222 TDAQHMFLAQ
-1232 RLQALDTGWNELRR
+1232 RLQALDTGWHELRR
-1246 MWENRHNLLAQ
+1246 MWESRHCVLAQ
-1257 AFDFQTF
+1257 AFDFQTL
-1264 LRDVKQAEGFLNSQE
+1264 LRDAKQAEGFLNSQE
-1279 YFLSHTEMPS
+1279 YVLSHTEMPS
-1289 SLQGAEEAIKKHEDF
+1289 SLQGAVESIKKHEDF
-1304 LTTMEANEEKIVGVV
+1304 LTTMEANEEKINSVV
-1319 EAGRRL
+1319 ESGRRL
-1325 VNNDN
+1325 ISDGNTY
-1330 ANADKIQEKADS
+1330 ADKIEEKTDS
-1342 IQDRHQKNKQAASEL
+1342 IQERHQKNKQAANEL

-1372 DGQELSL
+1372 DGQELTL

-1420 DKIRKEGEALVREKP
+1420 DKIDKEGQVLVKEKP
-1435 ELEPVVTQTLE
+1435 ELEQMVSETMSS
-1446 GLQKQWEELEATTQ
+1446 LQKQWEELESTTQ
-1460 TKAQCLFDAN
+1460 AKAQCLFDAN
-1470 RAELFTQSCSALDT
+1470 RAELFTQSCSALDS
-1484 WVNNLSSQLQSD
+1484 WLQNISSQLQSD
-1496 DYGKD
+1496 DFGKD

-1525 VQALQSQA
+1525 VQSLQSQA
-1533 LALSQEDAGL
+1533 LALAQEDSGIM
-1543 VEVDS
+1543 EVDG
-1548 QQKKVSTSFAH
+1548 QQRRVTDSFSK
-1559 LLEPLRQ
+1559 LQDPLRQ
-1566 RQELL
+1566 RRQHLL
-1571 LASKEA
+1571 DSKEA

-1598 TSSDHGKDLPS
+1598 TSTDHGKDLPS
-1609 VQLLMK
+1609 VQLLIK

-1626 HQPRIDDILAHGRSL
+1626 HQPRIDDIQAHGRNMS
-1641 APAQTG
+1641 
-1647 PEEEEVDAAGQPGQA
+1647 PEESEMDRERRAALDG
-1662 GCLVQLRDS
+1662 
-1671 WAQLIDETDQRH
+1671 
-1683 ARLAEAHRAQQFYA
+1683 RLAELRELWALLISETEKRNLRLEEANRAQQFYA
-1697 DVAEAEAW
+1697 DAAEAEAW

-1720 DEQSAVVMVKKHQ
+1720 VIGSLDCQLKHL
-1733 TVEQALEDYAQTIHQ
+1733 TLSIGKIHF
-1748 LANSSRLMVTSE
+1748 LS
-1760 HPESERIT
+1760 PFYSERIT

-1785 EERRGRLQERLRL
+1785 EERRGKLQERLRL
-1798 TQLKREVEDLEQW
+1798 TQLKREVDDLEQW

-1846 AIGQERV
+1846 TIGQERV
-1853 DGVNALADDLIESG
+1853 DAVNDQADELIESG

-1878 DGLNDAWADLLELM
+1878 DGLNEAWADLLELI

-1910 DAREVLG
+1910 DAREALG
-1917 RVREKRDA
+1917 LIREKKETLA
-1925 LPSDL
+1925 GAEL
-1930 GRDLNS
+1930 GRDLNT
-1936 VQHLHR
+1936 VQHFLR
-1942 QHTTYEHDIQAL
+1942 QHTAYEHDVQAL
-1954 SGQVRQVQDDAA
+1954 SGQVTQVQDDAA

-1976 ADDIQKHERAVVEA
+1976 ADDIHRHERAVTEA
-1990 WDALLAAGQSRRLL
+1990 WEGLQSATQARRLL

-2017 VRDLMLWMDGVNLQI
+2017 VRDLMLWMEGINLQI
-2032 DAHDSPRD
+2032 QSHDSPRD

-2047 IANHQDIKSEIEAR
+2047 IANHQDIKSEIETRA
-2061 DDSFT
+2061 DSFT
-2066 ACNEMGNLLIN
+2066 ACSEMGRTLIN
-2077 NNHYAADEIRE
+2077 NNHYASDEIQE
-2088 KLDQLQDKRDEIN
+2088 KLDQLQAKRTEIN
-2101 KKWQDKMGHLQI
+2101 QKWQEKMDHLQI
-2113 LLEVLQFGRDASV
+2113 VLEVLQFSRDASM

-2131 AGQEPLVRTA
+2131 VGQEPLVRGA
-2141 ELGANVD
+2141 ELGSNVD

-2164 AGWEERFTLL
+2164 AGWEDRFTQL
-2174 EKLTTLEEQVLQ
+2174 EKLTTNNHTQVPVLTCSHVNTHSCDVSYLQ
-2186 KKREDEE
+2186 
-2193 RARRPPTPPPAE
+2193 
-2205 EVVQSEAESQ
+2205 
-2215 AHESAARTSLDQ
+2215 SL
-2227 TTLNQSVS
+2227 SVS
-2235 VNGVHSDQDTSQGSE
+2235 VSE
-2250 SESVNGPGGDS
+2250 LKKPEPKPESKPQSNPVSKPVPKPHKAQERVSTNP
-2261 GLPSSSRP
+2261 L
-2269 DASAT
+2269 AAT
-2274 LPLKSSTEEP
+2274 ETM
-2284 APEALEGL
+2284 EGI
-2292 LCRKQEMESHT
+2292 LCRKQEMESHN
-2303 KKAASRSWQ
+2303 KKAATRSWQ
-2312 NVYCALRK
+2312 NVYCILRK
-2320 GTMGFYKDSKSAAS
+2320 GSLGFYKDNKSAS
-2334 GVPYHG
+2334 NGIPYHG
-2340 EVPVSLAE
+2340 EVPISLSE
-2348 AVCEIAHDYKKRKH
+2348 AVCEVAHDYKKRKH
-2362 VFKLRLNDGKEYL
+2362 VFKLRLGDGKEFL
-2375 FQAKDEAEMN
+2375 FQAKDEAEMS
-2385 SWIHS
+2385 SWIQAIQS
-2390 IGSSITAGEG
+2390 TLSSTERSPG
-2400 GAGNHS
+2400 GTRG
-2406 PMGPK
+2406 
-2411 VLSRAMTMPPMSPS
+2411 LSRAMTMPPMSPS
-2425 STEAPGGVTMR
+2425 SGDAGGVTMR
-2436 SKEGKE
+2436 NKDGKE
-2442 RDREKRFSFFSKKK
+2442 RDREKRFSFFGKKK

>member
-1 MKTPLYRITC
+1 MSTISPTDFDSVEIQQQYNDINNRWELAEAEWDNENSSARLFERSRI
-11 WGEGESRVL
+11 
-20 TVFRLG
+20 
-26 REFSHPWNAQGCLG
+26 
-40 QTQTK
+40 K
-45 ARERCPS
+45 AL
-52 VPRAAISTALS
+52 A
-63 SPQHATPLPGSLRQ
+63 
-77 PDSRGLSPQG
+77 D
-87 RQIQSPARNPTHVSL
+87 
-102 LVREMGLWPLQQAP
+102 
-116 GPRNSRQTQH
+116 
-126 GSVQR
+126 
-131 PCTSASC
+131 
-138 PHERE
+138 ERE

-177 LIRLLEVLSG
+177 LLRLLEVLSG

-245 RFQIQDISVETGD
+245 RFQIQDISVETED

-309 IEFDTLKRSNAHHN
+309 IEFESLKRSNAHYN

-390 DQLIDKYETLA
+390 DQLIEKYETLA
-401 SELLQWIEQTIL
+401 SELLQWIEQTIVI
-413 TLNDRQLANSLSG
+413 LNDRQLANSLSA

-538 NFGVD
+538 NFGFD

-580 EGYHDVRRVLARRDN
+580 EGYHEVRRVLARRDN

-601 YLKEL
+601 YLREL
-606 LVARR
+606 LAARR
-611 ERLHAHRDLQR
+611 ERLNAHRHLQR
-622 LLQEMSYVMDWMG
+622 LLQEMSYVMDWMA

-653 EDLLQTHTLVEAD
+653 DDLLQKHTLVEAD
-666 ISAQAERVRAVQA
+666 ISAQAERVRGVQA
-679 AAQPFTSPEQSYKP
+679 SAEPFTSEEMTYKP
-693 CEPGLVSERVSL
+693 CDPALVEEKVVL
-705 LGQAYEELGRLAV
+705 LGQAYEELVRLAA
-718 ERRERLEDSRKL
+718 ERRARLEDSRRL
-730 WQFLWELGEE
+730 WQFLWEQGEE

-752 VADCGRD
+752 GGDCGRD
-759 LSSALHLLSKHEAFR
+759 LSSALRLLSKHEAFR
-774 DEMAAR
+774 HEMAAR
-780 YTPLSNSI
+780 YGPLATSI
-788 AVGDTLVEE
+788 GAGEQLVQQ

-805 TERIAD
+805 TERIKD
-811 VRAQWAHLEEA
+811 IREQWAHLEET
-822 SQLREQH
+822 SRLREQR
-829 LKEAV
+829 LKESV
-834 ALHQFQTDANDM
+834 ALYQFQTDANDM
-846 EAWIQETLRRVSSP
+846 EVWLLETLRQVSSQ

-884 SHRPLIDSLHEQ
+884 SHRSLIDSLHEQ
-896 ALALPA
+896 AESLPPEHA
-902 DYANSPEVEGRLPAI
+902 HSPEVEGRLPAI
-917 EQRYEELEALSAARR
+917 EQRYDELAGLSSRRR

-942 RMFSEAGACQLWVEE
+942 RMFSEAGACQLWIEE
-957 KEQWLDTME
+957 KEQWLHNME
-966 IPTKLEDLEVVQQR
+966 IPSKLEDLEVVQQR
-980 FETLEPE
+980 FDTLEPE
-987 MNSLGTRVTDVNQVA
+987 MNNICSRITDVNQVA
-1002 EQLLS
+1002 QQLLKS
-1007 TDHCS
+1007 DSCNT
-1012 KEQIHQTQDQL
+1012 EQINQTLDQL
-1023 NDRWAEFQELA
+1023 NNRWKDFQALAEQR
-1034 DKKKQALDSALNI
+1034 KQALDSALNI

-1087 LTGMERDLKAIQGKL
+1087 LTGMERDLEAIQGKL
-1102 DDLRQE
+1102 GGLRSE
-1108 AEKLAQE
+1108 AEKLALE
-1115 HPDQAEEIQARLGGI
+1115 HPEQAGEIQARLAEI
-1130 LEVWEELNATMK
+1130 QEVWEELRSTMK
-1142 RREEG
+1142 RREES

-1160 LDDFQS
+1160 LDDFQA
-1166 WLSRTM
+1166 WLSRTQ

-1177 EDIPTSL
+1177 EDTPTSL
-1184 AEAEQLLA
+1184 AEAEQLLGQ
-1192 RHEGI
+1192 HEAI

-1208 EKMRAVGEEVTQGQ
+1208 EKMRATGAEVTQGQ
-1222 TDAQHMFLGQ
+1222 TDAQYVFLAQ
-1232 RLQALDTGWNELRR
+1232 RLQALDTGWHELRR
-1246 MWENRHNLLAQ
+1246 MWESRQCVLAQ

-1264 LRDVKQAEGFLNSQE
+1264 LRDAKQAESFLNSQE
-1279 YFLSHTEMPS
+1279 YVLSHTEMPS
-1289 SLQGAEEAIKKHEDF
+1289 SLQGALEAIKKHEDF
-1304 LTTMEANEEKIVGVV
+1304 LTTMEASEEKINSVV
-1319 EAGRRL
+1319 ESGRRL
-1325 VNNDN
+1325 VSDGN
-1330 ANADKIQEKADS
+1330 ANGDKIQEKAES
-1342 IQDRHQKNKQAASEL
+1342 IQERHQKNKQAAHEL
-1357 LAKLKDNRELQHFLQ
+1357 LTRLKDNRELQHFLQ
-1372 DGQELSL
+1372 DGQELTL

-1420 DKIRKEGEALVREKP
+1420 DKIDKEGQVLVTEKP
-1435 ELEPVVTQTLE
+1435 ELEETVSETRRALHDR
-1446 GLQKQWEELEATTQ
+1446 WEELENRTQ
-1460 TKAQCLFDAN
+1460 TKAQCLFEAN
-1470 RAELFTQSCSALDT
+1470 RAELFTQSCSALDS
-1484 WVNNLSSQLQSD
+1484 WLQNISSQLQSD
-1496 DYGKD
+1496 DFGKD

-1525 VQALQSQA
+1525 VQSLQAQAQA
-1533 LALSQEDAGL
+1533 LAQEEAG
-1543 VEVDS
+1543 VMEVDS
-1548 QQKKVSTSFAH
+1548 QQNRVVSSFSQLQDPLQQRRQQ
-1559 LLEPLRQ
+1559 LLS
-1566 RQELL
+1566 
-1571 LASKEA
+1571 SKEA

-1598 TSSDHGKDLPS
+1598 TSTDHGKDLPS

-1626 HQPRIDDILAHGRSL
+1626 HQPRIDDIRAHGQSMS
-1641 APAQTG
+1641 
-1647 PEEEEVDAAGQPGQA
+1647 AGQEDG
-1662 GCLVQLRDS
+1662 
-1671 WAQLIDETDQRH
+1671 
-1683 ARLAEAHRAQQFYA
+1683 RLAELGELWERLISEAESRHGRLADAHRAQQFYA
-1697 DVAEAEAW
+1697 DAAEAEAW

-1733 TVEQALEDYAQTIHQ
+1733 ILEQALEDYAQTIHQ
-1748 LANSSRLMVTSE
+1748 LANSSRLMVNSE

-1785 EERRGRLQERLRL
+1785 EERRGRLQDRLRL
-1798 TQLKREVEDLEQW
+1798 TQLKREVDDLEQW

-1853 DGVNALADDLIESG
+1853 DGVNAQADELIESG

-1878 DGLNDAWADLLELM
+1878 DGLNEAWADLLELM

-1910 DAREVLG
+1910 DAREALG
-1917 RVREKRDA
+1917 RVREKRQTLADA
-1925 LPSDL
+1925 EL
-1930 GRDLNS
+1930 GRDLNA

-1942 QHTTYEHDIQAL
+1942 QHTAYEHDVQAL
-1954 SGQVRQVQDDAA
+1954 SGQVTQVQDDAA

-1976 ADDIQKHERAVVEA
+1976 ADDIHRHERAVTEA
-1990 WDALLAAGQSRRLL
+1990 WEGLLAATQDRRLL

-2010 KFRFLNM
+2010 KFRFFSM
-2017 VRDLMLWMDGVNLQI
+2017 VRDLMLWMDGINLQI
-2032 DAHDSPRD
+2032 QSHDSPRD

-2047 IANHQDIKSEIEAR
+2047 IANHQDIKAEIEAR
-2061 DDSFT
+2061 AGSFT
-2066 ACNEMGNLLIN
+2066 TCTDLGHTLLN
-2077 NNHYAADEIRE
+2077 NNHYASDEIRE
-2088 KLDQLQDKRDEIN
+2088 KLEQLQAKRDEIN
-2101 KKWQDKMGHLQI
+2101 QKWQEKMDHLQI
-2113 LLEVLQFGRDASV
+2113 VLEVLQFGRDACA

-2131 AGQEPLVRTA
+2131 VGQEPLVRAA

-2164 AGWEERFTLL
+2164 AAWDERFTLL
-2174 EKLTTLEEQVLQ
+2174 EKLTTLEEQEIQ
-2186 KKREDEE
+2186 RRKEEEE
-2193 RARRPPTPPPAE
+2193 RAKRPPTPPPVE
-2205 EVVQSEAESQ
+2205 EVVQSEAE
-2215 AHESAARTSLDQ
+2215 HESAARTSLDQ

-2235 VNGVHSDQDTSQGSE
+2235 VNGVHSDQDTSQSLSVSELPNAESKAHSKPESKPVSKPVPKPSKAQQRGSE

-2261 GLPSSSRP
+2261 GLDTASRQE
-2269 DASAT
+2269 ASAT
-2274 LPLKSSTEEP
+2274 LPGRGEVASTETQ
-2284 APEALEGL
+2284 EGM
-2292 LCRKQEMESHT
+2292 LCRKQEMEVQG
-2303 KKAASRSWQ
+2303 KKAANRSWQ
-2312 NVYCALRK
+2312 NVYCLLRK
-2320 GTMGFYKDSKSAAS
+2320 GSMGFYKDSKSAS
-2334 GVPYHG
+2334 NGIPYHG
-2340 EVPVSLAE
+2340 EVPISLGDAS
-2348 AVCEIAHDYKKRKH
+2348 CEVAHDYKKRKH
-2362 VFKLRLNDGKEYL
+2362 VFKLKLGDGKEFL
-2375 FQAKDEAEMN
+2375 FQAKDEPEMS
-2385 SWIHS
+2385 SWIRAIHS
-2390 IGSSITAGEG
+2390 SMPSG
-2400 GAGNHS
+2400 GAGEHS
-2406 PMGPK
+2406 PGAQRG
-2411 VLSRAMTMPPMSPS
+2411 LSRAMTMPPMSPTS
-2425 STEAPGGVTMR
+2425 GEAGGVTMR
-2436 SKEGKE
+2436 NKEGKE
-2442 RDREKRFSFFSKKK
+2442 KDREKRFSFFKKK

>member
-1 MKTPLYRITC
+1 MEFDLRD
-11 WGEGESRVL
+11 
-20 TVFRLG
+20 
-26 REFSHPWNAQGCLG
+26 REPC
-40 QTQTK
+40 
-45 ARERCPS
+45 
-52 VPRAAISTALS
+52 
-63 SPQHATPLPGSLRQ
+63 
-77 PDSRGLSPQG
+77 LSPAAFVNQVQYSNILEG
-87 RQIQSPARNPTHVSL
+87 RFKQ
-102 LVREMGLWPLQQAP
+102 LQD
-116 GPRNSRQTQH
+116 
-126 GSVQR
+126 
-131 PCTSASC
+131 
-138 PHERE
+138 ERE

-263 SAKDAL
+263 SAKEAL

-303 KHRPDV
+303 KHRSDL
-309 IEFDTLKRSNAHHN
+309 IEFDTLKRSNAHYN

-333 ELGLTKLLDP
+333 ELGVTKLLDP

-413 TLNDRQLANSLSG
+413 TLNDRQLANSLST

-471 MPREGKLISDINKAW
+471 MPREGKLITDINKAW

-562 AYGERVAAVEAVA
+562 AYGERVATVESVA

-595 VLRLWE
+595 VLRLWD

-606 LVARR
+606 LAARR

-622 LLQEMSYVMDWMG
+622 LLQEMRYIMDWMG

-643 QDSGKHLHDV
+643 QDSGRHLHDV

-666 ISAQAERVRAVQA
+666 ISAQAERVRAVQG
-679 AAQPFTSPEQSYKP
+679 AAQRFTSDEQVYKP
-693 CEPGLVSERVSL
+693 CEPALVDEKVTL
-705 LGQAYEELGRLAV
+705 LGRAYDDLGQLAG
-718 ERRERLEDSRKL
+718 ERRERLEDSRRL

-752 VADCGRD
+752 AGDCGRD
-759 LSSALHLLSKHEAFR
+759 LTSALHLLSKHEAFR

-780 YTPLSNSI
+780 YGPLSNSI
-788 AVGDTLVEE
+788 ASGETLVEE
-797 GHYGAPEV
+797 GHVGAAEV
-805 TERIAD
+805 TERIRD
-811 VRAQWAHLEEA
+811 VREQWAHLEET
-822 SQLREQH
+822 SQLREQS
-829 LKEAV
+829 LKEAS
-834 ALHQFQTDANDM
+834 AMHQFQTDANDM
-846 EAWIQETLRRVSSP
+846 EAWIMETLRQVSSQ

-874 KQREVEEEIQ
+874 KQREVEEEVQ

-896 ALALPA
+896 AQSLPQA
-902 DYANSPEVEGRLPAI
+902 YTHSPQVEGRLPAI
-917 EQRYEELEALSAARR
+917 EQRYEELASLSASRR

-942 RMFSEAGACQLWVEE
+942 RMYSEAGACQLWVGE
-957 KEQWLDTME
+957 KEQWLDSME

-987 MNSLGTRVTDVNQVA
+987 MNNLGTRITDVNQVV
-1002 EQLLS
+1002 EQLLGS
-1007 TDHCS
+1007 ESRS

-1023 NDRWAEFQELA
+1023 NDRWKEFQRLA
-1034 DKKKQALDSALNI
+1034 EQKKQDLESALNI
-1047 QNYHLECNEIQSWMK
+1047 QNYHLECNEIQTWMR

-1087 LTGMERDLKAIQGKL
+1087 LTGMERDLEAIQGKL

-1115 HPDQAEEIQARLGGI
+1115 HPEQAEEIHARLGGI
-1130 LEVWEELNATMK
+1130 QEVWEELNATMK
-1142 RREEG
+1142 RREES

-1166 WLSRTM
+1166 WLSRTQ

-1184 AEAEQLLA
+1184 PEAERLLA
-1192 RHEGI
+1192 QHESI
-1197 KNEVDNYREDY
+1197 KNEVDNYKEDY
-1208 EKMRAVGEEVTQGQ
+1208 EKMRALGEEVTQGQ
-1222 TDAQHMFLGQ
+1222 TDAQYMFLAQ
-1232 RLQALDTGWNELRR
+1232 RLQALDTGWHELRR
-1246 MWENRHNLLAQ
+1246 MWENRHSLLAQ

-1264 LRDVKQAEGFLNSQE
+1264 LRDVKQAESFLNSQE
-1279 YFLSHTEMPS
+1279 YVLSHTDMPS
-1289 SLQGAEEAIKKHEDF
+1289 SLQGAEEAIKRHEDF
-1304 LTTMEANEEKIVGVV
+1304 LTTMEASEEKITGVV

-1325 VNNDN
+1325 VSDLNTNS
-1330 ANADKIQEKADS
+1330 DKIEEKADS
-1342 IQDRHQKNKQAASEL
+1342 IQERHQKNKEAANEL
-1357 LAKLKDNRELQHFLQ
+1357 LAKLKDNRELQDFLQ

-1420 DKIRKEGEALVREKP
+1420 DKMDKESQALVKEKP
-1435 ELEPVVTQTLE
+1435 ELQPVVQQTVE
-1446 GLQKQWEELEATTQ
+1446 GLQAQWEELESTTR

-1470 RAELFTQSCSALDT
+1470 RAELFTQSCSALDG
-1484 WVNNLSSQLQSD
+1484 WLKNLEGQLQSD
-1496 DYGKD
+1496 DFGKD

-1525 VQALQSQA
+1525 VQSLQSQA
-1533 LALSQEDAGL
+1533 LALAQEDAGL
-1543 VEVDS
+1543 AEVDG
-1548 QQKKVSTSFAH
+1548 QQRRVTDSFGQ
-1559 LLEPLRQ
+1559 LQEPLKQ
-1566 RQELL
+1566 RQQRL

-1598 TSSDHGKDLPS
+1598 NSTDHGKDLPS
-1609 VQLLMK
+1609 VQLLIK

-1626 HQPRIDDILAHGRSL
+1626 HQPRIDDIQAHRRSL
-1641 APAQTG
+1641 APGQ
-1647 PEEEEVDAAGQPGQA
+1647 EEVDGERRSALEGRLAE
-1662 GCLVQLRDS
+1662 LRDL
-1671 WAQLIDETDQRH
+1671 WAQLIAETDERH
-1683 ARLAEAHRAQQFYA
+1683 VRLVEANRAQQFYTDA
-1697 DVAEAEAW
+1697 AEAEAW

-1720 DEQSAVVMVKKHQ
+1720 DEQSAMVMVKKHQ
-1733 TVEQALEDYAQTIHQ
+1733 ILEQALEDYAQTIHQ

-1760 HPESERIT
+1760 HPESERLT

-1798 TQLKREVEDLEQW
+1798 TQLKREVDDLEQW

-1846 AIGQERV
+1846 NIGQERV
-1853 DGVNALADDLIESG
+1853 DGVNGQADDLIESG
-1867 HPENASVAEWK
+1867 HPENATVAEWK
-1878 DGLNDAWADLLELM
+1878 DGLNEAWADLLELI

-1910 DAREVLG
+1910 DGREALG
-1917 RVREKRDA
+1917 RVREKREA
-1925 LPSDL
+1925 LPSEL
-1930 GRDLNS
+1930 GRDLNT

-1942 QHTTYEHDIQAL
+1942 QHTAYEHDIQAL
-1954 SGQVRQVQDDAA
+1954 SGQVNQVQDDAA

-1976 ADDIQKHERAVVEA
+1976 AEEIHRSERSVTEA
-1990 WDALLAAGQSRRLL
+1990 WEGLLGAGQARRLL

-2010 KFRFLNM
+2010 KFRFSNM

-2047 IANHQDIKSEIEAR
+2047 IANHQDIKSEIETRA
-2061 DDSFT
+2061 DSFT
-2066 ACNEMGNLLIN
+2066 ACYEMGNTLIN

-2088 KLDQLQDKRDEIN
+2088 KLDQLQGRRAETN
-2101 KKWQDKMGHLQI
+2101 KKWQDKMDHLQI
-2113 LLEVLQFGRDASV
+2113 VLEVLQFGRDASV

-2131 AGQEPLVRTA
+2131 AGQEPLVRA
-2141 ELGANVD
+2141 GELGANVD

-2164 AGWEERFTLL
+2164 HGWEERFVLL
-2174 EKLTTLEEQVLQ
+2174 EKLTTLEEQERQ
-2186 KKREDEE
+2186 RRMEEEE
-2193 RARRPPTPPPAE
+2193 RARRPPTPPPT
-2205 EVVQSEAESQ
+2205 EVAPSEAESQ

-2250 SESVNGPGGDS
+2250 TDSVNGPGRDS
-2261 GLPSSSRP
+2261 GLASSRLDP
-2269 DASAT
+2269 SAT
-2274 LPLKSSTEEP
+2274 LPSRGGAEP
-2284 APEALEGL
+2284 GPNAMEGM
-2292 LCRKQEMESHT
+2292 LCRKQEMESHN
-2303 KKAASRSWQ
+2303 KKAATRSWQ
-2312 NVYCALRK
+2312 NVYCVLRK
-2320 GTMGFYKDSKSAAS
+2320 GSLGFYKDNKSAS
-2334 GVPYHG
+2334 NGIPYHG
-2340 EVPVSLAE
+2340 EVPISLGE
-2348 AVCEIAHDYKKRKH
+2348 AVCEVANDYKKRKH
-2362 VFKLRLNDGKEYL
+2362 VFKLRLGDGREYL
-2375 FQAKDEAEMN
+2375 FQAKDEGEMS
-2385 SWIHS
+2385 SWIRS
-2390 IGSSITAGEG
+2390 IQAIIPPVGSGD
-2400 GAGNHS
+2400 HS
-2406 PMGPK
+2406 PVGPRA
-2411 VLSRAMTMPPMSPS
+2411 LSRAMTMPPISPS
-2425 STEAPGGVTMR
+2425 SAETGGVTMR
-2436 SKEGKE
+2436 NKDGKDK
-2442 RDREKRFSFFSKKK
+2442 DREKRFSFFGKKK

>member
-1 MKTPLYRITC
+1 MELDHRD
-11 WGEGESRVL
+11 
-20 TVFRLG
+20 
-26 REFSHPWNAQGCLG
+26 REPC
-40 QTQTK
+40 
-45 ARERCPS
+45 
-52 VPRAAISTALS
+52 
-63 SPQHATPLPGSLRQ
+63 
-77 PDSRGLSPQG
+77 LSPAAFVNQVQYSNILEG
-87 RQIQSPARNPTHVSL
+87 RFKQ
-102 LVREMGLWPLQQAP
+102 LQD
-116 GPRNSRQTQH
+116 
-126 GSVQR
+126 
-131 PCTSASC
+131 
-138 PHERE
+138 ERE

-160 VTCRIGDLYTD
+160 VTSRIGDLYTD

-245 RFQIQDISVETGD
+245 RFQIQDISVETAD

-283 NVHNFTTSW
+283 NIHNFTTSW
-292 RDGLAFNAIVH
+292 RDGLAFSAIVH

-309 IEFDTLKRSNAHHN
+309 IEFDNLKRSNAHYN

-333 ELGLTKLLDP
+333 DLGLTKLLDP

-390 DQLIDKYETLA
+390 DQLIEKYETLA
-401 SELLQWIEQTIL
+401 SELLQWIEQTIG
-413 TLNDRQLANSLSG
+413 TLNDRQLANSLNA

-434 NTYRT
+434 NSYRT

-538 NFGVD
+538 NFGTD

-562 AYGERVAAVEAVA
+562 AYWERVAAVEAVA
-575 RELEA
+575 KELEA
-580 EGYHDVRRVLARRDN
+580 ERYHDVRRVIARRDN

-606 LVARR
+606 LAARR
-611 ERLHAHRDLQR
+611 ERLNAHRDLQR
-622 LLQEMSYVMDWMG
+622 LFEEMRYIMDWMA

-643 QDSGKHLHDV
+643 QDCGKHLHDV
-653 EDLLQTHTLVEAD
+653 LDLLQKHTLVEAD
-666 ISAQAERVRAVQA
+666 ISAQAERIKAVQG
-679 AAQPFTSPEQSYKP
+679 AAQRFTSYEQAYKP
-693 CEPGLVSERVSL
+693 CEPGLVSEKVDL
-705 LGQAYEELGRLAV
+705 LGQAYEELGQLAGK
-718 ERRERLEDSRKL
+718 RRVRLEESRRL
-730 WQFLWELGEE
+730 WQFQWDVGEE

-752 VADCGRD
+752 SGDCGRD
-759 LSSALHLLSKHEAFR
+759 LTSALHLLSKHEAFR

-780 YTPLSNSI
+780 YGPLSNSI
-788 AVGDTLVEE
+788 AAGEALVQE
-797 GHYGAPEV
+797 GHFGAPEV
-805 TERIAD
+805 TERIQD
-811 VRAQWAHLEEA
+811 INAQWTHLEETTK
-822 SQLREQH
+822 LREQS

-846 EAWIQETLRRVSSP
+846 EAWIMETFRQVSSQ
-860 EVGHDEFSTQTLAR
+860 EVGHDEFSTQTIAR

-884 SHRPLIDSLHEQ
+884 SHRPGIDSLHEQ
-896 ALALPA
+896 VQALPQA
-902 DYANSPEVEGRLPAI
+902 YIHFPQVDGRLPAI
-917 EQRYEELEALSAARR
+917 EQRYEELESLSVARR

-957 KEQWLDTME
+957 KEQWLHGME

-987 MNSLGTRVTDVNQVA
+987 MNNLSTRVTDVNQVA

-1007 TDHCS
+1007 SDNCNRD
-1012 KEQIHQTQDQL
+1012 QIHQTRDQL
-1023 NDRWAEFQELA
+1023 NNRWKEFEQLA
-1034 DKKKQALDSALNI
+1034 DQKKVGLESALNI
-1047 QNYHLECNEIQSWMK
+1047 QNYHLECNEIQTWMK

-1087 LTGMERDLKAIQGKL
+1087 LTGMERDLEAIQGKL
-1102 DDLRQE
+1102 NDLRNE
-1108 AEKLAQE
+1108 AEKLALE
-1115 HPDQAEEIQARLGGI
+1115 HPDQAAEIQGHLEEIQ
-1130 LEVWEELNATMK
+1130 EVWEELNATMK
-1142 RREEG
+1142 RREES

-1160 LDDFQS
+1160 LNDFQS
-1166 WLSRTM
+1166 WLSRTQ

-1177 EDIPTSL
+1177 EDIPTSVP
-1184 AEAEQLLA
+1184 EAESLLA
-1192 RHEGI
+1192 QHESI
-1197 KNEVDNYREDY
+1197 KNEVDNYKEDY

-1222 TDAQHMFLGQ
+1222 TDAQYMFLAQ
-1232 RLQALDTGWNELRR
+1232 RLQALDTGWHELRR
-1246 MWENRHNLLAQ
+1246 MWENRHSLLAQ

-1264 LRDVKQAEGFLNSQE
+1264 LRDAKQAEAFLNNQE
-1279 YFLSHTEMPS
+1279 YVLSHTEMPT
-1289 SLQGAEEAIKKHEDF
+1289 SLQGAEEAIKKHDDF
-1304 LTTMEANEEKIVGVV
+1304 LTTTEASEEKITGVV

-1325 VNNDN
+1325 IHDSN
-1330 ANADKIQEKADS
+1330 ANSDKIEEKVES
-1342 IQDRHQKNKQAASEL
+1342 IQERHVKNKEAANEL
-1357 LAKLKDNRELQHFLQ
+1357 LVKLKDNRELQHFLQ
-1372 DGQELSL
+1372 DGQELTL

-1420 DKIRKEGEALVREKP
+1420 DKIDKEGQALVAEKP
-1435 ELEPVVTQTLE
+1435 ELKPVVQQTLE
-1446 GLQKQWEELEATTQ
+1446 DLQRQWEELEGTTR

-1470 RAELFTQSCSALDT
+1470 RAELFTQSCSALDV
-1484 WVNNLSSQLQSD
+1484 WLKNLEGQLQSD

-1501 LTSVNILLK
+1501 LTSVNILLQ

-1525 VQALQSQA
+1525 VQSLQTQA
-1533 LALSQEDAGL
+1533 LALSQEDAGIA
-1543 VEVDS
+1543 EVDG
-1548 QQKKVSTSFAH
+1548 QQRRVTDNFSN
-1559 LLEPLRQ
+1559 LQDPLKLRRQ
-1566 RQELL
+1566 QL

-1598 TSSDHGKDLPS
+1598 DSTDHGKDLPT
-1609 VQLLMK
+1609 VQLLIK

-1626 HQPRIDDILAHGRSL
+1626 HQPRIDDIHRRGKTQSQVDGERQSVL
-1641 APAQTG
+1641 
-1647 PEEEEVDAAGQPGQA
+1647 EER
-1662 GCLVQLRDS
+1662 LVELRDL
-1671 WAQLIDETDQRH
+1671 WDQLIAETDKRH
-1683 ARLAEAHRAQQFYA
+1683 ARLIEANRAQQFYA
-1697 DVAEAEAW
+1697 DAAEAEAW

-1720 DEQSAVVMVKKHQ
+1720 DEQSALVMVKKHQ
-1733 TVEQALEDYAQTIHQ
+1733 TLEQALEDYAQTIHQ
-1748 LANSSRLMVTSE
+1748 LANSSRTMVNSE

-1785 EERRGRLQERLRL
+1785 EERQGRLQERLRL
-1798 TQLKREVEDLEQW
+1798 TQLKREVDDLEQW

-1846 AIGQERV
+1846 TIGQERV

-1878 DGLNDAWADLLELM
+1878 DGMNEAWADLLELI

-1910 DAREVLG
+1910 DAMEVLG
-1917 RVREKRDA
+1917 RVKEKREG

-1930 GRDLNS
+1930 GRDLNT

-1942 QHTTYEHDIQAL
+1942 QHNTFENDIQAL
-1954 SGQVRQVQDDAA
+1954 SGQVNQVQDDAA

-1976 ADDIQKHERAVVEA
+1976 ADDINRSESAVTSA
-1990 WDALLAAGQSRRLL
+1990 WEGLLEAGQARRLL

-2010 KFRFLNM
+2010 KFRFFNM
-2017 VRDLMLWMDGVNLQI
+2017 VRDLMLWMEGVNLQI

-2047 IANHQDIKSEIEAR
+2047 IANHQDIKSEIETWA
-2061 DDSFT
+2061 DSFT
-2066 ACNEMGNLLIN
+2066 ACNELGNSLIK

-2088 KLDQLQDKRDEIN
+2088 KLAQLQEGREKIN
-2101 KKWQDKMGHLQI
+2101 NKWQEKMDHLQI
-2113 LLEVLQFGRDASV
+2113 VLEVLQFGRDAYV

-2131 AGQEPLVRTA
+2131 AGQEPLVRAA
-2141 ELGANVD
+2141 ELGSNVD

-2164 AGWEERFTLL
+2164 SAWEDRFVLL
-2174 EKLTTLEEQVLQ
+2174 EKLTTLEEHEIQ
-2186 KKREDEE
+2186 KRREEEE

-2205 EVVQSEAESQ
+2205 VAQSETESQ
-2215 AHESAARTSLDQ
+2215 VHDSLARTSLDQ

-2235 VNGVHSDQDTSQGSE
+2235 VNGVHSDNDTSQQSLSLSAGKKSEPKRVCKPKQPERGSE
-2250 SESVNGPGGDS
+2250 SDSVNGPGRDS
-2261 GLPSSSRP
+2261 GLASSRLEP
-2269 DASAT
+2269 SAT
-2274 LPLKSSTEEP
+2274 LPGRGGAEADTTE
-2284 APEALEGL
+2284 GM
-2292 LCRKQEMESHT
+2292 LCRKQEMESHN
-2303 KKAASRSWQ
+2303 KKAATRSWQ
-2312 NVYCALRK
+2312 NVYCVLRK
-2320 GTMGFYKDSKSAAS
+2320 GSLGFYKDGKSAS
-2334 GVPYHG
+2334 GGIPYHG
-2340 EVPVSLAE
+2340 EVPISLGE
-2348 AVCEIAHDYKKRKH
+2348 AVCEVAHDYKKRKF
-2362 VFKLRLNDGKEYL
+2362 VFKLRLGDGKEYL
-2375 FQAKDEAEMN
+2375 FQAKDEAEMS
-2385 SWIHS
+2385 SWIRS
-2390 IGSSITAGEG
+2390 IISSIPT
-2400 GAGNHS
+2400 GAADS
-2406 PMGPK
+2406 PVGPRA
-2411 VLSRAMTMPPMSPS
+2411 LSRAMTMPPISPGS
-2425 STEAPGGVTMR
+2425 AEAGGVTMR
-2436 SKEGKE
+2436 NKDGKDK
-2442 RDREKRFSFFSKKK
+2442 DREKRFSFFGKKK

>member
-1 MKTPLYRITC
+1 MSTISPTDFDSLEIQQQYNDINNRWDLAAETDWDNENSSARLFERSRI
-11 WGEGESRVL
+11 
-20 TVFRLG
+20 
-26 REFSHPWNAQGCLG
+26 
-40 QTQTK
+40 K
-45 ARERCPS
+45 AL
-52 VPRAAISTALS
+52 A
-63 SPQHATPLPGSLRQ
+63 
-77 PDSRGLSPQG
+77 D
-87 RQIQSPARNPTHVSL
+87 
-102 LVREMGLWPLQQAP
+102 
-116 GPRNSRQTQH
+116 
-126 GSVQR
+126 
-131 PCTSASC
+131 
-138 PHERE
+138 ERE

-245 RFQIQDISVETGD
+245 RFQIQDISVETED

-283 NVHNFTTSW
+283 NIHNFTTSW

-303 KHRPDV
+303 KHRPDL
-309 IEFDTLKRSNAHHN
+309 IEFDNLKRSNAHYN

-390 DQLIDKYETLA
+390 DQLIEKYETLA
-401 SELLQWIEQTIL
+401 SELLQWIEQTIV
-413 TLNDRQLANSLSG
+413 TLNDRQLANSLSA

-434 NTYRT
+434 NSYRT

-538 NFGVD
+538 NFGTD

-562 AYGERVAAVEAVA
+562 AYWERVAAVEAVA
-575 RELEA
+575 KELEA
-580 EGYHDVRRVLARRDN
+580 EAYHDVRRILARRDN

-611 ERLHAHRDLQR
+611 ERLNAHRDLQR
-622 LLQEMSYVMDWMG
+622 LFQEMRYIMDWMA

-653 EDLLQTHTLVEAD
+653 LDLLQKHTLVEAD
-666 ISAQAERVRAVQA
+666 ISAQAERIKAVQGA
-679 AAQPFTSPEQSYKP
+679 ANRFTSYEQAYKP
-693 CEPGLVSERVSL
+693 CEPGLVSEKVDL
-705 LGQAYEELGRLAV
+705 LGQAYEELGQLAGK
-718 ERRERLEDSRKL
+718 RRERLEDSRRL
-730 WQFLWELGEE
+730 WQFLWDLGEE

-752 VADCGRD
+752 SGDCGRD
-759 LSSALHLLSKHEAFR
+759 LTSALHLLSKHEAFR

-780 YTPLSNSI
+780 YGPLSNSI
-788 AVGDTLVEE
+788 AAGEALVKE
-797 GHYGAPEV
+797 GHFGAPEV
-805 TERIAD
+805 TERIQD
-811 VRAQWAHLEEA
+811 IRTTK
-822 SQLREQH
+822 LREQS

-846 EAWIQETLRRVSSP
+846 EAWIMETFRQVSSQ

-874 KQREVEEEIQ
+874 KQREIEEEIQ

-896 ALALPA
+896 VQALPQA
-902 DYANSPEVEGRLPAI
+902 YVQFPQ
-917 EQRYEELEALSAARR
+917 QRYEELESLSAARR

-957 KEQWLDTME
+957 KEQWLHCME

-987 MNSLGTRVTDVNQVA
+987 MNNLGSRVTDVNQVA

-1007 TDHCS
+1007 SDNCS
-1012 KEQIHQTQDQL
+1012 KDQIHQTRDQL
-1023 NDRWAEFQELA
+1023 NNRWAEFEQLA
-1034 DKKKQALDSALNI
+1034 GQKKQALESALNI
-1047 QNYHLECNEIQSWMK
+1047 QNYHLECNEIQTWMK

-1087 LTGMERDLKAIQGKL
+1087 LTGMERDLEAIQGKL
-1102 DDLRQE
+1102 DDLRNE
-1108 AEKLAQE
+1108 ADKLAKE
-1115 HPDQAEEIQARLGGI
+1115 HPDQAGEIQGRLAEI
-1130 LEVWEELNATMK
+1130 QEVWDELNATMK
-1142 RREEG
+1142 RREES

-1166 WLSRTM
+1166 WLSRTQ

-1184 AEAEQLLA
+1184 PEAESLLVQ
-1192 RHEGI
+1192 HESI
-1197 KNEVDNYREDY
+1197 KNEVDNYKEDY

-1222 TDAQHMFLGQ
+1222 TDAQHMFLAQ
-1232 RLQALDTGWNELRR
+1232 RLQALDTGWHELRR
-1246 MWENRHNLLAQ
+1246 MWENRHSLLAQ
-1257 AFDFQTF
+1257 AFDFQNF
-1264 LRDVKQAEGFLNSQE
+1264 LRDAKQAEAFLNSQE
-1279 YFLSHTEMPS
+1279 YVLSHTEMPT

-1304 LTTMEANEEKIVGVV
+1304 LTTTEASEEKITGVV
-1319 EAGRRL
+1319 EVGRRL
-1325 VNNDN
+1325 INDSN
-1330 ANADKIQEKADS
+1330 ANSDKIQEKVDS
-1342 IQDRHQKNKQAASEL
+1342 IQERHLKNKEAANEL
-1357 LAKLKDNRELQHFLQ
+1357 LSKLKDNRELQHFLQ
-1372 DGQELSL
+1372 DGQELTL

-1420 DKIRKEGEALVREKP
+1420 DKIDKEGQALVAEKP
-1435 ELEPVVTQTLE
+1435 ELKPVVQQTLE
-1446 GLQKQWEELEATTQ
+1446 DLQRQWEELEGTTR

-1470 RAELFTQSCSALDT
+1470 RAELFTQSCSALDV
-1484 WVNNLSSQLQSD
+1484 WLKNIESQLHSD

-1525 VQALQSQA
+1525 VQSLQSQA
-1533 LALSQEDAGL
+1533 LALCQEDAGL
-1543 VEVDS
+1543 AEVDG
-1548 QQKKVSTSFAH
+1548 QQRRVTDNFSN
-1559 LLEPLRQ
+1559 LQDPLKLRRQ
-1566 RQELL
+1566 RL

-1598 TSSDHGKDLPS
+1598 TSTDHGKDLPT
-1609 VQLLMK
+1609 VQLLIK

-1626 HQPRIDDILAHGRSL
+1626 HQPRIDDIHRRGKTQSQVDGERQSVL
-1641 APAQTG
+1641 
-1647 PEEEEVDAAGQPGQA
+1647 EER
-1662 GCLVQLRDS
+1662 LVELKDL
-1671 WAQLIDETDQRH
+1671 WDQLIAETDKRH
-1683 ARLAEAHRAQQFYA
+1683 ARLIEANRAQQFYA
-1697 DVAEAEAW
+1697 DAAEAEAW

-1720 DEQSAVVMVKKHQ
+1720 DEQSALVMVKKHQ
-1733 TVEQALEDYAQTIHQ
+1733 ILEQALEDYAQTIHQ

-1798 TQLKREVEDLEQW
+1798 TQLKREVDDLEQW

-1846 AIGQERV
+1846 TIGQERV
-1853 DGVNALADDLIESG
+1853 DGVNGLADDLIESG

-1878 DGLNDAWADLLELM
+1878 DGLNEAWADLLELI

-1910 DAREVLG
+1910 DAMEVLG
-1917 RVREKRDA
+1917 RVKEKREV

-1930 GRDLNS
+1930 GRDLNT

-1942 QHTTYEHDIQAL
+1942 QHTAFEHDIQAL
-1954 SGQVRQVQDDAA
+1954 SGQVNQVQDDAA

-1976 ADDIQKHERAVVEA
+1976 ADDIHRSEHAVTSA
-1990 WDALLAAGQSRRLL
+1990 WEGLLEAGQTRRLL

-2010 KFRFLNM
+2010 KFRFFNM

-2047 IANHQDIKSEIEAR
+2047 IANHQDIKSEIETRA
-2061 DDSFT
+2061 DSFT
-2066 ACNEMGNLLIN
+2066 ACIEMGNTLIN

-2088 KLDQLQDKRDEIN
+2088 KLVQLQEKRDKIN
-2101 KKWQDKMGHLQI
+2101 KKWQDKMDHLQI
-2113 LLEVLQFGRDASV
+2113 VLEVLQFGRDAYV

-2131 AGQEPLVRTA
+2131 AGQEPLVRAA
-2141 ELGANVD
+2141 ELGSNVD

-2164 AGWEERFTLL
+2164 ASWEERFVLL
-2174 EKLTTLEEQVLQ
+2174 EKLTTLEEQEIQ
-2186 KKREDEE
+2186 RRREEEE
-2193 RARRPPTPPPAE
+2193 RARRPPTPPPVE
-2205 EVVQSEAESQ
+2205 EVAQSETETEGDASIQ
-2215 AHESAARTSLDQ
+2215 SCVFFHLITS
-2227 TTLNQSVS
+2227 
-2235 VNGVHSDQDTSQGSE
+2235 VHIWFEPQGSE
-2250 SESVNGPGGDS
+2250 SESVNGPGRDS
-2261 GLPSSSRP
+2261 GLASSRLEP
-2269 DASAT
+2269 SAT
-2274 LPLKSSTEEP
+2274 LPSRGGAESEP
-2284 APEALEGL
+2284 ETMEGM
-2292 LCRKQEMESHT
+2292 LCRKQEMESHS

-2312 NVYCALRK
+2312 NVYCVLRK
-2320 GTMGFYKDSKSAAS
+2320 GSLGFYKDGKSAS
-2334 GVPYHG
+2334 NGIPYHG
-2340 EVPVSLAE
+2340 EVPISLGE
-2348 AVCEIAHDYKKRKH
+2348 AVCEVAHDYKKRKH
-2362 VFKLRLNDGKEYL
+2362 VFKLSIISFVCLK
-2375 FQAKDEAEMN
+2375 AEMS
-2385 SWIHS
+2385 SWIRS
-2390 IGSSITAGEG
+2390 ILGSIPTGSGDSPG
-2400 GAGNHS
+2400 GPRA
-2406 PMGPK
+2406 
-2411 VLSRAMTMPPMSPS
+2411 LSRAMTMPPISPS
-2425 STEAPGGVTMR
+2425 SGDAGGVTMR
-2436 SKEGKE
+2436 NKEGKE
-2442 RDREKRFSFFSKKK
+2442 KDREKRFSFFGKKK

>member
-1 MKTPLYRITC
+1 MSTISPTDFDSLEIQQQYNDINNRWDLAAETDWDNENSSARLFERSRI
-11 WGEGESRVL
+11 
-20 TVFRLG
+20 
-26 REFSHPWNAQGCLG
+26 
-40 QTQTK
+40 K
-45 ARERCPS
+45 AL
-52 VPRAAISTALS
+52 A
-63 SPQHATPLPGSLRQ
+63 
-77 PDSRGLSPQG
+77 D
-87 RQIQSPARNPTHVSL
+87 
-102 LVREMGLWPLQQAP
+102 
-116 GPRNSRQTQH
+116 
-126 GSVQR
+126 
-131 PCTSASC
+131 
-138 PHERE
+138 ERE

-221 NMGSHDI
+221 NMGCHDI

-245 RFQIQDISVETGD
+245 RFQIQDISVETED

-263 SAKDAL
+263 SAKEAL

-303 KHRPDV
+303 KHRSDL
-309 IEFDTLKRSNAHHN
+309 IEFDTLKRSNAHYN

-374 VEGKRIG
+374 VEGKRVG

-390 DQLIDKYETLA
+390 DQLVGNYESLA
-401 SELLQWIEQTIL
+401 SELLHWIEQTIL
-413 TLNDRQLANSLSG
+413 TLNDRQLANSLNG
-426 VQNQLQAF
+426 VQNQLQGF

-471 MPREGKLISDINKAW
+471 IPREGKLISDINKAW

-538 NFGVD
+538 NFGLD

-580 EGYHDVRRVLARRDN
+580 ENYHDVRRVLARRDN

-606 LVARR
+606 LAARR

-622 LLQEMSYVMDWMG
+622 LLQEMQYIMDWMG

-653 EDLLQTHTLVEAD
+653 EDLLQTHNLVEAD
-666 ISAQAERVRAVQA
+666 ISAQAERVRGVQA
-679 AAQPFTSPEQSYKP
+679 AAQRFTSDQQVYKP
-693 CEPGLVSERVSL
+693 CEPALVEEKVSL
-705 LGQAYEELGRLAV
+705 LGRAYEDLVQLASV
-718 ERRERLEDSRKL
+718 RRERLEDSRRL
-730 WQFLWELGEE
+730 WQFLWEMGEE
-740 AAWIREQEQILA
+740 TAWIREQEQILA
-752 VADCGRD
+752 GGDCGRD
-759 LSSALHLLSKHEAFR
+759 LTSSLHLLSKHEAFR

-780 YTPLSNSI
+780 YGPLSNSI
-788 AVGDTLVEE
+788 AAGQSLVEE
-797 GHYGAPEV
+797 GHFGALEC
-805 TERIAD
+805 TERISD
-811 VRAQWAHLEEA
+811 VRAQWTHLEEM
-822 SQLREQH
+822 SQLREQQ

-834 ALHQFQTDANDM
+834 ALHQFQTDASDLDV
-846 EAWIQETLRRVSSP
+846 WILETLRQVSSQ
-860 EVGHDEFSTQTLAR
+860 ELGHDEFSTQTLAR

-884 SHRPLIDSLHEQ
+884 SHRTLIDSLHEQ
-896 ALALPA
+896 ALSLPKVH
-902 DYANSPEVEGRLPAI
+902 ANSPEVEGRLPAL
-917 EQRYEELEALSAARR
+917 EQRYQELESLSAARR
-932 QALEGALALY
+932 QALEGALSLY
-942 RMFSEAGACQLWVEE
+942 RMYSEAGACQLWVGE
-957 KEQWLDTME
+957 KEQWLDGMQ

-987 MNSLGTRVTDVNQVA
+987 MNNLVTRIADVNQVA
-1002 EQLLS
+1002 QQLLGS
-1007 TDHCS
+1007 DNRS
-1012 KEQIHQTQDQL
+1012 KEQIYQTQEQL
-1023 NDRWAEFQELA
+1023 NNRWKEFQRLA
-1034 DKKKQALDSALNI
+1034 DQRKHALESALNI
-1047 QNYHLECNEIQSWMK
+1047 QNYHLECNEIQTWMK
-1062 EKTKVIESTQSLG
+1062 EKTKVIESTESLG

-1087 LTGMERDLKAIQGKL
+1087 LTGMERDLEAIQGKL
-1102 DDLRQE
+1102 DDLKKE
-1108 AEKLAQE
+1108 AEKLAEE
-1115 HPDQAEEIQARLGGI
+1115 HPEQSEEIYGHLGEI
-1130 LEVWEELNATMK
+1130 QEVWQELNDTMK
-1142 RREEG
+1142 RREES

-1166 WLSRTM
+1166 WLSRTQ

-1184 AEAEQLLA
+1184 PEAECLLTQ
-1192 RHEGI
+1192 HESI
-1197 KNEVDNYREDY
+1197 KNEVENYKEDY
-1208 EKMRAVGEEVTQGQ
+1208 EKMRALGDEVTQGQ
-1222 TDAQHMFLGQ
+1222 TDSQYMFLAQ
-1232 RLQALDTGWNELRR
+1232 RLQALDTGWHELRR
-1246 MWENRHNLLAQ
+1246 MWENRHSLLAQ

-1264 LRDVKQAEGFLNSQE
+1264 LRDVKQAESFLNSQE
-1279 YFLSHTEMPS
+1279 YVLSHAEMPS

-1304 LTTMEANEEKIVGVV
+1304 LTTMEASEEKILGVV

-1325 VNNDN
+1325 VNDDN

-1342 IQDRHQKNKQAASEL
+1342 IQERHQKNKEAANEL
-1357 LAKLKDNRELQHFLQ
+1357 LSKLKDNRELQHFLQ
-1372 DGQELSL
+1372 DGQELNL

-1420 DKIRKEGEALVREKP
+1420 EKIDKEGGALVTEKP
-1435 ELEPVVTQTLE
+1435 ELQPVVQQTLE
-1446 GLQKQWEELEATTQ
+1446 GLKGQWEELENTTR

-1470 RAELFTQSCSALDT
+1470 RAELFTQSCSALDG
-1484 WVNNLSSQLQSD
+1484 WLKNLSGQLQSD

-1525 VQALQSQA
+1525 VQSLQSQA
-1533 LALSQEDAGL
+1533 LALSQEEAGVVV
-1543 VEVDS
+1543 VEVDG
-1548 QQKKVSTSFAH
+1548 QHKRVTDSFSE
-1559 LLEPLRQ
+1559 LQDPLNLRRQ
-1566 RQELL
+1566 RL
-1571 LASKEA
+1571 LASKVA

-1598 TSSDHGKDLPS
+1598 TSTDHGKDLPS
-1609 VQLLMK
+1609 VQLLIK

-1626 HQPRIDDILAHGRSL
+1626 HQPRIDDIQ
-1641 APAQTG
+1641 AQRRG
-1647 PEEEEVDAAGQPGQA
+1647 MSPGQDDVD
-1662 GCLVQLRDS
+1662 GDRNSTLEGRLEELRDS
-1671 WAQLIDETDQRH
+1671 WAQLNAETDKRH
-1683 ARLAEAHRAQQFYA
+1683 ARLVEANRAQQFYTDA
-1697 DVAEAEAW
+1697 AEAEAW

-1720 DEQSAVVMVKKHQ
+1720 DEQCALVMVKKHQ
-1733 TVEQALEDYAQTIHQ
+1733 TLEQALEDYAQTIHQ
-1748 LANSSRLMVTSE
+1748 LANSSRTMMASD
-1760 HPESERIT
+1760 HPESERIN

-1798 TQLKREVEDLEQW
+1798 TQLKREVDDLEQW

-1846 AIGQERV
+1846 TIGQERV
-1853 DGVNALADDLIESG
+1853 DGVNNLADDLIESG

-1878 DGLNDAWADLLELM
+1878 DGLNEAWADLLELM

-1910 DAREVLG
+1910 DAREALG
-1917 RVREKRDA
+1917 RIREKKDA

-1930 GRDLNS
+1930 GRDLNT

-1942 QHTTYEHDIQAL
+1942 QHTAYEHDIQAL
-1954 SGQVRQVQDDAA
+1954 SGQVNQVQDDAA

-1976 ADDIQKHERAVVEA
+1976 AEEIHRSERSVTEA
-1990 WDALLAAGQSRRLL
+1990 WEDLLGASRNRRHLL
-2004 LLDTVE
+2004 QDTVE
-2010 KFRFLNM
+2010 KFRFFNM

-2047 IANHQDIKSEIEAR
+2047 IANHQDIKSEMETRAN
-2061 DDSFT
+2061 SFT
-2066 ACNEMGNLLIN
+2066 ACNEMGLTLIN
-2077 NNHYAADEIRE
+2077 KQHYASDEVRE
-2088 KLDQLQDKRDEIN
+2088 KLDQLQDRRDEIN
-2101 KKWQDKMGHLQI
+2101 NKWRDKMDHLQI
-2113 LLEVLQFGRDASV
+2113 MLEVLQFGQNAYV
-2126 AESWL
+2126 AETWL
-2131 AGQEPLVRTA
+2131 AGQEPLVRGA

-2164 AGWEERFTLL
+2164 ACWEERFTVL
-2174 EKLTTLEEQVLQ
+2174 EKLTTLEEKEIQRR
-2186 KKREDEE
+2186 REEEE
-2193 RARRPPTPPPAE
+2193 RARRPPTPPPTE
-2205 EVVQSEAESQ
+2205 EVVPSEAEVETQ
-2215 AHESAARTSLDQ
+2215 DARTSLDQ

-2235 VNGVHSDQDTSQGSE
+2235 VNGVHSDQDTSQDSE
-2250 SESVNGPGGDS
+2250 TDSVNGTGRDS
-2261 GLPSSSRP
+2261 GLASSRLE
-2269 DASAT
+2269 ASAT
-2274 LPLKSSTEEP
+2274 LPSKGADGGTD
-2284 APEALEGL
+2284 AMEGML
-2292 LCRKQEMESHT
+2292 SRKQEMESHA

-2312 NVYCALRK
+2312 NVYCVLRK
-2320 GTMGFYKDSKSAAS
+2320 SSLGFYKDQKSASS
-2334 GVPYHG
+2334 GIPYHG
-2340 EVPVSLAE
+2340 EVPISLGE
-2348 AVCEIAHDYKKRKH
+2348 AACEVAHDYKKRKH
-2362 VFKLRLNDGKEYL
+2362 VFKLRLGDGKEFL
-2375 FQAKDEAEMN
+2375 FQAKDEPEM
-2385 SWIHS
+2385 SLWIRS
-2390 IGSSITAGEG
+2390 IH
-2400 GAGNHS
+2400 GAIPAVGPEERS
-2406 PMGPK
+2406 PGPPRG
-2411 VLSRAMTMPPMSPS
+2411 LSRAMTMPPISPVSPISPS
-2425 STEAPGGVTMR
+2425 SAEASGVTMR
-2436 SKEGKE
+2436 NKEGKE
-2442 RDREKRFSFFSKKK
+2442 KDREKRFSFFGKKK